1 MTDNKVILAVNNGDG
16 KTRLL
21 TADAG
26 RTVKVKLIPGNKYLL
41 KNINDDFAPEN
52 ITLQRVDKALHII
65 QEGDTQPSI
74 IIEDYFNG
82 DPNNPVLM
90 GMAEDGLLYAY
101 VPLSGESYDTGYLIA
116 DGSMSPVALGG
127 EPLGAG
133 GPLLTAPDD
142 DNDMLFG
149 MLGWFAL
156 AAAGVGAAFAL
167 SEMDKDDGDNHS
179 TPDKPSI
186 GTTMDDEGS
195 IKGPLKSGDT
205 TDDSTPT
212 LTGKGKPGDTIHIY
226 DNDKEIGSV
235 IVDDEGEW
243 SYTPDKPLGEGEH
256 ELTVVEKDPDGNAS
270 PPSDPIVIV
279 VDTVAPKAPTI
290 EHIMDKVGKTTG
302 EIHDDAYTDDPQPE
316 MSGTGEAGATIAIY
330 DNGKKIGETTV
341 NDDGRWYFK
350 PSENLTDGSHSI
362 TVSQTDKA
370 GNVSEPSDERDFI
383 VLTEPPGKAET
394 PEVIDNTGPVTGP
407 LKPGDV
413 TDDSQPS
420 FSGEGTPGN
429 TIIIK
434 DNDKE
439 IGSVIVDDEGKW
451 SFTPKDELAEGEH
464 NVVVVEEDPLGN
476 EGDPSDPIQII
487 VDTTPPAKP
496 DMADALD
503 NTGPITGQLKGGD
516 VTDETRP
523 VFSGKGEP
531 GDTVTIYDGDEVLG
545 TTVID
550 DKGNWTL
557 KPEKPLGEGHHSIT
571 VTQTDKAGN
580 TSDPSEALEFE
591 VDTTAPDASANV
603 LNITAVADDVGDRQG
618 NVASGDIT
626 DDSKPLIS
634 GIGEAGN
641 TVFVYTTDSS
651 GKHLIGTAVVGSDG
665 TWSLTPE
672 TPLTEGLNKLTL
684 ETQDPAGNRVAGE
697 APSYDINLLIPVST
711 APSINSV
718 VDNAEPHVGPLQKGE
733 STNDTT
739 PTLSGSAAPGDIV
752 SILDN
757 GKVIGTVKAD
767 SNGKWAFSPDTALAD
782 GKHTFTVTATDAAG
796 NARTSGSFPIV
807 IDTAAPSPA
816 ENIVINDNVGDKQG
830 PVGPGD
836 TTDDQS
842 PTLSGEAEP
851 GSVVDIYDNDE
862 KIGSVIVDD
871 EGKWSYTPDT
881 PLAKGD
887 HEITTTVTDPSGNTS
902 EPSPGISFTVDPDP
916 NQVTVGEIVDDQ
928 GPIVG
933 NLKPG
938 TVTDDVRP
946 ELSGKGKP
954 GSTVTI
960 MDGDDVL
967 GSTVVDPDG
976 NWTFTPEQ
984 DLADG
989 DHSLTVISKDPAGN
1003 EVTSPSFDITVDATA
1018 PEKPVLG
1025 SATDDVG
1032 TIRGDLSNGGTTDD
1046 ANPTFNGSAEPGSR
1060 VDIYDN
1066 GEHIGSTIAD
1076 DNGAWQFTPT
1086 TPLPEGEHHITTT
1099 ATDEAGNTGPESDD
1113 FVLVTDYTPPVASSD
1128 VLNITSVM
1136 DDVGGRQ
1143 GNVAS
1148 GEITDDSKPVIN
1160 GIGEAGSTVF
1170 VYSTDANGKH
1180 LLGSAV
1186 VNSEGTW
1193 RLALDTPLVEG
1204 LNQLTLETQDAVGNR
1219 VVGEAPSYDITVL
1232 IPVSTEPSINSVV
1245 DNAEPHVGPMQKG
1258 ETTNDTTPT
1267 LSGSAAPGDVVSIL
1281 DNGKVIGTVKADS
1294 SGKWSFT
1301 PDTALADGQHTFTVT
1316 ATDAAGNAR
1325 TSGTFPIVI
1334 DTAAPSPAENI
1345 VINDNVGDKQGPV
1358 GPGDTTDDQSPT
1370 LSGEAEPGSVV
1381 DIYDND
1387 EKIGS
1392 VIVDDEGKW
1401 SYTPDKPLAKGDHE
1415 ITTTV
1420 TDPSGNTSE
1429 PSPGISFTVD
1439 PDPNQVTVGEVVDD
1453 QGPIVGNLKPGTVTD
1468 DARPELSGKGKPG
1481 STVTIMDGDDVLGST
1496 VVDPDGNWTFTPE
1509 QDLADG
1515 DHSLTVISKDPAGND
1530 VTSPSFD
1537 ISVDTVAPE
1546 KPVIGVATDDVG
1558 SSRGD
1563 LSSGSTTDDAN
1574 PTFKGSAE
1582 PGSRVDIY
1590 DNGELIGSTMV
1601 DENGGWQFTPTT
1613 ALPEGEH
1620 HITTTATDEAGN
1632 TGPESDDFVLI
1643 TDYTAPDASKVAI
1656 TEVYD
1661 DVNTAGVIASGE
1673 ETDDNRPLIKGTGA
1687 EPGNTITV
1695 YNGDKVI
1702 GTAKVQADGTWS
1714 LEPTTPLPD
1723 GKYTL
1728 TAKETDG
1735 VGNVSG
1741 PSGEYIINVATVPPQ
1756 APTLDTVYDDV
1767 APHADYLQKGDVTN
1781 DTTPTLSGSSG
1792 VAGGTISIYD
1802 NGRLIGTTS
1811 VGSNGSWSFTPDTA
1825 LADGSH
1831 NFTATVTDG
1840 VGRTSEP
1847 TGGFGIVIDTKA
1859 PEAASDLLVTDNVG
1873 AYQGPVVS
1881 GDTTD
1886 DNTPTLSGKAEPG
1899 STVNIIDNGQVIGT
1913 AKVNPDGTWSY
1924 TPDQPLANG
1933 AHDLTTTVTD
1943 PSGNT
1948 GPEGSHVVITVDVV
1962 PGKVEITAVTD
1973 DTGSVTGSLSQGAL
1987 TDDTR
1992 PQISGTAKAGSTVTI
2007 MDGSNVLGTTTAG
2020 ADGTW
2025 SFTPSVDLGRG
2036 DHTFTATAKDPMGN
2050 ESSSSSW
2057 TVTIDTDAP
2066 VKPTIDAAL
2075 DDVGSVQGNLANGGT
2090 TDDPTPTLSG
2100 KAEAGSTVKIYD
2112 QNGLLGEVTAKAD
2125 GTWSFSPVAKL
2136 PEGEHRFHVTATD
2149 KAGNTSVASDD
2160 FVLTLDYT
2168 APDASKLAITE
2179 VYDDVNTAGV
2189 IASGEETDDNR
2200 PLIKGT
2206 GAEPGNTITVYN
2218 GDKVIGTA
2226 KVQADGT
2233 WSLEPTT
2240 PLPDGKYTLTAKETD
2255 GVGNVSGPSGEYI
2268 INVATIPPQA
2278 PTLDTVYDDVAPHAD
2293 YLQKG
2298 DVTNDTTPTLSGSSG
2313 VAGGTISIYDNGR
2326 LIGTTSVGSN
2336 GSWSFT
2342 PDTALA
2348 DGSHNFTATV
2358 TDGVGRTSEPTGG
2371 FGIVIDTKAPEAA
2384 SDLLVTDNVG
2394 AYQGPV
2400 VSGDTTDDNTP
2411 TLSGKAEPG
2420 STVNIIDN
2428 GQVIG
2433 TAKVNPDG
2441 TWSYTPDQPL
2451 ANGAHDLTTT
2461 VTDPSGNTGP
2471 EGSHVVITVDVVP
2484 GKVEI
2489 TAVTDDT
2496 GSVTG
2501 SLSQGAL
2508 TDDTRPQISGTAKAG
2523 STVTIMDGS
2532 NVLGTTTAGADGTWS
2547 FTPSVDLGRGDHT
2560 FTATAKDPMGNES
2573 SSSSWTVTIDTDAPV
2588 KPTIDAALDDVGS
2601 VQGNLANGGTTDDPT
2616 PTLSGKAEAG
2626 STVKI
2631 YDQNGLLGE
2640 VTAKADGTWSFSPV
2654 AKLPEGEHRF
2664 HVTATDK
2671 AGNTSVASDDFVLTL
2686 DYTAPD
2692 ASKLAITEVYDDVNT
2707 AGVIASGEETDDNRP
2722 LIKGTGAEP
2731 GNTITVYNGDKVI
2744 GTAKVQADGTWSL
2757 EPTTPLP
2764 DGKYTLTAKETD
2776 GVGNVS
2782 GPSGEYIINVAT
2794 VPPQAPT
2801 LDTVYDDV
2809 APHAD
2814 YLQKGDVT
2822 NDTTPTLSGS
2832 SGVAGGTISI
2842 YDNGRLIGTTSVGS
2856 NGSWSFTPDTA
2867 LADGSHN
2874 FTATVTDGVGRTSEP
2889 TGGFGIVIDTKAPDA
2904 ASDLLVTDNVGAY
2917 QGPVVSGDTTDDN
2930 TPTLSGKAEPGSTV
2944 NIIDNGQVIGTAK
2957 VNPDGTWSYTP
2968 DQPLANGAHDLTTTV
2983 TDPSGNTGPEGSHVV
2998 ITVDV
3003 VPGKVEITAVTDD
3016 TGSVTGS
3023 LSQGALTDD
3032 TRPQIS
3038 GTAKAGST
3046 VTIMDGSNV
3055 LGTTTV
3061 GADGTWSFTPS
3072 VDLGRGDHTFTATA
3086 KDPMGNESSSSSWT
3100 VTIDTDA
3107 PVKPTIDAALD
3118 DVGSV
3123 QGNLANGGTT
3133 DDPTPT
3139 LSGKAE
3145 AGSTVKIYD
3154 QNGLLGEVTAKADGT
3169 WSFSPVAKLPEGE
3182 HRFHVTATD
3191 RAGNTSVASD
3201 DFVLTLDYTAPDA
3214 SKLAITEVYD
3224 DVNTAGVIASGEETD
3239 DNRPLIKG
3247 TGAEAGNTITVYNGD
3262 KVIGTAKV
3270 QADGTWS
3277 LEPTT
3282 PLPDGKY
3289 TLTAKETDGVGN
3301 VSGPSGEYIIN
3312 VATVPPQAPTL
3323 DTVYDDV
3330 APHADYLQKGDVTND
3345 TTPTLSGSSG
3355 VAGGTIS
3362 IYDNGRLIGTTS
3374 VAGNGSW
3381 SFTPD
3386 TALADGSH
3394 NFTATV
3400 TDGVGRTSEPTGGFG
3415 IVIDTKAPDAASD
3428 LLVTDNVGA
3437 YQGPVVSGDTTDDN
3451 TPTLSG
3457 KAEPGSTVNIID
3469 NGQVIGTAKVNPDG
3483 TWSYT
3488 PDQPLA
3494 NGAHDLTTTVTDP
3507 SGNTGPEGSHVVITV
3522 DVVPGK
3528 VEITAVTD
3536 DTGSVTGSLSQGA
3549 LTDDTRPQISGT
3561 AKAGSTVTIMDG
3573 SNVLGTTTAGAD
3585 GTWSFTP
3592 SVDLGRGDHTF
3603 TATAKDPMGNE
3614 SASSSWTVT
3623 IDTDAP
3629 VKPTIDAALDDVGSV
3644 QGNLANGGTTDD
3656 PTPTLSGKAEAGSTV
3671 KIYDQNGLLGEVTA
3685 KADGTWSFSPVAK
3698 LPEGEH
3704 RFHVTATDRAGNTSV
3719 ASDDFVLTLDYTA
3732 PDVSKVS
3739 ITDVVDDF
3747 GSVTGSIASGGKT
3760 DDNTPLIKGTGAEPG
3775 NTITVYNGDK
3785 VIGTAKVQA
3794 DGTWELQ
3801 VTKALPDGTYTLTV
3815 KETDSVGNTTAASP
3829 EYIIQIDAGGQPLPP
3844 TLSSVEDDVA
3854 PHTGPLQKD
3863 ATTNDNTLLLTGTAE
3878 AGVTVRIYGG
3888 PNGTTLL
3895 GETKADAQ
3903 GKWSFNTPKLAD
3915 GVHTFVAEAINDIG
3929 QVSPQTGGFPI
3940 TVDTS
3945 APGEVTG
3952 FIVSDNEG
3960 PQTGTLSNG
3969 DTTDDATPTISG
3981 KAEPG
3986 SVVHI
3991 YVNGQENGTAVA
4003 DANGNWTYTTG
4014 SLADGEYT
4022 FTARAEDSAGNLGA
4036 ENAGVTVTLD
4046 TSSVP
4051 VTIVRVMDDKGSVTG
4066 ELKAND
4072 VTDDAR
4078 PEIIGK
4084 AKAGSTVTI
4093 MDGNVVLGSVKAD
4106 ASGNWVFT
4114 PTSDLGDGVHNIT
4127 ATAKDLTGKEDTSST
4142 FSFEIDSKAPNRP
4155 SIDYAEDQ
4163 VGTIKDDLNSND
4175 VTDDPQPIL
4184 HGTAEAG
4191 STVNIYTVDG
4201 TLLGSVTANSNGAW
4215 NFKPGSK
4222 LPEGKNTFYVTATDE
4237 AGNVSDKSADFI
4249 LTTDYTAPDASKVAI
4264 TEVIDNYG
4272 SVTGKV
4278 ESGGVLDDSRPVIKG
4293 TGAEIGNVITVY
4305 TTDASGATKVLGT
4318 TKVDANGTWTLT
4330 VSDALYADLNKLTVT
4345 ETDTTGNTAKPSTS
4359 YDVTLSSAPGVPVID
4374 GITDDA
4380 GSANVELSNGG
4391 LTKDTTP
4398 TLHGTA
4404 SGVAGNTVTIYNGS
4418 QVVGTTTLD
4427 ANGHWSFTPGTALA
4441 DGSYH
4446 FTVTVTNTAG
4456 QESEKSQVYSID
4468 VDATA
4473 PNPATDIL
4481 IADDVSPITGNLQ
4494 DGDVTDDN
4502 KPTFSGKAEAG
4513 STVNI
4518 LDGGKVIG
4526 STTVDSTGN
4535 WDWTPGTAL
4544 ADGDHAFTTTVTDKA
4559 GNTSAPTGVVNITVD
4574 TQGSTVALSID
4585 GYHDDVGTNTGLIL
4599 GSGTSTDDTSP
4610 ILQGSWSGD
4619 LETTESIRVY
4629 QDGIL
4634 LGLAVLDR
4642 ANHTWTMA
4650 VNGLVNANTYKFT
4663 VVAVD
4668 AAGNESAPS
4677 AEFALT
4683 IDQDAP
4689 TQTVSITSY
4698 TDDVGLVTGNM
4709 PGNTSTD
4716 DRQPVLNGKVTGTPL
4731 EAGDEVRIYDVS
4743 SNTMLGTA
4751 TVNSDGTWSFELPPL
4766 DDNMTHTFR
4775 AVVADN
4781 VGNEGTPSSDFA
4793 ITVDLNLLVNKQD
4806 TLDTTPIVSGST
4818 GFEIQQGEYVEVTVN
4833 GKTYSSQNGQVV
4845 VDMRNNTW
4853 YVQIPD
4859 ADALNVGTYDVKA
4872 VLFDAAGVQIAADES
4887 SNELV
4892 VSPTPKVSVGAGG
4905 GDPDQ
4910 KATSVTLSED
4920 GVWRIHSNQT
4930 MLDSTATSS
4939 SSLGDFS
4946 TTRLQ
4951 SNSGTGYSSNNYVQN
4966 ATFIDYNRDGMMDL
4980 FTVDSN
4986 YDDGQQMF
4994 YYNGST
5000 YTAYQ
5005 VGAFERAPQTGEF
5018 AGDANTDGSA
5028 NTWSWYGGIVAI
5040 DKNGD
5045 GYVDMI
5051 NGDQTPNDSAIRGGY
5066 GSQIVLNNDG
5076 TVVGMSKDGTF
5087 ATDYA
5092 ADSGYDPIGLDQ
5104 SQPDMELSGVDIN
5117 NDGIVDFVMHSQN
5130 IVADGSRIDA
5140 NGATDSSAAR
5150 STNQARLVVV
5160 NGTNNGNWKVTQI
5173 VDNVFQRG
5181 SDSDPGIGNG
5191 VAMTWGD
5198 YNGDGYL
5205 DLFLGRGSE
5214 STTSDS
5220 SAGNNAGEYASRIH
5234 FNDGN
5239 GKLLS
5244 DDGDNNGI
5252 GNPTGMYTFND
5263 TLAGGASLA
5272 LDWNHDGKMDVIE
5285 LPGMES
5291 SSGGINDAAATGPI
5305 NLYTNTSVN
5314 GNTSF
5319 TTSNLLTQV
5328 GKSTI
5333 GGSSTAQQVTGAI
5346 AIDVDWDGD
5355 RDLLAFT
5362 SGGTTTYIE
5371 NKNEV
5376 AHGTS
5381 IHLRILD
5388 EGGIN
5393 TLFGNTVQLID
5404 EATGQ
5409 VVSTQIINAQ
5419 SGNQTNDS
5427 TAIVDFYNLDATK
5440 SYSAVILRSTGGAVS
5455 NVGGVATVD
5464 GKAVQN
5470 VNKAWGGL
5478 TAAEGN
5484 HAYVLTTESENNVA
5498 NASASG
5504 GTNTTGIVGTGYN
5517 DTFFAT
5523 LGNDLYNGAGGTET
5537 VSGVKS
5543 WNNTGGLDIVDYKLA
5558 GSTPLN
5564 IDLNKT
5570 GMQNTG
5576 FGSAQFVNVEGLA
5589 GGSGNDTFTGNAA
5602 NNYFEGRA
5610 GADTFYLDND
5620 GKGGGQDTLKY
5631 QVQENGRTNGTGG
5644 NGSDVV
5650 HGFVVGTVE
5659 ATRKADIIDISSLL
5673 VGYAG
5678 DADGAAHYINGVAT
5692 IDAGDAIA
5700 QYLSV
5705 TYNGKDTILSIDRD
5719 GSGSGFGAS
5728 QVLTIAD
5735 TKVDL
5740 ETLLANHQ
5748 LVIKGPDVS
5757 TMNYSALNEGVTVNM
5772 WTGFTSAGGKLED
5785 IVKIVGTQT
5794 DDTITDNSFSNVI
5807 AGEGGNDTFYLMN
5820 GGNDVLMYNVLEG
5833 MENDATGGNG
5843 HDTVHGFKVGN
5854 VEKDG
5859 DADTLNL
5866 SDLVDYSGPV
5876 TFFENNG
5883 KMELDA
5889 ESKGLEDYLKVD
5901 VVGNDT
5907 VISVDIDGQGGQ
5919 HGFTQVVTLADVQT
5933 DLVTLLQNNQIMM

>member
-21 TADAG
+21 TAEAG
-26 RTVKVKLIPGNKYLL
+26 RTVKVKLIPGNKYVL

-82 DPNNPVLM
+82 DPTNPVLM

-101 VPLSGESYDTGYLIA
+101 VPLSGDSYDTGYLMA

-167 SEMDKDDGDNHS
+167 SEMDKDDGDNSS

-186 GTTMDDEGS
+186 GNAVDDEGS
-195 IKGPLKSGDT
+195 IKGPLKSGDV

-212 LTGKGKPGDTIHIY
+212 LTGKGKPGDTIHII
-226 DNDKEIGSV
+226 DNGKEIGSV

-256 ELTVVEKDPDGNAS
+256 ELSVVEKDPDGNTS

-279 VDTVAPKAPTI
+279 VDTIAPKAPTI
-290 EHIMDKVGKTTG
+290 EHIMDKVGKVTG
-302 EIHDDAYTDDPQPE
+302 EILEDAYTDDPKPE
-316 MSGTGEAGATIAIY
+316 MSGTGEAGATITIY

-350 PSENLTDGSHSI
+350 PSENLADGSHSI

-370 GNVSEPSDERDFI
+370 GNVSKPSDDREFM

-394 PEVIDNTGPVTGP
+394 PDVIDNTGPVTGP

-429 TIIIK
+429 TIVIK

-476 EGDPSDPIQII
+476 VGDPSDPIQII

-496 DMADALD
+496 DMADAQD

-557 KPEKPLGEGHHSIT
+557 KPEKPLGEGDHSIT

-591 VDTTAPDASANV
+591 VDTTAPDASADV
-603 LNITAVADDVGDRQG
+603 LNITAVVDDVGDRQG
-618 NVASGDIT
+618 NVASGEIT

-665 TWSLTPE
+665 TWSLTPD

-684 ETQDPAGNRVAGE
+684 ETQDPAGNRVAGD

-739 PTLSGSAAPGDIV
+739 PTLSGSAAPGDTV

-757 GKVIGTVKAD
+757 GKVIGTVTAD
-767 SNGKWAFSPDTALAD
+767 SNGKWAFTPDSALAD

-807 IDTAAPSPA
+807 IDTAAPAPA

-830 PVGPGD
+830 PVGSGD

-851 GSVVDIYDNDE
+851 GSTVDIYDNDE

-871 EGKWSYTPDT
+871 EGKWSYTPEK
-881 PLAKGD
+881 PLDKGD

-916 NQVTVGEIVDDQ
+916 NQVTVGEVVDDQ

-1046 ANPTFNGSAEPGSR
+1046 ANPTFNGTAEPGSR

-1076 DNGAWQFTPT
+1076 DKGAWQFTPT

-1113 FVLVTDYTPPVASSD
+1113 FVLVTDYTPPVATSD
-1128 VLNITSVM
+1128 VLSITSVM

-1186 VNSEGTW
+1186 VDNEGNWT
-1193 RLALDTPLVEG
+1193 LALDTPLVEG
-1204 LNQLTLETQDAVGNR
+1204 LNQLTLETQDGVGNR
-1219 VVGEAPSYDITVL
+1219 VAGEAPPYDITVL

-1294 SGKWSFT
+1294 SGKWVFT
-1301 PDTALADGQHTFTVT
+1301 PDTALTDGQHTFTVT

-1334 DTAAPSPAENI
+1334 DTAAPAPAENI

-1358 GPGDTTDDQSPT
+1358 GSGDTTDDQSPT
-1370 LSGEAEPGSVV
+1370 LSGEAEPGSTV

-1401 SYTPDKPLAKGDHE
+1401 SYTPEKPLDKGDHE

-1439 PDPNQVTVGEVVDD
+1439 PDPNQVNVGEVVDD

-1481 STVTIMDGDDVLGST
+1481 STVTIKDGDDVLGST

-1515 DHSLTVISKDPAGND
+1515 DHSLTVVSTDPAGND

-1574 PTFKGSAE
+1574 PTFNGTAE

-1590 DNGELIGSTMV
+1590 DNGELIGSTVV

-1613 ALPEGEH
+1613 PLPEGEH
-1620 HITTTATDEAGN
+1620 HITTTATDKAGN
-1632 TGPESDDFVLI
+1632 TSPESDDFVLI
-1643 TDYTAPDASKVAI
+1643 TDYTAPDASKLAI

-1661 DVNTAGVIASGE
+1661 DVNTAGVIASGG

-1695 YNGDKVI
+1695 YNGDRVI

-1728 TAKETDG
+1728 TAKETDS

-1802 NGRLIGTTS
+1802 NGRLIGTTT

-1825 LADGSH
+1825 LS
-1831 NFTATVTDG
+1831 
-1840 VGRTSEP
+1840 
-1847 TGGFGIVIDTKA
+1847 
-1859 PEAASDLLVTDNVG
+1859 
-1873 AYQGPVVS
+1873 
-1881 GDTTD
+1881 
-1886 DNTPTLSGKAEPG
+1886 
-1899 STVNIIDNGQVIGT
+1899 
-1913 AKVNPDGTWSY
+1913 
-1924 TPDQPLANG
+1924 
-1933 AHDLTTTVTD
+1933 
-1943 PSGNT
+1943 
-1948 GPEGSHVVITVDVV
+1948 
-1962 PGKVEITAVTD
+1962 
-1973 DTGSVTGSLSQGAL
+1973 
-1987 TDDTR
+1987 
-1992 PQISGTAKAGSTVTI
+1992 
-2007 MDGSNVLGTTTAG
+2007 
-2020 ADGTW
+2020 
-2025 SFTPSVDLGRG
+2025 
-2036 DHTFTATAKDPMGN
+2036 
-2050 ESSSSSW
+2050 
-2057 TVTIDTDAP
+2057 
-2066 VKPTIDAAL
+2066 
-2075 DDVGSVQGNLANGGT
+2075 
-2090 TDDPTPTLSG
+2090 
-2100 KAEAGSTVKIYD
+2100 
-2112 QNGLLGEVTAKAD
+2112 
-2125 GTWSFSPVAKL
+2125 
-2136 PEGEHRFHVTATD
+2136 
-2149 KAGNTSVASDD
+2149 
-2160 FVLTLDYT
+2160 
-2168 APDASKLAITE
+2168 
-2179 VYDDVNTAGV
+2179 
-2189 IASGEETDDNR
+2189 
-2200 PLIKGT
+2200 
-2206 GAEPGNTITVYN
+2206 
-2218 GDKVIGTA
+2218 
-2226 KVQADGT
+2226 
-2233 WSLEPTT
+2233 
-2240 PLPDGKYTLTAKETD
+2240 
-2255 GVGNVSGPSGEYI
+2255 
-2268 INVATIPPQA
+2268 
-2278 PTLDTVYDDVAPHAD
+2278 
-2293 YLQKG
+2293 
-2298 DVTNDTTPTLSGSSG
+2298 
-2313 VAGGTISIYDNGR
+2313 
-2326 LIGTTSVGSN
+2326 
-2336 GSWSFT
+2336 
-2342 PDTALA
+2342 
-2348 DGSHNFTATV
+2348 
-2358 TDGVGRTSEPTGG
+2358 
-2371 FGIVIDTKAPEAA
+2371 
-2384 SDLLVTDNVG
+2384 
-2394 AYQGPV
+2394 
-2400 VSGDTTDDNTP
+2400 
-2411 TLSGKAEPG
+2411 
-2420 STVNIIDN
+2420 
-2428 GQVIG
+2428 
-2433 TAKVNPDG
+2433 
-2441 TWSYTPDQPL
+2441 
-2451 ANGAHDLTTT
+2451 
-2461 VTDPSGNTGP
+2461 
-2471 EGSHVVITVDVVP
+2471 
-2484 GKVEI
+2484 
-2489 TAVTDDT
+2489 
-2496 GSVTG
+2496 
-2501 SLSQGAL
+2501 
-2508 TDDTRPQISGTAKAG
+2508 
-2523 STVTIMDGS
+2523 
-2532 NVLGTTTAGADGTWS
+2532 
-2547 FTPSVDLGRGDHT
+2547 
-2560 FTATAKDPMGNES
+2560 
-2573 SSSSWTVTIDTDAPV
+2573 
-2588 KPTIDAALDDVGS
+2588 
-2601 VQGNLANGGTTDDPT
+2601 
-2616 PTLSGKAEAG
+2616 
-2626 STVKI
+2626 
-2631 YDQNGLLGE
+2631 
-2640 VTAKADGTWSFSPV
+2640 
-2654 AKLPEGEHRF
+2654 
-2664 HVTATDK
+2664 
-2671 AGNTSVASDDFVLTL
+2671 
-2686 DYTAPD
+2686 
-2692 ASKLAITEVYDDVNT
+2692 
-2707 AGVIASGEETDDNRP
+2707 
-2722 LIKGTGAEP
+2722 
-2731 GNTITVYNGDKVI
+2731 
-2744 GTAKVQADGTWSL
+2744 
-2757 EPTTPLP
+2757 
-2764 DGKYTLTAKETD
+2764 
-2776 GVGNVS
+2776 
-2782 GPSGEYIINVAT
+2782 
-2794 VPPQAPT
+2794 
-2801 LDTVYDDV
+2801 
-2809 APHAD
+2809 
-2814 YLQKGDVT
+2814 
-2822 NDTTPTLSGS
+2822 
-2832 SGVAGGTISI
+2832 
-2842 YDNGRLIGTTSVGS
+2842 
-2856 NGSWSFTPDTA
+2856 
-2867 LADGSHN
+2867 DGSHN

-3023 LSQGALTDD
+3023 LSQNAVTDD

-3055 LGTTTV
+3055 LGTTTA

-3086 KDPMGNESSSSSWT
+3086 KDPMGNESASSSWT

-3123 QGNLANGGTT
+3123 QGNLANGSST

-3191 RAGNTSVASD
+3191 RAGNTSADSD

-3247 TGAEAGNTITVYNGD
+3247 TGAEPGNTITVYNGD
-3262 KVIGTAKV
+3262 RVIGTAKV

-3289 TLTAKETDGVGN
+3289 TLTAKETDSVGN

-3362 IYDNGRLIGTTS
+3362 IYDNGRLIGTTTVGS
-3374 VAGNGSW
+3374 NGSW

-3386 TALADGSH
+3386 TALSDGSH

-3644 QGNLANGGTTDD
+3644 QGALSNGSSTDD

-3704 RFHVTATDRAGNTSV
+3704 RFHVTATDRAGNTSA
-3719 ASDDFVLTLDYTA
+3719 ASDDFVLNLDFTA
-3732 PDVSKVS
+3732 PDASKVS

-3747 GSVTGSIASGGKT
+3747 GSVTGTIASGGKT

-3801 VTKALPDGTYTLTV
+3801 VTKALPDGTYNLTV

-3863 ATTNDNTLLLTGTAE
+3863 ATTNDDTLLLTGTAE

-3903 GKWSFNTPKLAD
+3903 GKWTFNTPKLAD

-3960 PQTGTLSNG
+3960 PKTGTLSNG

-3991 YVNGQENGTAVA
+3991 YVNGQENGTTVA
-4003 DANGNWTYTTG
+4003 DANGNWSYTTG

-4051 VTIVRVMDDKGSVTG
+4051 VTIVRVMDDKGTVTG

-4093 MDGNVVLGSVKAD
+4093 KDGNVVLGTVTAD
-4106 ASGNWVFT
+4106 VSGNWTFT

-4163 VGTIKDDLNSND
+4163 VGTVKDDLSNND

-4184 HGTAEAG
+4184 HGTAEAN
-4191 STVNIYTVDG
+4191 STVNIYTLDG
-4201 TLLGSVTANSNGAW
+4201 TLLGSVTANSSGAW

-4249 LTTDYTAPDASKVAI
+4249 LTTDYTAPDASKV
-4264 TEVIDNYG
+4264 TID
-4272 SVTGKV
+4272 SVTDNVGNV
-4278 ESGGVLDDSRPVIKG
+4278 QGIVADGGVLDDSRPVIRG
-4293 TGAEIGNVITVY
+4293 SGAEAGNVITVY
-4305 TTDASGATKVLGT
+4305 TTDKDGNTKILGT
-4318 TKVDANGTWTLT
+4318 TTVDKNGKWELT
-4330 VSDALYADLNKLTVT
+4330 PSESLYGDSINKLTVT
-4345 ETDTTGNTAKPSTS
+4345 ETDRVGNVAKPADS
-4359 YDVTLSSAPGVPVID
+4359 YDVIMSDTPDAPAIVNVLDDTGTTVINL
-4374 GITDDA
+4374 
-4380 GSANVELSNGG
+4380 ANNA
-4391 LTKDTTP
+4391 LTKDDTP
-4398 TLHGTA
+4398 TLKGTA
-4404 SGVAGNTVTIYNGS
+4404 DGAAGDTITIYNGTE
-4418 QVVGTTTLD
+4418 VVGKTTLNSD
-4427 ANGHWSFTPGTALA
+4427 GTWSFTPSPALA
-4441 DGSYH
+4441 DGNYT
-4446 FTVTVTNTAG
+4446 FTVTNTNSAG
-4456 QESEKSQVYSID
+4456 QESDRSGSFTLTID
-4468 VDATA
+4468 STA
-4473 PNPATDIL
+4473 PNPVSGL
-4481 IADDVSPITGNLQ
+4481 QVADDQGAWKGQLT
-4494 DGDVTDDN
+4494 DGMTTDDN
-4502 KPTFSGKAEAG
+4502 KPTFTGKAEQGSTVTIYDNGQAIGSVVVTNTDGSWQYTPTTPLADGEHQFATQVTDPAGNSSAIVDDITVNVSTGASYLQLLQVVDDVQEAGGSRVLREGDVTNDSQVQLVGKATAGSTIIITDVGGVQLGMVKADANGNWEFTPLSSLKDGAHTLRITGTDPSNNPLTPIDFDLVVDTVAPVAPVITNVLDDVNPVQGSVAHGKPTNDTTPEITGTAEKG
-4513 STVNI
+4513 STVNVYHQV
-4518 LDGGKVIG
+4518 DA
-4526 STTVDSTGN
+4526 TT
-4535 WDWTPGTAL
+4535 
-4544 ADGDHAFTTTVTDKA
+4544 
-4559 GNTSAPTGVVNITVD
+4559 
-4574 TQGSTVALSID
+4574 
-4585 GYHDDVGTNTGLIL
+4585 
-4599 GSGTSTDDTSP
+4599 
-4610 ILQGSWSGD
+4610 
-4619 LETTESIRVY
+4619 R
-4629 QDGIL
+4629 IL
-4634 LGLAVLDR
+4634 LGTAVADSTTGQWTLQISDANKLAEG
-4642 ANHTWTMA
+4642 TW
-4650 VNGLVNANTYKFT
+4650 NLVATST
-4663 VVAVD
+4663 D
-4668 AAGNESAPS
+4668 AAGNISTPS
-4677 AEFALT
+4677 NTWT
-4683 IDQDAP
+4683 IVVD
-4689 TQTVSITSY
+4689 TTVSDAVINISSVSEDRGASDTDFITS
-4698 TDDVGLVTGNM
+4698 D
-4709 PGNTSTD
+4709 NTLLINGELNKALQADEWVEVSLDNGATWTRAST
-4716 DRQPVLNGKVTGTPL
+4716 VTGTSWTVDMQNTPL
-4731 EAGDEVRIYDVS
+4731 NDGAYTIQARVVDNAGNVGSTDSQALQVASGGSDMNGLTTTTKVTTDTS
-4743 SNTMLGTA
+4743 HGLTTGDHFSHAATA
-4751 TVNSDGTWSFELPPL
+4751 TNGDMITRDRTVTISGNLSAALQAGEHLQISL
-4766 DDNMTHTFR
+4766 D
-4775 AVVADN
+4775 
-4781 VGNEGTPSSDFA
+4781 
-4793 ITVDLNLLVNKQD
+4793 
-4806 TLDTTPIVSGST
+4806 
-4818 GFEIQQGEYVEVTVN
+4818 N
-4833 GKTYSSQNGQVV
+4833 GKTWKTLALNGQSWSYELPEAMASVTHNFKLQVIDVAGNPGTNTKFADSYNVV
-4845 VDMRNNTW
+4845 IDLDSPDGITGAPNVPQHTTTGDSFTFSSGQYGRVEAGAIVSLVSDVNNNGTYQEGLDQVIGFVKANADGSWSLNTSLPSGAHNLAFVVWDEAGNRSSMSASTSTGVTEGGGSTLIEQTW
-4853 YVQIPD
+4853 GGTTD
-4859 ADALNVGTYDVKA
+4859 ADSRGLNAAAVTISQDGLWSFFQSARGTSGTTTANAGRVYD
-4872 VLFDAAGVQIAADES
+4872 
-4887 SNELV
+4887 
-4892 VSPTPKVSVGAGG
+4892 SVTREDYDSTYLAQPSTDNGAGYN
-4905 GDPDQ
+4905 
-4910 KATSVTLSED
+4910 V
-4920 GVWRIHSNQT
+4920 
-4930 MLDSTATSS
+4930 DSTSYS
-4939 SSLGDFS
+4939 
-4946 TTRLQ
+4946 RYV
-4951 SNSGTGYSSNNYVQN
+4951 NS
-4966 ATFIDYNRDGMMDL
+4966 AAFADINRDGYADVMSQISSY
-4980 FTVDSN
+4980 SN
-4986 YDDGQQMF
+4986 AGR
-4994 YYNGST
+4994 
-5000 YTAYQ
+5000 TAY
-5005 VGAFERAPQTGEF
+5005 
-5018 AGDANTDGSA
+5018 
-5028 NTWSWYGGIVAI
+5028 W
-5040 DKNGD
+5040 
-5045 GYVDMI
+5045 
-5051 NGDQTPNDSAIRGGY
+5051 
-5066 GSQIVLNNDG
+5066 L
-5076 TVVGMSKDGTF
+5076 
-5087 ATDYA
+5087 
-5092 ADSGYDPIGLDQ
+5092 
-5104 SQPDMELSGVDIN
+5104 
-5117 NDGIVDFVMHSQN
+5117 QN
-5130 IVADGSRIDA
+5130 ADGSY
-5140 NGATDSSAAR
+5140 SAKALD
-5150 STNQARLVVV
+5150 Q
-5160 NGTNNGNWKVTQI
+5160 GTLNHLG
-5173 VDNVFQRG
+5173 
-5181 SDSDPGIGNG
+5181 G
-5191 VAMTWGD
+5191 VISYD
-5198 YNGDGYL
+5198 REGDGYL
-5205 DLFLGRGSE
+5205 DFVLGDSE
-5214 STTSDS
+5214 ADS
-5220 SAGNNAGEYASRIH
+5220 ISFIKNTQGTLSYEDNAGFSDGHPGGALPAS
-5234 FNDGN
+5234 
-5239 GKLLS
+5239 LS
-5244 DDGDNNGI
+5244 VLHEVGAVDIDNNGTVDI
-5252 GNPTGMYTFND
+5252 TAHIDYNGAGNLVGNNSRGLGILYNQTTGTSKTNFGEVGYYTNVFRDDGHEDYGNLSISMTYADYNND
-5263 TLAGGASLA
+5263 GWLDLFLSRGSKGGSNSDESRIYLNDGTGKLNATDSQALWFGDNVDGGTSLA
-5272 LDWNHDGKMDVIE
+5272 VDWNHDGKMDIIE
-5285 LPGMES
+5285 VPR
-5291 SSGGINDAAATGPI
+5291 SGVTGSPM
-5305 NLYTNTSVN
+5305 LYTNTGSNNWGTNKVSLT
-5314 GNTSF
+5314 GS
-5319 TTSNLLTQV
+5319 TTFNNL
-5328 GKSTI
+5328 
-5333 GGSSTAQQVTGAI
+5333 TGAV
-5346 AIDVDWDGD
+5346 ALDYDWDGSMD
-5355 RDLLAFT
+5355 LVLYRSGADADVVARDDAARTLLV
-5362 SGGTTTYIE
+5362 
-5371 NKNEV
+5371 KNTNI
-5376 AHGTS
+5376 AADGTS
-5381 IHLRILD
+5381 LQIRIVD
-5388 EGGIN
+5388 GNGIN
-5393 TLFGNTVQLID
+5393 TFYSNTVKLYNSAGELVATQLINPQSS
-5404 EATGQ
+5404 GSSNSMGL
-5409 VVSTQIINAQ
+5409 VSFF
-5419 SGNQTNDS
+5419 G
-5427 TAIVDFYNLDATK
+5427 LDPNEV
-5440 SYSAVILRSTGGAVS
+5440 YSVQMLRIT
-5455 NVGGVATVD
+5455 D
-5464 GKAVQN
+5464 GKADHVGATGSIGGYTN
-5470 VNKAWGGL
+5470 GTVNENWGGL
-5478 TAAEGN
+5478 TTGKA
-5484 HAYVLTTESENNVA
+5484 HDSYVLTAESGTAA
-5498 NASASG
+5498 N
-5504 GTNTTGIVGTGYN
+5504 NTTGNSGIIGTGYN
-5517 DTFFAT
+5517 DTFF
-5523 LGNDLYNGAGGTET
+5523 
-5537 VSGVKS
+5537 
-5543 WNNTGGLDIVDYKLA
+5543 
-5558 GSTPLN
+5558 
-5564 IDLNKT
+5564 
-5570 GMQNTG
+5570 
-5576 FGSAQFVNVEGLA
+5576 GSA
-5589 GGSGNDTFTGNAA
+5589 GNDTYNGGGGWNQIVSGKPVWSEKAGMDVVDYSHSTTAINANLWTGTATGNGTDKLLSIEGLVGSSQQDTFTDNSA
-5602 NNYFEGRA
+5602 NNVFEGRGGNDA
-5610 GADTFYLDND
+5610 FYL
-5620 GKGGGQDTLKY
+5620 
-5631 QVQENGRTNGTGG
+5631 
-5644 NGSDVV
+5644 
-5650 HGFVVGTVE
+5650 
-5659 ATRKADIIDISSLL
+5659 
-5673 VGYAG
+5673 
-5678 DADGAAHYINGVAT
+5678 
-5692 IDAGDAIA
+5692 
-5700 QYLSV
+5700 
-5705 TYNGKDTILSIDRD
+5705 
-5719 GSGSGFGAS
+5719 
-5728 QVLTIAD
+5728 
-5735 TKVDL
+5735 
-5740 ETLLANHQ
+5740 
-5748 LVIKGPDVS
+5748 
-5757 TMNYSALNEGVTVNM
+5757 VN
-5772 WTGFTSAGGKLED
+5772 
-5785 IVKIVGTQT
+5785 
-5794 DDTITDNSFSNVI
+5794 
-5807 AGEGGNDTFYLMN
+5807 GGNDT
-5820 GGNDVLMYNVLEG
+5820 LMYKVLAG
-5833 MENDATGGNG
+5833 MTNDSTGGNG
-5843 HDTVHGFKVGN
+5843 HDTIHGFKVGN
-5854 VEKDG
+5854 LVKDS
-5859 DADTLNL
+5859 DADLL
-5866 SDLVDYSGPV
+5866 DMSELLDYKGSVSFFEDEGKLELDYSSRGV
-5876 TFFENNG
+5876 
-5883 KMELDA
+5883 LD
-5889 ESKGLEDYLKVD
+5889 YVKVE

-5907 VISVDIDGQGGQ
+5907 VISIDRDGQGGQ

>member
-101 VPLSGESYDTGYLIA
+101 VPLSGESYDTGYLMA

-341 NDDGRWYFK
+341 NEDGRWYFK

-557 KPEKPLGEGHHSIT
+557 KPEKPLGEGDHSIT

-718 VDNAEPHVGPLQKGE
+718 VDNAEPHVGPMQKGE

-757 GKVIGTVKAD
+757 GKVIGTVTAD
-767 SNGKWAFSPDTALAD
+767 SNGKWAFTPDTALAD

-916 NQVTVGEIVDDQ
+916 NQVTVGEVVDDQ

-1193 RLALDTPLVEG
+1193 TLALDTPLVEG

-1219 VVGEAPSYDITVL
+1219 VAGEAPSYDITVL

-1325 TSGTFPIVI
+1325 TSGSFPIVI

-1590 DNGELIGSTMV
+1590 DNGELIGSTVV

-1620 HITTTATDEAGN
+1620 HITTTATDKAGN

-1802 NGRLIGTTS
+1802 NGRLIGTTT
-1811 VGSNGSWSFTPDTA
+1811 VAGNGSWSFTPGTA

-1859 PEAASDLLVTDNVG
+1859 PDAASDLLVTDNVG

-1886 DNTPTLSGKAEPG
+1886 DNTPTLSGRAEPG

-2160 FVLTLDYT
+2160 FVLTLD
-2168 APDASKLAITE
+2168 
-2179 VYDDVNTAGV
+2179 
-2189 IASGEETDDNR
+2189 
-2200 PLIKGT
+2200 
-2206 GAEPGNTITVYN
+2206 
-2218 GDKVIGTA
+2218 
-2226 KVQADGT
+2226 
-2233 WSLEPTT
+2233 
-2240 PLPDGKYTLTAKETD
+2240 
-2255 GVGNVSGPSGEYI
+2255 
-2268 INVATIPPQA
+2268 
-2278 PTLDTVYDDVAPHAD
+2278 
-2293 YLQKG
+2293 
-2298 DVTNDTTPTLSGSSG
+2298 
-2313 VAGGTISIYDNGR
+2313 
-2326 LIGTTSVGSN
+2326 
-2336 GSWSFT
+2336 F
-2342 PDTALA
+2342 
-2348 DGSHNFTATV
+2348 
-2358 TDGVGRTSEPTGG
+2358 
-2371 FGIVIDTKAPEAA
+2371 
-2384 SDLLVTDNVG
+2384 
-2394 AYQGPV
+2394 
-2400 VSGDTTDDNTP
+2400 
-2411 TLSGKAEPG
+2411 
-2420 STVNIIDN
+2420 
-2428 GQVIG
+2428 
-2433 TAKVNPDG
+2433 
-2441 TWSYTPDQPL
+2441 
-2451 ANGAHDLTTT
+2451 
-2461 VTDPSGNTGP
+2461 
-2471 EGSHVVITVDVVP
+2471 
-2484 GKVEI
+2484 
-2489 TAVTDDT
+2489 
-2496 GSVTG
+2496 
-2501 SLSQGAL
+2501 
-2508 TDDTRPQISGTAKAG
+2508 
-2523 STVTIMDGS
+2523 
-2532 NVLGTTTAGADGTWS
+2532 
-2547 FTPSVDLGRGDHT
+2547 
-2560 FTATAKDPMGNES
+2560 
-2573 SSSSWTVTIDTDAPV
+2573 
-2588 KPTIDAALDDVGS
+2588 
-2601 VQGNLANGGTTDDPT
+2601 
-2616 PTLSGKAEAG
+2616 
-2626 STVKI
+2626 
-2631 YDQNGLLGE
+2631 
-2640 VTAKADGTWSFSPV
+2640 
-2654 AKLPEGEHRF
+2654 
-2664 HVTATDK
+2664 
-2671 AGNTSVASDDFVLTL
+2671 
-2686 DYTAPD
+2686 
-2692 ASKLAITEVYDDVNT
+2692 
-2707 AGVIASGEETDDNRP
+2707 
-2722 LIKGTGAEP
+2722 
-2731 GNTITVYNGDKVI
+2731 
-2744 GTAKVQADGTWSL
+2744 
-2757 EPTTPLP
+2757 
-2764 DGKYTLTAKETD
+2764 
-2776 GVGNVS
+2776 
-2782 GPSGEYIINVAT
+2782 
-2794 VPPQAPT
+2794 
-2801 LDTVYDDV
+2801 
-2809 APHAD
+2809 
-2814 YLQKGDVT
+2814 
-2822 NDTTPTLSGS
+2822 
-2832 SGVAGGTISI
+2832 
-2842 YDNGRLIGTTSVGS
+2842 
-2856 NGSWSFTPDTA
+2856 
-2867 LADGSHN
+2867 
-2874 FTATVTDGVGRTSEP
+2874 
-2889 TGGFGIVIDTKAPDA
+2889 
-2904 ASDLLVTDNVGAY
+2904 
-2917 QGPVVSGDTTDDN
+2917 
-2930 TPTLSGKAEPGSTV
+2930 
-2944 NIIDNGQVIGTAK
+2944 
-2957 VNPDGTWSYTP
+2957 
-2968 DQPLANGAHDLTTTV
+2968 
-2983 TDPSGNTGPEGSHVV
+2983 
-2998 ITVDV
+2998 
-3003 VPGKVEITAVTDD
+3003 
-3016 TGSVTGS
+3016 
-3023 LSQGALTDD
+3023 
-3032 TRPQIS
+3032 
-3038 GTAKAGST
+3038 
-3046 VTIMDGSNV
+3046 
-3055 LGTTTV
+3055 
-3061 GADGTWSFTPS
+3061 
-3072 VDLGRGDHTFTATA
+3072 
-3086 KDPMGNESSSSSWT
+3086 
-3100 VTIDTDA
+3100 
-3107 PVKPTIDAALD
+3107 
-3118 DVGSV
+3118 
-3123 QGNLANGGTT
+3123 
-3133 DDPTPT
+3133 
-3139 LSGKAE
+3139 
-3145 AGSTVKIYD
+3145 
-3154 QNGLLGEVTAKADGT
+3154 
-3169 WSFSPVAKLPEGE
+3169 
-3182 HRFHVTATD
+3182 
-3191 RAGNTSVASD
+3191 
-3201 DFVLTLDYTAPDA
+3201 
-3214 SKLAITEVYD
+3214 
-3224 DVNTAGVIASGEETD
+3224 
-3239 DNRPLIKG
+3239 
-3247 TGAEAGNTITVYNGD
+3247 
-3262 KVIGTAKV
+3262 
-3270 QADGTWS
+3270 
-3277 LEPTT
+3277 
-3282 PLPDGKY
+3282 
-3289 TLTAKETDGVGN
+3289 
-3301 VSGPSGEYIIN
+3301 
-3312 VATVPPQAPTL
+3312 
-3323 DTVYDDV
+3323 
-3330 APHADYLQKGDVTND
+3330 
-3345 TTPTLSGSSG
+3345 
-3355 VAGGTIS
+3355 
-3362 IYDNGRLIGTTS
+3362 
-3374 VAGNGSW
+3374 
-3381 SFTPD
+3381 
-3386 TALADGSH
+3386 
-3394 NFTATV
+3394 
-3400 TDGVGRTSEPTGGFG
+3400 
-3415 IVIDTKAPDAASD
+3415 
-3428 LLVTDNVGA
+3428 
-3437 YQGPVVSGDTTDDN
+3437 
-3451 TPTLSG
+3451 
-3457 KAEPGSTVNIID
+3457 
-3469 NGQVIGTAKVNPDG
+3469 
-3483 TWSYT
+3483 
-3488 PDQPLA
+3488 
-3494 NGAHDLTTTVTDP
+3494 
-3507 SGNTGPEGSHVVITV
+3507 
-3522 DVVPGK
+3522 
-3528 VEITAVTD
+3528 
-3536 DTGSVTGSLSQGA
+3536 
-3549 LTDDTRPQISGT
+3549 
-3561 AKAGSTVTIMDG
+3561 
-3573 SNVLGTTTAGAD
+3573 
-3585 GTWSFTP
+3585 
-3592 SVDLGRGDHTF
+3592 
-3603 TATAKDPMGNE
+3603 
-3614 SASSSWTVT
+3614 
-3623 IDTDAP
+3623 
-3629 VKPTIDAALDDVGSV
+3629 
-3644 QGNLANGGTTDD
+3644 
-3656 PTPTLSGKAEAGSTV
+3656 
-3671 KIYDQNGLLGEVTA
+3671 
-3685 KADGTWSFSPVAK
+3685 
-3698 LPEGEH
+3698 
-3704 RFHVTATDRAGNTSV
+3704 
-3719 ASDDFVLTLDYTA
+3719 TA

-3801 VTKALPDGTYTLTV
+3801 VTKALPDGTYNLTV

-4014 SLADGEYT
+4014 SLVDGEYT

-4127 ATAKDLTGKEDTSST
+4127 AIAKDLTGNEDTSST

-4668 AAGNESAPS
+4668 VAGNESAPS

-4743 SNTMLGTA
+4743 NNTMLGTA

-4872 VLFDAAGVQIAADES
+4872 VLFDAAGVQIAADDS

-5130 IVADGSRIDA
+5130 IVSDGSRIDA

-5181 SDSDPGIGNG
+5181 SDSDPDIGNG

-5263 TLAGGASLA
+5263 TLAGVASLA

-5464 GKAVQN
+5464 GKAVQD

-5772 WTGFTSAGGKLED
+5772 WTGFTSAGGELED

>member
-101 VPLSGESYDTGYLIA
+101 VPLSGESYDTGYLMA

-341 NDDGRWYFK
+341 NEDGRWYFK

-496 DMADALD
+496 DMADAQD

-557 KPEKPLGEGHHSIT
+557 KPEKPLGEGDHSIT

-718 VDNAEPHVGPLQKGE
+718 VDNAEPHVGPMQKGE

-739 PTLSGSAAPGDIV
+739 PTLSGSAAPGDVV

-757 GKVIGTVKAD
+757 GKVIGTVTAD
-767 SNGKWAFSPDTALAD
+767 SNGKWAFTPDTALAD

-916 NQVTVGEIVDDQ
+916 NQVTVGEVVDDQ

-1186 VNSEGTW
+1186 VNSEGNWT
-1193 RLALDTPLVEG
+1193 LALDTPLVEG

-1325 TSGTFPIVI
+1325 ISGTFPIVI

-1620 HITTTATDEAGN
+1620 HITTTATDKAGN

-1661 DVNTAGVIASGE
+1661 DVNTAGVIASGG

-1687 EPGNTITV
+1687 EP
-1695 YNGDKVI
+1695 
-1702 GTAKVQADGTWS
+1702 
-1714 LEPTTPLPD
+1714 
-1723 GKYTL
+1723 
-1728 TAKETDG
+1728 
-1735 VGNVSG
+1735 
-1741 PSGEYIINVATVPPQ
+1741 
-1756 APTLDTVYDDV
+1756 
-1767 APHADYLQKGDVTN
+1767 
-1781 DTTPTLSGSSG
+1781 
-1792 VAGGTISIYD
+1792 
-1802 NGRLIGTTS
+1802 
-1811 VGSNGSWSFTPDTA
+1811 
-1825 LADGSH
+1825 
-1831 NFTATVTDG
+1831 
-1840 VGRTSEP
+1840 
-1847 TGGFGIVIDTKA
+1847 
-1859 PEAASDLLVTDNVG
+1859 
-1873 AYQGPVVS
+1873 
-1881 GDTTD
+1881 
-1886 DNTPTLSGKAEPG
+1886 
-1899 STVNIIDNGQVIGT
+1899 
-1913 AKVNPDGTWSY
+1913 
-1924 TPDQPLANG
+1924 
-1933 AHDLTTTVTD
+1933 
-1943 PSGNT
+1943 
-1948 GPEGSHVVITVDVV
+1948 
-1962 PGKVEITAVTD
+1962 
-1973 DTGSVTGSLSQGAL
+1973 
-1987 TDDTR
+1987 
-1992 PQISGTAKAGSTVTI
+1992 
-2007 MDGSNVLGTTTAG
+2007 
-2020 ADGTW
+2020 
-2025 SFTPSVDLGRG
+2025 
-2036 DHTFTATAKDPMGN
+2036 
-2050 ESSSSSW
+2050 
-2057 TVTIDTDAP
+2057 
-2066 VKPTIDAAL
+2066 
-2075 DDVGSVQGNLANGGT
+2075 
-2090 TDDPTPTLSG
+2090 
-2100 KAEAGSTVKIYD
+2100 
-2112 QNGLLGEVTAKAD
+2112 
-2125 GTWSFSPVAKL
+2125 
-2136 PEGEHRFHVTATD
+2136 
-2149 KAGNTSVASDD
+2149 
-2160 FVLTLDYT
+2160 
-2168 APDASKLAITE
+2168 
-2179 VYDDVNTAGV
+2179 
-2189 IASGEETDDNR
+2189 
-2200 PLIKGT
+2200 
-2206 GAEPGNTITVYN
+2206 
-2218 GDKVIGTA
+2218 
-2226 KVQADGT
+2226 
-2233 WSLEPTT
+2233 
-2240 PLPDGKYTLTAKETD
+2240 
-2255 GVGNVSGPSGEYI
+2255 
-2268 INVATIPPQA
+2268 
-2278 PTLDTVYDDVAPHAD
+2278 
-2293 YLQKG
+2293 
-2298 DVTNDTTPTLSGSSG
+2298 
-2313 VAGGTISIYDNGR
+2313 
-2326 LIGTTSVGSN
+2326 
-2336 GSWSFT
+2336 
-2342 PDTALA
+2342 
-2348 DGSHNFTATV
+2348 
-2358 TDGVGRTSEPTGG
+2358 
-2371 FGIVIDTKAPEAA
+2371 
-2384 SDLLVTDNVG
+2384 
-2394 AYQGPV
+2394 
-2400 VSGDTTDDNTP
+2400 
-2411 TLSGKAEPG
+2411 
-2420 STVNIIDN
+2420 
-2428 GQVIG
+2428 
-2433 TAKVNPDG
+2433 
-2441 TWSYTPDQPL
+2441 
-2451 ANGAHDLTTT
+2451 
-2461 VTDPSGNTGP
+2461 
-2471 EGSHVVITVDVVP
+2471 
-2484 GKVEI
+2484 
-2489 TAVTDDT
+2489 
-2496 GSVTG
+2496 
-2501 SLSQGAL
+2501 
-2508 TDDTRPQISGTAKAG
+2508 
-2523 STVTIMDGS
+2523 
-2532 NVLGTTTAGADGTWS
+2532 
-2547 FTPSVDLGRGDHT
+2547 
-2560 FTATAKDPMGNES
+2560 
-2573 SSSSWTVTIDTDAPV
+2573 
-2588 KPTIDAALDDVGS
+2588 
-2601 VQGNLANGGTTDDPT
+2601 
-2616 PTLSGKAEAG
+2616 
-2626 STVKI
+2626 
-2631 YDQNGLLGE
+2631 
-2640 VTAKADGTWSFSPV
+2640 
-2654 AKLPEGEHRF
+2654 
-2664 HVTATDK
+2664 
-2671 AGNTSVASDDFVLTL
+2671 
-2686 DYTAPD
+2686 
-2692 ASKLAITEVYDDVNT
+2692 
-2707 AGVIASGEETDDNRP
+2707 
-2722 LIKGTGAEP
+2722 
-2731 GNTITVYNGDKVI
+2731 
-2744 GTAKVQADGTWSL
+2744 
-2757 EPTTPLP
+2757 
-2764 DGKYTLTAKETD
+2764 
-2776 GVGNVS
+2776 
-2782 GPSGEYIINVAT
+2782 
-2794 VPPQAPT
+2794 
-2801 LDTVYDDV
+2801 
-2809 APHAD
+2809 
-2814 YLQKGDVT
+2814 
-2822 NDTTPTLSGS
+2822 
-2832 SGVAGGTISI
+2832 
-2842 YDNGRLIGTTSVGS
+2842 
-2856 NGSWSFTPDTA
+2856 
-2867 LADGSHN
+2867 
-2874 FTATVTDGVGRTSEP
+2874 
-2889 TGGFGIVIDTKAPDA
+2889 
-2904 ASDLLVTDNVGAY
+2904 
-2917 QGPVVSGDTTDDN
+2917 
-2930 TPTLSGKAEPGSTV
+2930 
-2944 NIIDNGQVIGTAK
+2944 
-2957 VNPDGTWSYTP
+2957 
-2968 DQPLANGAHDLTTTV
+2968 
-2983 TDPSGNTGPEGSHVV
+2983 
-2998 ITVDV
+2998 
-3003 VPGKVEITAVTDD
+3003 
-3016 TGSVTGS
+3016 
-3023 LSQGALTDD
+3023 
-3032 TRPQIS
+3032 
-3038 GTAKAGST
+3038 
-3046 VTIMDGSNV
+3046 
-3055 LGTTTV
+3055 
-3061 GADGTWSFTPS
+3061 
-3072 VDLGRGDHTFTATA
+3072 
-3086 KDPMGNESSSSSWT
+3086 
-3100 VTIDTDA
+3100 
-3107 PVKPTIDAALD
+3107 
-3118 DVGSV
+3118 
-3123 QGNLANGGTT
+3123 
-3133 DDPTPT
+3133 
-3139 LSGKAE
+3139 
-3145 AGSTVKIYD
+3145 
-3154 QNGLLGEVTAKADGT
+3154 
-3169 WSFSPVAKLPEGE
+3169 
-3182 HRFHVTATD
+3182 
-3191 RAGNTSVASD
+3191 
-3201 DFVLTLDYTAPDA
+3201 
-3214 SKLAITEVYD
+3214 
-3224 DVNTAGVIASGEETD
+3224 
-3239 DNRPLIKG
+3239 
-3247 TGAEAGNTITVYNGD
+3247 GNTITVYNGD

-3614 SASSSWTVT
+3614 SSSSSWTVT

-3704 RFHVTATDRAGNTSV
+3704 RFHVTATDKAGNTSS

-3732 PDVSKVS
+3732 PDASKVS

-3801 VTKALPDGTYTLTV
+3801 VTKALPDGTYNLTV

-3960 PQTGTLSNG
+3960 PKTGTLSNG

-4127 ATAKDLTGKEDTSST
+4127 AIAKDLTGNEDTSST

-4249 LTTDYTAPDASKVAI
+4249 LTTDYTAPDASKV
-4264 TEVIDNYG
+4264 TID
-4272 SVTGKV
+4272 SVTDNVGNV
-4278 ESGGVLDDSRPVIKG
+4278 QGIVADGGVLDDSRPVIRG
-4293 TGAEIGNVITVY
+4293 SGAETGNVITVY
-4305 TTDASGATKVLGT
+4305 TTDKDGNTKVLGT
-4318 TKVDANGTWTLT
+4318 TKVDQNGKWELT
-4330 VSDALYADLNKLTVT
+4330 PSESLYGDSINKLTVT
-4345 ETDTTGNTAKPSTS
+4345 ETDSVGNVAKPADS
-4359 YDVTLSSAPGVPVID
+4359 YDVIMSDTPNAPAIVNVLDDTGTTVINLAD
-4374 GITDDA
+4374 NA
-4380 GSANVELSNGG
+4380 
-4391 LTKDTTP
+4391 LTKDDTP
-4398 TLHGTA
+4398 TLKGTA
-4404 SGVAGNTVTIYNGS
+4404 DGVAGDTITIYNGS
-4418 QVVGTTTLD
+4418 QVVGKTTLNSD
-4427 ANGHWSFTPGTALA
+4427 GTWSFTPSPALA
-4441 DGSYH
+4441 DGNYI
-4446 FTVTVTNTAG
+4446 FTVTNTNSAG
-4456 QESEKSQVYSID
+4456 QESDRSGSFTLTID
-4468 VDATA
+4468 STA
-4473 PNPATDIL
+4473 PNPVSGL
-4481 IADDVSPITGNLQ
+4481 QVADDQGAWKGQLT
-4494 DGDVTDDN
+4494 DGMTTDDN
-4502 KPTFSGKAEAG
+4502 KPTFTGKAEQGSTVTIYDNGQAIGSVVVTNTDGSWQYTPTTPLADGEHQFATQVTDPAGNASAIVDDITVNVSTGASYLQLLQVVDDVQETGGSRVLREGEVTNDSQVQLVGKATAGSTIIITDVGGVQLGTVKADANGDWEFTPLSSLSDGAHTLRITGTDPSNNPLTPIDFDLVVDTVAPVAPVITNVLDDVNPVQGSVAHGKPTNDTTPEITGTAEKG
-4513 STVNI
+4513 STVNVYHQVDATTRI
-4518 LDGGKVIG
+4518 LLGTAVADSTTGLWTLQITDANKLTEGTWNLVATSTDAAGNISTPSNTWTIVVDTTVSDAVINISSISEDRGASDTDFITSDNTLLINGQLTKALQADEWVEISLDNGATWTRASTVTSTSWTVDMQNTPLNDGAYTIQARVVDNAGNVG
-4526 STTVDSTGN
+4526 STDSQALQVTTGGSDMN
-4535 WDWTPGTAL
+4535 GLSTTTKVTTDTSHGLTT
-4544 ADGDHAFTTTVTDKA
+4544 GDHFSHAATATNSDMVTRDRTVTISGNLSAALQAGEHLQISLDNGKTWQTLALNGQSWSYVLPAATASTTHSFKLQVIDVA
-4559 GNTSAPTGVVNITVD
+4559 GNP
-4574 TQGSTVALSID
+4574 
-4585 GYHDDVGTNTGLIL
+4585 GTNTKFADSYNVVIDLDSPNGITGAPDVPQHTTTGDSFTFSSGQYGRVEAGAIVSLVSDVNNNGTYQEGLDQVIGFVKANADGSWSL
-4599 GSGTSTDDTSP
+4599 NTSLPSGAHNMAFVVWDEAGNRSSMSASTSTGVTEGGGSTLIEQTWGGTTDADSRGLNAAAVTISQDGLWSFFQSARGTSGTSTANA
-4610 ILQGSWSGD
+4610 G
-4619 LETTESIRVY
+4619 RVY
-4629 QDGIL
+4629 DSVTREDYDSTY
-4634 LGLAVLDR
+4634 LAQPSTD
-4642 ANHTWTMA
+4642 
-4650 VNGLVNANTYKFT
+4650 NGAGYN
-4663 VVAVD
+4663 VD
-4668 AAGNESAPS
+4668 S
-4677 AEFALT
+4677 
-4683 IDQDAP
+4683 
-4689 TQTVSITSY
+4689 TSY
-4698 TDDVGLVTGNM
+4698 
-4709 PGNTSTD
+4709 S
-4716 DRQPVLNGKVTGTPL
+4716 R
-4731 EAGDEVRIYDVS
+4731 Y
-4743 SNTMLGTA
+4743 
-4751 TVNSDGTWSFELPPL
+4751 VNSAAF
-4766 DDNMTHTFR
+4766 
-4775 AVVADN
+4775 AD
-4781 VGNEGTPSSDFA
+4781 
-4793 ITVDLNLLVNKQD
+4793 I
-4806 TLDTTPIVSGST
+4806 
-4818 GFEIQQGEYVEVTVN
+4818 
-4833 GKTYSSQNGQVV
+4833 
-4845 VDMRNNTW
+4845 
-4853 YVQIPD
+4853 
-4859 ADALNVGTYDVKA
+4859 
-4872 VLFDAAGVQIAADES
+4872 
-4887 SNELV
+4887 
-4892 VSPTPKVSVGAGG
+4892 
-4905 GDPDQ
+4905 
-4910 KATSVTLSED
+4910 
-4920 GVWRIHSNQT
+4920 
-4930 MLDSTATSS
+4930 
-4939 SSLGDFS
+4939 
-4946 TTRLQ
+4946 
-4951 SNSGTGYSSNNYVQN
+4951 
-4966 ATFIDYNRDGMMDL
+4966 NRDGYADVMSQISSY
-4980 FTVDSN
+4980 SN
-4986 YDDGQQMF
+4986 AGR
-4994 YYNGST
+4994 
-5000 YTAYQ
+5000 TAY
-5005 VGAFERAPQTGEF
+5005 
-5018 AGDANTDGSA
+5018 
-5028 NTWSWYGGIVAI
+5028 W
-5040 DKNGD
+5040 
-5045 GYVDMI
+5045 
-5051 NGDQTPNDSAIRGGY
+5051 
-5066 GSQIVLNNDG
+5066 L
-5076 TVVGMSKDGTF
+5076 
-5087 ATDYA
+5087 
-5092 ADSGYDPIGLDQ
+5092 
-5104 SQPDMELSGVDIN
+5104 
-5117 NDGIVDFVMHSQN
+5117 QN
-5130 IVADGSRIDA
+5130 ADGSY
-5140 NGATDSSAAR
+5140 SAKALD
-5150 STNQARLVVV
+5150 Q
-5160 NGTNNGNWKVTQI
+5160 GTLNHLG
-5173 VDNVFQRG
+5173 
-5181 SDSDPGIGNG
+5181 G
-5191 VAMTWGD
+5191 VISYD
-5198 YNGDGYL
+5198 REGDGYL
-5205 DLFLGRGSE
+5205 DFVLGDSE
-5214 STTSDS
+5214 ADSISFIKNTQGTLSYEDNSGFSDGHPGGALPTS
-5220 SAGNNAGEYASRIH
+5220 
-5234 FNDGN
+5234 
-5239 GKLLS
+5239 LS
-5244 DDGDNNGI
+5244 VLHEVGAVDIDNNGTVDI
-5252 GNPTGMYTFND
+5252 TAHIDYNGAGNLVGNNSRGLGILYNQTTGTSNTNFGEVGYYANVFRDDGHEDYGNLSISMTYADYNND
-5263 TLAGGASLA
+5263 GWLDLLLSRGSKGGSNSDESRIYLNDGTGKLNATDSQAQWFGDNVDGGTSLA
-5272 LDWNHDGKMDVIE
+5272 VDWNHDGKMDIIE
-5285 LPGMES
+5285 VPR
-5291 SSGGINDAAATGPI
+5291 SGVTGSPM
-5305 NLYTNTSVN
+5305 LYTNTGSNNWGANKVSLT
-5314 GNTSF
+5314 GS
-5319 TTSNLLTQV
+5319 TTFNNM
-5328 GKSTI
+5328 
-5333 GGSSTAQQVTGAI
+5333 TGAV
-5346 AIDVDWDGD
+5346 ALDYDWDGSMD
-5355 RDLLAFT
+5355 LVLYRSGADADVVARDDAGRTMLV
-5362 SGGTTTYIE
+5362 
-5371 NKNEV
+5371 KNTNI
-5376 AHGTS
+5376 AADGTS
-5381 IHLRILD
+5381 LQIRIVD
-5388 EGGIN
+5388 GNGIN
-5393 TLFGNTVQLID
+5393 TFYSNTVKLYNSAGELVATQLINPQSS
-5404 EATGQ
+5404 GSSNSMGL
-5409 VVSTQIINAQ
+5409 VSFF
-5419 SGNQTNDS
+5419 G
-5427 TAIVDFYNLDATK
+5427 LDPNEV
-5440 SYSAVILRSTGGAVS
+5440 YSVQMLRIT
-5455 NVGGVATVD
+5455 D
-5464 GKAVQN
+5464 GKADHVGATSSIGGYTN
-5470 VNKAWGGL
+5470 GTVNESWGGL
-5478 TAAEGN
+5478 TTGKA
-5484 HAYVLTTESENNVA
+5484 HDSYVLTAESSNAANNT
-5498 NASASG
+5498 SG
-5504 GTNTTGIVGTGYN
+5504 NNGIIGTGYN
-5517 DTFFAT
+5517 DTFF
-5523 LGNDLYNGAGGTET
+5523 
-5537 VSGVKS
+5537 
-5543 WNNTGGLDIVDYKLA
+5543 
-5558 GSTPLN
+5558 
-5564 IDLNKT
+5564 
-5570 GMQNTG
+5570 
-5576 FGSAQFVNVEGLA
+5576 GSA
-5589 GGSGNDTFTGNAA
+5589 GNDTYNGGGGWNQIVSGNPVWSETAGMDVVDYSRSTTAINANLWTGTATGNGTDKLLNIEGLVGSSQQDTFTDNSA
-5602 NNYFEGRA
+5602 NNVFEGRGGNDA
-5610 GADTFYLDND
+5610 FYL
-5620 GKGGGQDTLKY
+5620 
-5631 QVQENGRTNGTGG
+5631 
-5644 NGSDVV
+5644 
-5650 HGFVVGTVE
+5650 
-5659 ATRKADIIDISSLL
+5659 
-5673 VGYAG
+5673 
-5678 DADGAAHYINGVAT
+5678 
-5692 IDAGDAIA
+5692 
-5700 QYLSV
+5700 
-5705 TYNGKDTILSIDRD
+5705 
-5719 GSGSGFGAS
+5719 
-5728 QVLTIAD
+5728 
-5735 TKVDL
+5735 
-5740 ETLLANHQ
+5740 
-5748 LVIKGPDVS
+5748 
-5757 TMNYSALNEGVTVNM
+5757 VN
-5772 WTGFTSAGGKLED
+5772 
-5785 IVKIVGTQT
+5785 
-5794 DDTITDNSFSNVI
+5794 
-5807 AGEGGNDTFYLMN
+5807 GGNDT
-5820 GGNDVLMYNVLEG
+5820 LMYKVLAG
-5833 MENDATGGNG
+5833 LSNDSTGGNG
-5843 HDTVHGFKVGN
+5843 HDTIHGFKVGN
-5854 VEKDG
+5854 LVKDS
-5859 DADTLNL
+5859 DADLL
-5866 SDLVDYSGPV
+5866 DMSELLDYKGSISFFEDEGKLELDYSSRGV
-5876 TFFENNG
+5876 
-5883 KMELDA
+5883 LD
-5889 ESKGLEDYLKVD
+5889 YVKVE
-5901 VVGNDT
+5901 VVGSDT
-5907 VISVDIDGQGGQ
+5907 VISIDRDGQGGQ
-5919 HGFTQVVTLADVQT
+5919 HGFTQVVTLADMQT
-5933 DLVTLLQNNQIMM
+5933 D

>member
-21 TADAG
+21 TAEAG

-41 KNINDDFAPEN
+41 KNFNDDFAPEN

-82 DPNNPVLM
+82 DPTNPVLM

-101 VPLSGESYDTGYLIA
+101 VPLSGDSYDTGYLMA

-167 SEMDKDDGDNHS
+167 SEMDNDDGDNHS

-212 LTGKGKPGDTIHIY
+212 LSGKGKPGDTIHIY

-302 EIHDDAYTDDPQPE
+302 EIHDDAYTDDPKPE
-316 MSGTGEAGATIAIY
+316 MSGTGEAGATITIY

-341 NDDGRWYFK
+341 NEDGRWYFK

-451 SFTPKDELAEGEH
+451 SFTPKDELTEGEH

-496 DMADALD
+496 DMADAQD

-557 KPEKPLGEGHHSIT
+557 KPEKPLGEGDHSIT

-718 VDNAEPHVGPLQKGE
+718 VDNAEPHVGPMQKGE

-739 PTLSGSAAPGDIV
+739 PTLSGSAAPGDVV

-757 GKVIGTVKAD
+757 GKVIGTVTAD
-767 SNGKWAFSPDTALAD
+767 SNGKWAFTPDTALAD

-916 NQVTVGEIVDDQ
+916 NQVTVGEVVDDQ

-1003 EVTSPSFDITVDATA
+1003 EVSSPSFDITVDATA

-1186 VNSEGTW
+1186 VDSEGNWT
-1193 RLALDTPLVEG
+1193 LALDTPLVEG

-1219 VVGEAPSYDITVL
+1219 VAGEAPSYDITVL

-1281 DNGKVIGTVKADS
+1281 DNGKVIGTVTADS
-1294 SGKWSFT
+1294 NGKWAFT
-1301 PDTALADGQHTFTVT
+1301 PDTALADGKHTFTVT

-1325 TSGTFPIVI
+1325 TSGSFPIVI

-1401 SYTPDKPLAKGDHE
+1401 SYTPDTPLAKGDHE

-1468 DARPELSGKGKPG
+1468 DVRPELSGKGKPG

-1574 PTFKGSAE
+1574 PTFNGTAE

-1590 DNGELIGSTMV
+1590 DNGELIGSTVV

-1620 HITTTATDEAGN
+1620 HITTTATDKAGN

-1661 DVNTAGVIASGE
+1661 DVNTAGVIASGG

-1723 GKYTL
+1723 GKYIL

-1802 NGRLIGTTS
+1802 NGRLIGATT

-1847 TGGFGIVIDTKA
+1847 TGGFGIVVDTKA
-1859 PEAASDLLVTDNVG
+1859 PDAASDLLVTDNVG

-1899 STVNIIDNGQVIGT
+1899 SMVNIIDNGQVIGT

-2020 ADGTW
+2020 
-2025 SFTPSVDLGRG
+2025 S
-2036 DHTFTATAKDPMGN
+2036 
-2050 ESSSSSW
+2050 
-2057 TVTIDTDAP
+2057 
-2066 VKPTIDAAL
+2066 
-2075 DDVGSVQGNLANGGT
+2075 
-2090 TDDPTPTLSG
+2090 
-2100 KAEAGSTVKIYD
+2100 
-2112 QNGLLGEVTAKAD
+2112 
-2125 GTWSFSPVAKL
+2125 
-2136 PEGEHRFHVTATD
+2136 
-2149 KAGNTSVASDD
+2149 
-2160 FVLTLDYT
+2160 
-2168 APDASKLAITE
+2168 
-2179 VYDDVNTAGV
+2179 
-2189 IASGEETDDNR
+2189 
-2200 PLIKGT
+2200 
-2206 GAEPGNTITVYN
+2206 
-2218 GDKVIGTA
+2218 
-2226 KVQADGT
+2226 
-2233 WSLEPTT
+2233 
-2240 PLPDGKYTLTAKETD
+2240 
-2255 GVGNVSGPSGEYI
+2255 
-2268 INVATIPPQA
+2268 
-2278 PTLDTVYDDVAPHAD
+2278 
-2293 YLQKG
+2293 
-2298 DVTNDTTPTLSGSSG
+2298 
-2313 VAGGTISIYDNGR
+2313 
-2326 LIGTTSVGSN
+2326 
-2336 GSWSFT
+2336 
-2342 PDTALA
+2342 
-2348 DGSHNFTATV
+2348 
-2358 TDGVGRTSEPTGG
+2358 
-2371 FGIVIDTKAPEAA
+2371 
-2384 SDLLVTDNVG
+2384 
-2394 AYQGPV
+2394 
-2400 VSGDTTDDNTP
+2400 
-2411 TLSGKAEPG
+2411 
-2420 STVNIIDN
+2420 
-2428 GQVIG
+2428 
-2433 TAKVNPDG
+2433 
-2441 TWSYTPDQPL
+2441 
-2451 ANGAHDLTTT
+2451 
-2461 VTDPSGNTGP
+2461 
-2471 EGSHVVITVDVVP
+2471 
-2484 GKVEI
+2484 
-2489 TAVTDDT
+2489 
-2496 GSVTG
+2496 
-2501 SLSQGAL
+2501 
-2508 TDDTRPQISGTAKAG
+2508 
-2523 STVTIMDGS
+2523 
-2532 NVLGTTTAGADGTWS
+2532 
-2547 FTPSVDLGRGDHT
+2547 
-2560 FTATAKDPMGNES
+2560 
-2573 SSSSWTVTIDTDAPV
+2573 
-2588 KPTIDAALDDVGS
+2588 
-2601 VQGNLANGGTTDDPT
+2601 
-2616 PTLSGKAEAG
+2616 
-2626 STVKI
+2626 
-2631 YDQNGLLGE
+2631 
-2640 VTAKADGTWSFSPV
+2640 
-2654 AKLPEGEHRF
+2654 
-2664 HVTATDK
+2664 
-2671 AGNTSVASDDFVLTL
+2671 
-2686 DYTAPD
+2686 
-2692 ASKLAITEVYDDVNT
+2692 
-2707 AGVIASGEETDDNRP
+2707 
-2722 LIKGTGAEP
+2722 
-2731 GNTITVYNGDKVI
+2731 
-2744 GTAKVQADGTWSL
+2744 
-2757 EPTTPLP
+2757 
-2764 DGKYTLTAKETD
+2764 
-2776 GVGNVS
+2776 
-2782 GPSGEYIINVAT
+2782 
-2794 VPPQAPT
+2794 
-2801 LDTVYDDV
+2801 
-2809 APHAD
+2809 
-2814 YLQKGDVT
+2814 
-2822 NDTTPTLSGS
+2822 
-2832 SGVAGGTISI
+2832 
-2842 YDNGRLIGTTSVGS
+2842 
-2856 NGSWSFTPDTA
+2856 
-2867 LADGSHN
+2867 
-2874 FTATVTDGVGRTSEP
+2874 
-2889 TGGFGIVIDTKAPDA
+2889 
-2904 ASDLLVTDNVGAY
+2904 
-2917 QGPVVSGDTTDDN
+2917 
-2930 TPTLSGKAEPGSTV
+2930 
-2944 NIIDNGQVIGTAK
+2944 
-2957 VNPDGTWSYTP
+2957 
-2968 DQPLANGAHDLTTTV
+2968 
-2983 TDPSGNTGPEGSHVV
+2983 
-2998 ITVDV
+2998 
-3003 VPGKVEITAVTDD
+3003 
-3016 TGSVTGS
+3016 
-3023 LSQGALTDD
+3023 
-3032 TRPQIS
+3032 
-3038 GTAKAGST
+3038 
-3046 VTIMDGSNV
+3046 
-3055 LGTTTV
+3055 
-3061 GADGTWSFTPS
+3061 
-3072 VDLGRGDHTFTATA
+3072 
-3086 KDPMGNESSSSSWT
+3086 
-3100 VTIDTDA
+3100 
-3107 PVKPTIDAALD
+3107 
-3118 DVGSV
+3118 
-3123 QGNLANGGTT
+3123 
-3133 DDPTPT
+3133 
-3139 LSGKAE
+3139 
-3145 AGSTVKIYD
+3145 
-3154 QNGLLGEVTAKADGT
+3154 
-3169 WSFSPVAKLPEGE
+3169 
-3182 HRFHVTATD
+3182 
-3191 RAGNTSVASD
+3191 
-3201 DFVLTLDYTAPDA
+3201 
-3214 SKLAITEVYD
+3214 
-3224 DVNTAGVIASGEETD
+3224 
-3239 DNRPLIKG
+3239 
-3247 TGAEAGNTITVYNGD
+3247 
-3262 KVIGTAKV
+3262 
-3270 QADGTWS
+3270 
-3277 LEPTT
+3277 
-3282 PLPDGKY
+3282 
-3289 TLTAKETDGVGN
+3289 
-3301 VSGPSGEYIIN
+3301 
-3312 VATVPPQAPTL
+3312 
-3323 DTVYDDV
+3323 
-3330 APHADYLQKGDVTND
+3330 
-3345 TTPTLSGSSG
+3345 
-3355 VAGGTIS
+3355 
-3362 IYDNGRLIGTTS
+3362 
-3374 VAGNGSW
+3374 
-3381 SFTPD
+3381 
-3386 TALADGSH
+3386 
-3394 NFTATV
+3394 
-3400 TDGVGRTSEPTGGFG
+3400 
-3415 IVIDTKAPDAASD
+3415 
-3428 LLVTDNVGA
+3428 
-3437 YQGPVVSGDTTDDN
+3437 
-3451 TPTLSG
+3451 
-3457 KAEPGSTVNIID
+3457 
-3469 NGQVIGTAKVNPDG
+3469 
-3483 TWSYT
+3483 
-3488 PDQPLA
+3488 
-3494 NGAHDLTTTVTDP
+3494 
-3507 SGNTGPEGSHVVITV
+3507 
-3522 DVVPGK
+3522 
-3528 VEITAVTD
+3528 
-3536 DTGSVTGSLSQGA
+3536 
-3549 LTDDTRPQISGT
+3549 
-3561 AKAGSTVTIMDG
+3561 
-3573 SNVLGTTTAGAD
+3573 D

-3704 RFHVTATDRAGNTSV
+3704 RFHVTATDKAGNTSSASDDFVLTLDYTAPDASKLAITEVYDDVNTAGVIASGEETDDNRPLIKGTGAEPGNTITVYNGDKVIGTAKVQADGTWSLEPTTPLPDGKYILTAKETDGVGNVSGPSGEYIINVATVPPQAPTLDTVYDDVAPHADYLQKGDVTNDTTPTLSGSSGVAGGTISIYDNGRLIGATTVGSNGSWSFTPDTALADGSHNFTATVTDGVGRTSEPTGGFGIVVDTKAPDAASDLLVTDNVGAYQGPVVSGDTTDDNTPTLSGKAEPGSMVNIIDNGQVIGTAKVNPDGTWSYTPDQPLANGAHDLTTTVTDPSGNTGPEGSHVVITVDVVPGKVEITAVTDDTGSVTGSLSQGALTDDTRPQISGTAKAGSTVTIMDGSNVLGTTTAGSDGTWSFTPSVDLGRGDHTFTATAKDPMGNESASSSWTVTIDTDAPVKPTIDAALDDVGSVQGNLANGGTTDDPTPTLSGKAEAGSTVKIYDQNGLLGEVTAKADGTWSFSPVAKLPEGEHRFHVTATDKAGNTSV
-3719 ASDDFVLTLDYTA
+3719 ASDDFVLTLDFTA

-3747 GSVTGSIASGGKT
+3747 GSVIGSIASGGKT

-3801 VTKALPDGTYTLTV
+3801 VTKALPDGTYNLTV

-3960 PQTGTLSNG
+3960 PKTGTLSNG

-4051 VTIVRVMDDKGSVTG
+4051 VTIVRVMDDKGTVTG

-4078 PEIIGK
+4078 PDIIGK
-4084 AKAGSTVTI
+4084 AKAGSIVTI
-4093 MDGNVVLGSVKAD
+4093 KDGSVVLGTVTAD
-4106 ASGNWVFT
+4106 ASGNWTFT

-4163 VGTIKDDLNSND
+4163 VGTVKDDLNSND

-4201 TLLGSVTANSNGAW
+4201 TLLGTVTANSNGAW

-4237 AGNVSDKSADFI
+4237 AGNVSDKSADFV
-4249 LTTDYTAPDASKVAI
+4249 LTTDYTAPDASKV
-4264 TEVIDNYG
+4264 TID
-4272 SVTGKV
+4272 SVTDNVGNV
-4278 ESGGVLDDSRPVIKG
+4278 QGIVADGGVLDDSRPVIRG
-4293 TGAEIGNVITVY
+4293 SGAEAGNVITVY
-4305 TTDASGATKVLGT
+4305 TTDKDGNTKVLGT
-4318 TKVDANGTWTLT
+4318 TTVDQNGKWELT
-4330 VSDALYADLNKLTVT
+4330 PSESLYGDSINKLTVT
-4345 ETDTTGNTAKPSTS
+4345 ETDRVGNVAKPADS
-4359 YDVTLSSAPGVPVID
+4359 YDVIMSDTPDAPAIVNVLDDTGTTVINL
-4374 GITDDA
+4374 
-4380 GSANVELSNGG
+4380 ANNA
-4391 LTKDTTP
+4391 LTKDDTP
-4398 TLHGTA
+4398 TLNGTA
-4404 SGVAGNTVTIYNGS
+4404 DGAAGDTITIYNGS
-4418 QVVGTTTLD
+4418 QVVGKTTLNSD
-4427 ANGHWSFTPGTALA
+4427 GTWSFTPSPALA
-4441 DGSYH
+4441 DGSYT
-4446 FTVTVTNTAG
+4446 FTVTNTNSAG
-4456 QESEKSQVYSID
+4456 QESDRSGSFTVTID
-4468 VDATA
+4468 STA
-4473 PNPATDIL
+4473 PNPVSGL
-4481 IADDVSPITGNLQ
+4481 QVSDDQGAWKGQLTEGMT
-4494 DGDVTDDN
+4494 TDDN
-4502 KPTFSGKAEAG
+4502 KPTFTGKAEQGSTVTIYDNGQAIGSVTVTNPDGSWQFTPSTPLVDGEHQFATQVTDPAGNSSAIVDDITVNVSTGASYLQLLQVVDDVQEAGGSRVLRDGEVTNDSQVQLVGKATAGSTIIITDVGGVQLGTVKADANGDWEFTPLSSLSDGAHTLRITGTDPSNNPLTPIDFDLVVDTVAPVAPVITDVLDDVNPVQGSVAHGKPTNDTTPEITGTAEKG
-4513 STVNI
+4513 STVNVYHQVDATTRI
-4518 LDGGKVIG
+4518 LLGTAVADSTTGQWTLQITDANKLTEGTWNLVATSTDAAGNISTPSNTWTIVVDTTVSDAVINISSISEDRGSSDTDFVTSDNTLLINGQLTKALQADEWVEISLDNGATWTRASMVTSTSWTVDMQNTPLNDGAYTIQARVVDNAGNVG
-4526 STTVDSTGN
+4526 STDSQALQVATGGSDMN
-4535 WDWTPGTAL
+4535 GLSTTTKVTTDTSHGLTT
-4544 ADGDHAFTTTVTDKA
+4544 GDHFSHAATATNSDMVTRDRTVTISGNLSAALQAGEHLQISLDNGKTWQTLALNGQSWSYVLPEATASTTHSFKLQVIDVA
-4559 GNTSAPTGVVNITVD
+4559 GNP
-4574 TQGSTVALSID
+4574 
-4585 GYHDDVGTNTGLIL
+4585 GTNTKFADSYNVVIDLDSPNGITGAPDVPQHTTTGDSFTFSSGQYGRVEAGAIVSLVSDVNNNGTYQEGLDQVIGFVKANADGSWSL
-4599 GSGTSTDDTSP
+4599 NTSLPSGAHNLAFVVWDEAGNRSSMSASTSTGVTEGGGSTLIEQTWGGTTDADSRGLNAAAVTISQDGLWSFFQSARGTSGTSTANA
-4610 ILQGSWSGD
+4610 G
-4619 LETTESIRVY
+4619 RVY
-4629 QDGIL
+4629 DSVTREDYDSTY
-4634 LGLAVLDR
+4634 LAQPS
-4642 ANHTWTMA
+4642 TE
-4650 VNGLVNANTYKFT
+4650 NGAGYD
-4663 VVAVD
+4663 VD
-4668 AAGNESAPS
+4668 S
-4677 AEFALT
+4677 
-4683 IDQDAP
+4683 
-4689 TQTVSITSY
+4689 TSY
-4698 TDDVGLVTGNM
+4698 
-4709 PGNTSTD
+4709 S
-4716 DRQPVLNGKVTGTPL
+4716 R
-4731 EAGDEVRIYDVS
+4731 Y
-4743 SNTMLGTA
+4743 
-4751 TVNSDGTWSFELPPL
+4751 VNSAAF
-4766 DDNMTHTFR
+4766 
-4775 AVVADN
+4775 AD
-4781 VGNEGTPSSDFA
+4781 
-4793 ITVDLNLLVNKQD
+4793 I
-4806 TLDTTPIVSGST
+4806 
-4818 GFEIQQGEYVEVTVN
+4818 
-4833 GKTYSSQNGQVV
+4833 
-4845 VDMRNNTW
+4845 
-4853 YVQIPD
+4853 
-4859 ADALNVGTYDVKA
+4859 
-4872 VLFDAAGVQIAADES
+4872 
-4887 SNELV
+4887 
-4892 VSPTPKVSVGAGG
+4892 
-4905 GDPDQ
+4905 
-4910 KATSVTLSED
+4910 
-4920 GVWRIHSNQT
+4920 
-4930 MLDSTATSS
+4930 
-4939 SSLGDFS
+4939 
-4946 TTRLQ
+4946 
-4951 SNSGTGYSSNNYVQN
+4951 
-4966 ATFIDYNRDGMMDL
+4966 NRDGYADVMSQISSY
-4980 FTVDSN
+4980 SN
-4986 YDDGQQMF
+4986 AGR
-4994 YYNGST
+4994 
-5000 YTAYQ
+5000 TAY
-5005 VGAFERAPQTGEF
+5005 
-5018 AGDANTDGSA
+5018 
-5028 NTWSWYGGIVAI
+5028 W
-5040 DKNGD
+5040 
-5045 GYVDMI
+5045 
-5051 NGDQTPNDSAIRGGY
+5051 
-5066 GSQIVLNNDG
+5066 L
-5076 TVVGMSKDGTF
+5076 
-5087 ATDYA
+5087 
-5092 ADSGYDPIGLDQ
+5092 
-5104 SQPDMELSGVDIN
+5104 
-5117 NDGIVDFVMHSQN
+5117 QN
-5130 IVADGSRIDA
+5130 ADGSY
-5140 NGATDSSAAR
+5140 SAKALD
-5150 STNQARLVVV
+5150 Q
-5160 NGTNNGNWKVTQI
+5160 GTLNHLG
-5173 VDNVFQRG
+5173 
-5181 SDSDPGIGNG
+5181 G
-5191 VAMTWGD
+5191 VISYD
-5198 YNGDGYL
+5198 REGDGYL
-5205 DLFLGRGSE
+5205 DFVLGDSE
-5214 STTSDS
+5214 ADSISFIKNTQGTLSYEDNSGFSDGHPGGALPTS
-5220 SAGNNAGEYASRIH
+5220 
-5234 FNDGN
+5234 
-5239 GKLLS
+5239 LS
-5244 DDGDNNGI
+5244 VLHEVGAVDIDNNGTVDI
-5252 GNPTGMYTFND
+5252 TAHIDYNGAGNLVGNNSRGLGILYNQTTGTSKTNFGEVGYYANVFRDDGHEDYGNLSISMTYADYNND
-5263 TLAGGASLA
+5263 GWLDLFLSRGSKGGSNSDESRIYLNDGTGKLNATDSQAQWFGDNVDGGTSLA
-5272 LDWNHDGKMDVIE
+5272 VDWNHDGKMDIIE
-5285 LPGMES
+5285 VPR
-5291 SSGGINDAAATGPI
+5291 SGVTGSPM
-5305 NLYTNTSVN
+5305 LYTNTGSNNWGANKVSLT
-5314 GNTSF
+5314 GS
-5319 TTSNLLTQV
+5319 TTFNNM
-5328 GKSTI
+5328 
-5333 GGSSTAQQVTGAI
+5333 TGAV
-5346 AIDVDWDGD
+5346 ALDYDWDGSMD
-5355 RDLLAFT
+5355 LVLYRSGADADVVARDDAGRTMLV
-5362 SGGTTTYIE
+5362 
-5371 NKNEV
+5371 KNTNI
-5376 AHGTS
+5376 AADGTS
-5381 IHLRILD
+5381 LQIRIVD
-5388 EGGIN
+5388 GNGIN
-5393 TLFGNTVQLID
+5393 TFYSNTVKLYNSAGELVATQLINPQSS
-5404 EATGQ
+5404 GSSNSMGL
-5409 VVSTQIINAQ
+5409 VSFF
-5419 SGNQTNDS
+5419 G
-5427 TAIVDFYNLDATK
+5427 LDPNEV
-5440 SYSAVILRSTGGAVS
+5440 YSVQMLRIT
-5455 NVGGVATVD
+5455 D
-5464 GKAVQN
+5464 GKADHVGATGSIGGYTN
-5470 VNKAWGGL
+5470 GTVNENWGGL
-5478 TAAEGN
+5478 TTGKA
-5484 HAYVLTTESENNVA
+5484 HDSYVLTAESSNAANNT
-5498 NASASG
+5498 SG
-5504 GTNTTGIVGTGYN
+5504 NNGIIGTGYN
-5517 DTFFAT
+5517 DTFF
-5523 LGNDLYNGAGGTET
+5523 
-5537 VSGVKS
+5537 
-5543 WNNTGGLDIVDYKLA
+5543 
-5558 GSTPLN
+5558 
-5564 IDLNKT
+5564 
-5570 GMQNTG
+5570 
-5576 FGSAQFVNVEGLA
+5576 GSA
-5589 GGSGNDTFTGNAA
+5589 GNDTYNGGGGWNQIVSGKPVWSETAGMDVVDYSRSTTAINANLWTGTATGNGTDKLLNIEGLVGSSQQDTFTDNSA
-5602 NNYFEGRA
+5602 NNVFEGRGGNDA
-5610 GADTFYLDND
+5610 FYL
-5620 GKGGGQDTLKY
+5620 
-5631 QVQENGRTNGTGG
+5631 
-5644 NGSDVV
+5644 
-5650 HGFVVGTVE
+5650 
-5659 ATRKADIIDISSLL
+5659 
-5673 VGYAG
+5673 
-5678 DADGAAHYINGVAT
+5678 
-5692 IDAGDAIA
+5692 
-5700 QYLSV
+5700 
-5705 TYNGKDTILSIDRD
+5705 
-5719 GSGSGFGAS
+5719 
-5728 QVLTIAD
+5728 
-5735 TKVDL
+5735 
-5740 ETLLANHQ
+5740 
-5748 LVIKGPDVS
+5748 
-5757 TMNYSALNEGVTVNM
+5757 VN
-5772 WTGFTSAGGKLED
+5772 
-5785 IVKIVGTQT
+5785 
-5794 DDTITDNSFSNVI
+5794 
-5807 AGEGGNDTFYLMN
+5807 GGNDT
-5820 GGNDVLMYNVLEG
+5820 LMYKVLAG
-5833 MENDATGGNG
+5833 LSNDSTGGNG
-5843 HDTVHGFKVGN
+5843 HDTIHGFKVGN
-5854 VEKDG
+5854 LVKDS
-5859 DADTLNL
+5859 DADLL
-5866 SDLVDYSGPV
+5866 DMSELLDYKGSISFFEDEGKLELDYSSRGV
-5876 TFFENNG
+5876 
-5883 KMELDA
+5883 LD
-5889 ESKGLEDYLKVD
+5889 YVKVE
-5901 VVGNDT
+5901 VVGSDT
-5907 VISVDIDGQGGQ
+5907 VISIDRDGQGGQ

>member
-101 VPLSGESYDTGYLIA
+101 VPLSGESYDTGYLMA

-341 NDDGRWYFK
+341 NEDGRWYFK

-496 DMADALD
+496 DMADAQD

-557 KPEKPLGEGHHSIT
+557 KPEKPLGEGDHSIT

-718 VDNAEPHVGPLQKGE
+718 VDNAEPHVGPMQKGE

-757 GKVIGTVKAD
+757 GKVIGTVTAD
-767 SNGKWAFSPDTALAD
+767 SNGKWAFTPDTALAD

-916 NQVTVGEIVDDQ
+916 NQVTVGEVVDDE

-938 TVTDDVRP
+938 TVTDDARP

-1186 VNSEGTW
+1186 VNSEGNWT
-1193 RLALDTPLVEG
+1193 LALDTPLVEG

-1620 HITTTATDEAGN
+1620 HITTTATDKAGN

-1687 EPGNTITV
+1687 EP
-1695 YNGDKVI
+1695 
-1702 GTAKVQADGTWS
+1702 
-1714 LEPTTPLPD
+1714 
-1723 GKYTL
+1723 
-1728 TAKETDG
+1728 
-1735 VGNVSG
+1735 
-1741 PSGEYIINVATVPPQ
+1741 
-1756 APTLDTVYDDV
+1756 
-1767 APHADYLQKGDVTN
+1767 
-1781 DTTPTLSGSSG
+1781 
-1792 VAGGTISIYD
+1792 
-1802 NGRLIGTTS
+1802 
-1811 VGSNGSWSFTPDTA
+1811 
-1825 LADGSH
+1825 
-1831 NFTATVTDG
+1831 
-1840 VGRTSEP
+1840 
-1847 TGGFGIVIDTKA
+1847 
-1859 PEAASDLLVTDNVG
+1859 
-1873 AYQGPVVS
+1873 
-1881 GDTTD
+1881 
-1886 DNTPTLSGKAEPG
+1886 
-1899 STVNIIDNGQVIGT
+1899 
-1913 AKVNPDGTWSY
+1913 
-1924 TPDQPLANG
+1924 
-1933 AHDLTTTVTD
+1933 
-1943 PSGNT
+1943 
-1948 GPEGSHVVITVDVV
+1948 
-1962 PGKVEITAVTD
+1962 
-1973 DTGSVTGSLSQGAL
+1973 
-1987 TDDTR
+1987 
-1992 PQISGTAKAGSTVTI
+1992 
-2007 MDGSNVLGTTTAG
+2007 
-2020 ADGTW
+2020 
-2025 SFTPSVDLGRG
+2025 
-2036 DHTFTATAKDPMGN
+2036 
-2050 ESSSSSW
+2050 
-2057 TVTIDTDAP
+2057 
-2066 VKPTIDAAL
+2066 
-2075 DDVGSVQGNLANGGT
+2075 
-2090 TDDPTPTLSG
+2090 
-2100 KAEAGSTVKIYD
+2100 
-2112 QNGLLGEVTAKAD
+2112 
-2125 GTWSFSPVAKL
+2125 
-2136 PEGEHRFHVTATD
+2136 
-2149 KAGNTSVASDD
+2149 
-2160 FVLTLDYT
+2160 
-2168 APDASKLAITE
+2168 
-2179 VYDDVNTAGV
+2179 
-2189 IASGEETDDNR
+2189 
-2200 PLIKGT
+2200 
-2206 GAEPGNTITVYN
+2206 
-2218 GDKVIGTA
+2218 
-2226 KVQADGT
+2226 
-2233 WSLEPTT
+2233 
-2240 PLPDGKYTLTAKETD
+2240 
-2255 GVGNVSGPSGEYI
+2255 
-2268 INVATIPPQA
+2268 
-2278 PTLDTVYDDVAPHAD
+2278 
-2293 YLQKG
+2293 
-2298 DVTNDTTPTLSGSSG
+2298 
-2313 VAGGTISIYDNGR
+2313 
-2326 LIGTTSVGSN
+2326 
-2336 GSWSFT
+2336 
-2342 PDTALA
+2342 
-2348 DGSHNFTATV
+2348 
-2358 TDGVGRTSEPTGG
+2358 
-2371 FGIVIDTKAPEAA
+2371 
-2384 SDLLVTDNVG
+2384 
-2394 AYQGPV
+2394 
-2400 VSGDTTDDNTP
+2400 
-2411 TLSGKAEPG
+2411 
-2420 STVNIIDN
+2420 
-2428 GQVIG
+2428 
-2433 TAKVNPDG
+2433 
-2441 TWSYTPDQPL
+2441 
-2451 ANGAHDLTTT
+2451 
-2461 VTDPSGNTGP
+2461 
-2471 EGSHVVITVDVVP
+2471 
-2484 GKVEI
+2484 
-2489 TAVTDDT
+2489 
-2496 GSVTG
+2496 
-2501 SLSQGAL
+2501 
-2508 TDDTRPQISGTAKAG
+2508 
-2523 STVTIMDGS
+2523 
-2532 NVLGTTTAGADGTWS
+2532 
-2547 FTPSVDLGRGDHT
+2547 
-2560 FTATAKDPMGNES
+2560 
-2573 SSSSWTVTIDTDAPV
+2573 
-2588 KPTIDAALDDVGS
+2588 
-2601 VQGNLANGGTTDDPT
+2601 
-2616 PTLSGKAEAG
+2616 
-2626 STVKI
+2626 
-2631 YDQNGLLGE
+2631 
-2640 VTAKADGTWSFSPV
+2640 
-2654 AKLPEGEHRF
+2654 
-2664 HVTATDK
+2664 
-2671 AGNTSVASDDFVLTL
+2671 
-2686 DYTAPD
+2686 
-2692 ASKLAITEVYDDVNT
+2692 
-2707 AGVIASGEETDDNRP
+2707 
-2722 LIKGTGAEP
+2722 
-2731 GNTITVYNGDKVI
+2731 
-2744 GTAKVQADGTWSL
+2744 
-2757 EPTTPLP
+2757 
-2764 DGKYTLTAKETD
+2764 
-2776 GVGNVS
+2776 
-2782 GPSGEYIINVAT
+2782 
-2794 VPPQAPT
+2794 
-2801 LDTVYDDV
+2801 
-2809 APHAD
+2809 
-2814 YLQKGDVT
+2814 
-2822 NDTTPTLSGS
+2822 
-2832 SGVAGGTISI
+2832 
-2842 YDNGRLIGTTSVGS
+2842 
-2856 NGSWSFTPDTA
+2856 
-2867 LADGSHN
+2867 
-2874 FTATVTDGVGRTSEP
+2874 
-2889 TGGFGIVIDTKAPDA
+2889 
-2904 ASDLLVTDNVGAY
+2904 
-2917 QGPVVSGDTTDDN
+2917 
-2930 TPTLSGKAEPGSTV
+2930 
-2944 NIIDNGQVIGTAK
+2944 
-2957 VNPDGTWSYTP
+2957 
-2968 DQPLANGAHDLTTTV
+2968 
-2983 TDPSGNTGPEGSHVV
+2983 
-2998 ITVDV
+2998 
-3003 VPGKVEITAVTDD
+3003 
-3016 TGSVTGS
+3016 
-3023 LSQGALTDD
+3023 
-3032 TRPQIS
+3032 
-3038 GTAKAGST
+3038 
-3046 VTIMDGSNV
+3046 
-3055 LGTTTV
+3055 
-3061 GADGTWSFTPS
+3061 
-3072 VDLGRGDHTFTATA
+3072 
-3086 KDPMGNESSSSSWT
+3086 
-3100 VTIDTDA
+3100 
-3107 PVKPTIDAALD
+3107 
-3118 DVGSV
+3118 
-3123 QGNLANGGTT
+3123 
-3133 DDPTPT
+3133 
-3139 LSGKAE
+3139 
-3145 AGSTVKIYD
+3145 
-3154 QNGLLGEVTAKADGT
+3154 
-3169 WSFSPVAKLPEGE
+3169 
-3182 HRFHVTATD
+3182 
-3191 RAGNTSVASD
+3191 
-3201 DFVLTLDYTAPDA
+3201 
-3214 SKLAITEVYD
+3214 
-3224 DVNTAGVIASGEETD
+3224 
-3239 DNRPLIKG
+3239 
-3247 TGAEAGNTITVYNGD
+3247 GNTITVYNGD

-3614 SASSSWTVT
+3614 SSSSSWTVT

-3704 RFHVTATDRAGNTSV
+3704 RFHVTATDKAGNTSV
-3719 ASDDFVLTLDYTA
+3719 ASDDFVLTLDFTA

-3801 VTKALPDGTYTLTV
+3801 VTKALPDGTYNLTV

-3960 PQTGTLSNG
+3960 PKTGTLSNG

-3991 YVNGQENGTAVA
+3991 YVNGQENGTAIA

-4014 SLADGEYT
+4014 SLVDGEYT

-4127 ATAKDLTGKEDTSST
+4127 AIAKDLTGNEDTSST

-4249 LTTDYTAPDASKVAI
+4249 LTTDYTAPDASKV
-4264 TEVIDNYG
+4264 TID
-4272 SVTGKV
+4272 SVTDNVGNV
-4278 ESGGVLDDSRPVIKG
+4278 QGIVADGGVLDDSRPVIRG
-4293 TGAEIGNVITVY
+4293 SGAETGNVITVY
-4305 TTDASGATKVLGT
+4305 TTDKDGNTKVLGT
-4318 TKVDANGTWTLT
+4318 TKVDQNGKWELT
-4330 VSDALYADLNKLTVT
+4330 PSESLYGDSINKLTVT
-4345 ETDTTGNTAKPSTS
+4345 ETDSVGNVAKPADS
-4359 YDVTLSSAPGVPVID
+4359 YDVIMSDTPNAPAIVNVLDDTGTTVINLAD
-4374 GITDDA
+4374 NA
-4380 GSANVELSNGG
+4380 
-4391 LTKDTTP
+4391 LTKDDTP
-4398 TLHGTA
+4398 TLKGTA
-4404 SGVAGNTVTIYNGS
+4404 DGVAGDTITIYNGS
-4418 QVVGTTTLD
+4418 QVVGKTTLNSD
-4427 ANGHWSFTPGTALA
+4427 GTWSFTPSPALA
-4441 DGSYH
+4441 DGNYI
-4446 FTVTVTNTAG
+4446 FTVTNTNSAG
-4456 QESEKSQVYSID
+4456 QESDRSGSFTLTID
-4468 VDATA
+4468 STA
-4473 PNPATDIL
+4473 PNPVSGL
-4481 IADDVSPITGNLQ
+4481 QVADDQGAWKGQLT
-4494 DGDVTDDN
+4494 DGMTTDDN
-4502 KPTFSGKAEAG
+4502 KPTFTGKAEQGSTVTIYDNGQAIGSVVVTNTDGSWQYTPTTPLADGEHQFATQVTDPAGNASAIVDDITVNVSTGASYLQLLQVVDDVQETGGSRVLREGEVTNDSQVQLVGKATAGSTIIITDVGGVQLGTVKADANGDWEFTPLSSLSDGAHTLRITGTDPSNNPLTPIDFDLVVDTVAPVAPVITNVLDDVNPVQGSVAHGKPTNDTTPEITGTAEKG
-4513 STVNI
+4513 STVNVYHQVDATTRI
-4518 LDGGKVIG
+4518 LLGTAVADSTTGLWTLQITDANKLTEGTWNLVATSTDAAGNISTPSNTWTIVVDTTVSDAVINISSISEDRGASDTDFITSDNTLLINGQLTKALQADEWVEISLDNGATWTRASTVTSTSWTVDMQNTPLNDGAYTIQARVVDNAGNVG
-4526 STTVDSTGN
+4526 STDSQALQVATGGSDMN
-4535 WDWTPGTAL
+4535 GLSTTTKVTTDTSHGLTT
-4544 ADGDHAFTTTVTDKA
+4544 GDHFSHAATATNSDMVTRDRTVTISGNLSAALQAGEHLQISLDNGKTWQTLALNGQSWSYVLPEATASTTHSFKLQVIDVA
-4559 GNTSAPTGVVNITVD
+4559 GNP
-4574 TQGSTVALSID
+4574 
-4585 GYHDDVGTNTGLIL
+4585 GTNTKFADSYNVVIDLDSPNGITGAPDVPQHTTTGDSFTFSSGQYGRVEAGAIVSLVSDVNNNGTYQEGLDQVIGFVKANADGSWSL
-4599 GSGTSTDDTSP
+4599 NTSLPSGAHNLAFVVWDEAGNRSSMSASTSTGVTEGGGSTLIEQTWGGTTDADSRGLNAAAVTISQDGLWSFFQSARGTSGTSTANA
-4610 ILQGSWSGD
+4610 G
-4619 LETTESIRVY
+4619 RVY
-4629 QDGIL
+4629 DSVTREDYDSTY
-4634 LGLAVLDR
+4634 LAQPSTD
-4642 ANHTWTMA
+4642 
-4650 VNGLVNANTYKFT
+4650 NGAGYN
-4663 VVAVD
+4663 VD
-4668 AAGNESAPS
+4668 S
-4677 AEFALT
+4677 
-4683 IDQDAP
+4683 
-4689 TQTVSITSY
+4689 TSY
-4698 TDDVGLVTGNM
+4698 
-4709 PGNTSTD
+4709 S
-4716 DRQPVLNGKVTGTPL
+4716 R
-4731 EAGDEVRIYDVS
+4731 Y
-4743 SNTMLGTA
+4743 
-4751 TVNSDGTWSFELPPL
+4751 VNSAAF
-4766 DDNMTHTFR
+4766 
-4775 AVVADN
+4775 AD
-4781 VGNEGTPSSDFA
+4781 
-4793 ITVDLNLLVNKQD
+4793 I
-4806 TLDTTPIVSGST
+4806 
-4818 GFEIQQGEYVEVTVN
+4818 
-4833 GKTYSSQNGQVV
+4833 
-4845 VDMRNNTW
+4845 
-4853 YVQIPD
+4853 
-4859 ADALNVGTYDVKA
+4859 
-4872 VLFDAAGVQIAADES
+4872 
-4887 SNELV
+4887 
-4892 VSPTPKVSVGAGG
+4892 
-4905 GDPDQ
+4905 
-4910 KATSVTLSED
+4910 
-4920 GVWRIHSNQT
+4920 
-4930 MLDSTATSS
+4930 
-4939 SSLGDFS
+4939 
-4946 TTRLQ
+4946 
-4951 SNSGTGYSSNNYVQN
+4951 
-4966 ATFIDYNRDGMMDL
+4966 NRDGYADVMSQISSY
-4980 FTVDSN
+4980 SN
-4986 YDDGQQMF
+4986 AGR
-4994 YYNGST
+4994 
-5000 YTAYQ
+5000 TAY
-5005 VGAFERAPQTGEF
+5005 
-5018 AGDANTDGSA
+5018 
-5028 NTWSWYGGIVAI
+5028 W
-5040 DKNGD
+5040 
-5045 GYVDMI
+5045 
-5051 NGDQTPNDSAIRGGY
+5051 
-5066 GSQIVLNNDG
+5066 L
-5076 TVVGMSKDGTF
+5076 
-5087 ATDYA
+5087 
-5092 ADSGYDPIGLDQ
+5092 
-5104 SQPDMELSGVDIN
+5104 
-5117 NDGIVDFVMHSQN
+5117 QN
-5130 IVADGSRIDA
+5130 ADGSY
-5140 NGATDSSAAR
+5140 SAKALD
-5150 STNQARLVVV
+5150 Q
-5160 NGTNNGNWKVTQI
+5160 GTLNHLG
-5173 VDNVFQRG
+5173 
-5181 SDSDPGIGNG
+5181 G
-5191 VAMTWGD
+5191 VISYD
-5198 YNGDGYL
+5198 REGDGYL
-5205 DLFLGRGSE
+5205 DFVLGDSE
-5214 STTSDS
+5214 ADSISFIKNTQGTLSYEDNSGFSDGHPGGALPTS
-5220 SAGNNAGEYASRIH
+5220 
-5234 FNDGN
+5234 
-5239 GKLLS
+5239 LS
-5244 DDGDNNGI
+5244 VLHEVGAVDIDNNGTVDI
-5252 GNPTGMYTFND
+5252 TAHIDYNGAGNLVGNNSRGLGILYNQTTGTSNTNFGEVGYYANVFRDDGHEDYGNLSISMTYADYNND
-5263 TLAGGASLA
+5263 GWLDLFLSRGSKGGSNSDESRIYLNDGTGKLNATDSQAQWFGDNVDGGTSLA
-5272 LDWNHDGKMDVIE
+5272 VDWNHDGKMDIIE
-5285 LPGMES
+5285 VPR
-5291 SSGGINDAAATGPI
+5291 SGVTGSPM
-5305 NLYTNTSVN
+5305 LYTNTGSNNWGANKVSLT
-5314 GNTSF
+5314 GS
-5319 TTSNLLTQV
+5319 TTFNNM
-5328 GKSTI
+5328 
-5333 GGSSTAQQVTGAI
+5333 TGAV
-5346 AIDVDWDGD
+5346 ALDYDWDGSMD
-5355 RDLLAFT
+5355 LVLYRSGADADVVARDDAGRTMLV
-5362 SGGTTTYIE
+5362 
-5371 NKNEV
+5371 KNTNI
-5376 AHGTS
+5376 AADGTS
-5381 IHLRILD
+5381 LQIRIVD
-5388 EGGIN
+5388 GNGIN
-5393 TLFGNTVQLID
+5393 TFYSNTVKLYNSAGELVATQLINPQSS
-5404 EATGQ
+5404 GSSNSMGL
-5409 VVSTQIINAQ
+5409 VSFF
-5419 SGNQTNDS
+5419 G
-5427 TAIVDFYNLDATK
+5427 LDPNEV
-5440 SYSAVILRSTGGAVS
+5440 YSVQMLRIT
-5455 NVGGVATVD
+5455 D
-5464 GKAVQN
+5464 GKADHVGATSSIGGYTN
-5470 VNKAWGGL
+5470 GTVNESWGGL
-5478 TAAEGN
+5478 TTGKA
-5484 HAYVLTTESENNVA
+5484 HDSYVLTAESSNAANNT
-5498 NASASG
+5498 SG
-5504 GTNTTGIVGTGYN
+5504 NNGIIGTGYN
-5517 DTFFAT
+5517 DTFF
-5523 LGNDLYNGAGGTET
+5523 
-5537 VSGVKS
+5537 
-5543 WNNTGGLDIVDYKLA
+5543 
-5558 GSTPLN
+5558 
-5564 IDLNKT
+5564 
-5570 GMQNTG
+5570 
-5576 FGSAQFVNVEGLA
+5576 GSA
-5589 GGSGNDTFTGNAA
+5589 GNDTYNGGGGWNQIVSGNPVWSETAGMDVVDYSRSTTAINANLWTGTATGNGTDQLLNIEGLVGSSQQDTFTDNSA
-5602 NNYFEGRA
+5602 NNVFEGRGGNDA
-5610 GADTFYLDND
+5610 FYL
-5620 GKGGGQDTLKY
+5620 
-5631 QVQENGRTNGTGG
+5631 
-5644 NGSDVV
+5644 
-5650 HGFVVGTVE
+5650 
-5659 ATRKADIIDISSLL
+5659 
-5673 VGYAG
+5673 
-5678 DADGAAHYINGVAT
+5678 
-5692 IDAGDAIA
+5692 
-5700 QYLSV
+5700 
-5705 TYNGKDTILSIDRD
+5705 
-5719 GSGSGFGAS
+5719 
-5728 QVLTIAD
+5728 
-5735 TKVDL
+5735 
-5740 ETLLANHQ
+5740 
-5748 LVIKGPDVS
+5748 
-5757 TMNYSALNEGVTVNM
+5757 VN
-5772 WTGFTSAGGKLED
+5772 
-5785 IVKIVGTQT
+5785 
-5794 DDTITDNSFSNVI
+5794 
-5807 AGEGGNDTFYLMN
+5807 GGNDT
-5820 GGNDVLMYNVLEG
+5820 LMYKVLAG
-5833 MENDATGGNG
+5833 LSNDSTGGNG
-5843 HDTVHGFKVGN
+5843 HDTIHGFKVGN
-5854 VEKDG
+5854 LVKDS
-5859 DADTLNL
+5859 DADLL
-5866 SDLVDYSGPV
+5866 DMSELLDYKGSISFFEDEGKLELDYSSRGV
-5876 TFFENNG
+5876 
-5883 KMELDA
+5883 LD
-5889 ESKGLEDYLKVD
+5889 YVKVE
-5901 VVGNDT
+5901 VVGSDT
-5907 VISVDIDGQGGQ
+5907 VISIDRDGQGGQ

>member
-101 VPLSGESYDTGYLIA
+101 VPLSGESYDTGYLMA

-235 IVDDEGEW
+235 IVDDEGQW

-341 NDDGRWYFK
+341 NEDGRWYFK

-496 DMADALD
+496 DMADAQD

-557 KPEKPLGEGHHSIT
+557 KPEKPLGEGDHSIT

-757 GKVIGTVKAD
+757 GKVIGTVTAD
-767 SNGKWAFSPDTALAD
+767 SNGKWAFTPDTALAD

-916 NQVTVGEIVDDQ
+916 NQVTVGEVVDDQ

-1186 VNSEGTW
+1186 VDSEGNWT
-1193 RLALDTPLVEG
+1193 LALDTPLVEG

-1219 VVGEAPSYDITVL
+1219 VAGEAPSYDITVL

-1325 TSGTFPIVI
+1325 TSGSFPIVI

-1620 HITTTATDEAGN
+1620 HITTTATDKAGN

-1811 VGSNGSWSFTPDTA
+1811 VAGNGSWSFTPDTA

-1859 PEAASDLLVTDNVG
+1859 PD
-1873 AYQGPVVS
+1873 
-1881 GDTTD
+1881 
-1886 DNTPTLSGKAEPG
+1886 
-1899 STVNIIDNGQVIGT
+1899 
-1913 AKVNPDGTWSY
+1913 
-1924 TPDQPLANG
+1924 
-1933 AHDLTTTVTD
+1933 
-1943 PSGNT
+1943 
-1948 GPEGSHVVITVDVV
+1948 
-1962 PGKVEITAVTD
+1962 
-1973 DTGSVTGSLSQGAL
+1973 
-1987 TDDTR
+1987 
-1992 PQISGTAKAGSTVTI
+1992 
-2007 MDGSNVLGTTTAG
+2007 
-2020 ADGTW
+2020 
-2025 SFTPSVDLGRG
+2025 
-2036 DHTFTATAKDPMGN
+2036 
-2050 ESSSSSW
+2050 
-2057 TVTIDTDAP
+2057 
-2066 VKPTIDAAL
+2066 
-2075 DDVGSVQGNLANGGT
+2075 
-2090 TDDPTPTLSG
+2090 
-2100 KAEAGSTVKIYD
+2100 
-2112 QNGLLGEVTAKAD
+2112 
-2125 GTWSFSPVAKL
+2125 
-2136 PEGEHRFHVTATD
+2136 
-2149 KAGNTSVASDD
+2149 
-2160 FVLTLDYT
+2160 
-2168 APDASKLAITE
+2168 
-2179 VYDDVNTAGV
+2179 
-2189 IASGEETDDNR
+2189 
-2200 PLIKGT
+2200 
-2206 GAEPGNTITVYN
+2206 
-2218 GDKVIGTA
+2218 
-2226 KVQADGT
+2226 
-2233 WSLEPTT
+2233 
-2240 PLPDGKYTLTAKETD
+2240 
-2255 GVGNVSGPSGEYI
+2255 
-2268 INVATIPPQA
+2268 
-2278 PTLDTVYDDVAPHAD
+2278 
-2293 YLQKG
+2293 
-2298 DVTNDTTPTLSGSSG
+2298 
-2313 VAGGTISIYDNGR
+2313 
-2326 LIGTTSVGSN
+2326 
-2336 GSWSFT
+2336 
-2342 PDTALA
+2342 
-2348 DGSHNFTATV
+2348 
-2358 TDGVGRTSEPTGG
+2358 
-2371 FGIVIDTKAPEAA
+2371 AA

-2842 YDNGRLIGTTSVGS
+2842 YDNGRLIGTTSV
-2856 NGSWSFTPDTA
+2856 
-2867 LADGSHN
+2867 
-2874 FTATVTDGVGRTSEP
+2874 
-2889 TGGFGIVIDTKAPDA
+2889 
-2904 ASDLLVTDNVGAY
+2904 
-2917 QGPVVSGDTTDDN
+2917 
-2930 TPTLSGKAEPGSTV
+2930 
-2944 NIIDNGQVIGTAK
+2944 
-2957 VNPDGTWSYTP
+2957 
-2968 DQPLANGAHDLTTTV
+2968 
-2983 TDPSGNTGPEGSHVV
+2983 
-2998 ITVDV
+2998 
-3003 VPGKVEITAVTDD
+3003 
-3016 TGSVTGS
+3016 
-3023 LSQGALTDD
+3023 
-3032 TRPQIS
+3032 
-3038 GTAKAGST
+3038 
-3046 VTIMDGSNV
+3046 
-3055 LGTTTV
+3055 
-3061 GADGTWSFTPS
+3061 
-3072 VDLGRGDHTFTATA
+3072 
-3086 KDPMGNESSSSSWT
+3086 
-3100 VTIDTDA
+3100 
-3107 PVKPTIDAALD
+3107 
-3118 DVGSV
+3118 
-3123 QGNLANGGTT
+3123 
-3133 DDPTPT
+3133 
-3139 LSGKAE
+3139 
-3145 AGSTVKIYD
+3145 
-3154 QNGLLGEVTAKADGT
+3154 
-3169 WSFSPVAKLPEGE
+3169 
-3182 HRFHVTATD
+3182 
-3191 RAGNTSVASD
+3191 
-3201 DFVLTLDYTAPDA
+3201 
-3214 SKLAITEVYD
+3214 
-3224 DVNTAGVIASGEETD
+3224 
-3239 DNRPLIKG
+3239 
-3247 TGAEAGNTITVYNGD
+3247 
-3262 KVIGTAKV
+3262 
-3270 QADGTWS
+3270 
-3277 LEPTT
+3277 
-3282 PLPDGKY
+3282 
-3289 TLTAKETDGVGN
+3289 
-3301 VSGPSGEYIIN
+3301 
-3312 VATVPPQAPTL
+3312 
-3323 DTVYDDV
+3323 
-3330 APHADYLQKGDVTND
+3330 
-3345 TTPTLSGSSG
+3345 
-3355 VAGGTIS
+3355 
-3362 IYDNGRLIGTTS
+3362 
-3374 VAGNGSW
+3374 AGNGSW

-3614 SASSSWTVT
+3614 SSSSSWTVT

-3704 RFHVTATDRAGNTSV
+3704 RFHVTATDKAGNTSV
-3719 ASDDFVLTLDYTA
+3719 ASDDFVLTLDFTA
-3732 PDVSKVS
+3732 PDASKVS

-3801 VTKALPDGTYTLTV
+3801 VTKALPDGTYNLTV

-3960 PQTGTLSNG
+3960 PKTGTLSNG

-4127 ATAKDLTGKEDTSST
+4127 AIAKDLTGNEDTSST

-4249 LTTDYTAPDASKVAI
+4249 LTTDYTAPDASKV
-4264 TEVIDNYG
+4264 TID
-4272 SVTGKV
+4272 SVTDNVGNV
-4278 ESGGVLDDSRPVIKG
+4278 QGIVADGGVLDDSRPVIRG
-4293 TGAEIGNVITVY
+4293 SGAETGNVITVY
-4305 TTDASGATKVLGT
+4305 TTDKDGNTKVLGT
-4318 TKVDANGTWTLT
+4318 TKVDQNGKWELT
-4330 VSDALYADLNKLTVT
+4330 PSESLYGDSINKLTVT
-4345 ETDTTGNTAKPSTS
+4345 ETDSVGNVAKPADS
-4359 YDVTLSSAPGVPVID
+4359 YDVIMSDTPNAPAIVNVLDDTGTTVINLAD
-4374 GITDDA
+4374 NA
-4380 GSANVELSNGG
+4380 
-4391 LTKDTTP
+4391 LTKDDTP
-4398 TLHGTA
+4398 TLKGTA
-4404 SGVAGNTVTIYNGS
+4404 DGVAGDTITIYNGS
-4418 QVVGTTTLD
+4418 QVVGKTTLNSD
-4427 ANGHWSFTPGTALA
+4427 GTWSFTPSPALA
-4441 DGSYH
+4441 DGNYI
-4446 FTVTVTNTAG
+4446 FTVTNTNSAG
-4456 QESEKSQVYSID
+4456 QESERSGSFTLTID
-4468 VDATA
+4468 STA
-4473 PNPATDIL
+4473 PNPVSGL
-4481 IADDVSPITGNLQ
+4481 QVADDQGAWKGQLT
-4494 DGDVTDDN
+4494 DGMTTDDN
-4502 KPTFSGKAEAG
+4502 KPTFTGKAEQGSTVTIYDNGQAIGSVVVTNTDGSWQYTPTTPLADGEHQFATQVTDPAGNASAIVDDITVNVSTGASYLQLLQVVDDVQETGGSRVLREGEVTNDSQVQLVGKATAGSTIIITDVGGVQLGTVKADANGDWEFTPLSSLSDGAHTLRITGTDPSNNPLTPIDFDLVVDTVAPVAPVITNVLDDVNPVQGSVAHGKPTNDTTPEITGTAEKG
-4513 STVNI
+4513 STVNVYHQVDATTRI
-4518 LDGGKVIG
+4518 LLGTAVADSTTGLWTLQITDANKLTEGTWNLVATSTDAAGNISTPSNTWTIVVDTTVSDAVINISSISEDRGASDTDFITSDNTLLINGQLTKALQADEWVEISLDNGATWTRASTVTSTSWTVDMQNTPLNDGAYTIQARVVDNAGNVG
-4526 STTVDSTGN
+4526 STDSQALQVTTGGSDMN
-4535 WDWTPGTAL
+4535 GLSTTTKVTTDTSHGLTT
-4544 ADGDHAFTTTVTDKA
+4544 GDHFSHAATATNSDMVTRDRTVTISGNLSAALQAGEHLQISLDNGKTWQTLALNGQSWSYVLPEATASTTHSFKLQVIDVA
-4559 GNTSAPTGVVNITVD
+4559 GNP
-4574 TQGSTVALSID
+4574 
-4585 GYHDDVGTNTGLIL
+4585 GTNTKFADSYNVVIDLDSPNGITGAPDVPQHTTTGDSFTFSSGQYGRVEAGAIVSLVSDVNNNGTYQEGLDQVIGFVKANADGSWSL
-4599 GSGTSTDDTSP
+4599 NTSLPSGAHNLAFVVWDEAGNRSSMSASTSTGVTEGGGSTLIEQTWGGTTDADSRGLNAAAVTISQDGLWSFFQSARGTSGTSTANA
-4610 ILQGSWSGD
+4610 G
-4619 LETTESIRVY
+4619 RVY
-4629 QDGIL
+4629 DSVTREDYDSTY
-4634 LGLAVLDR
+4634 LAQPSTD
-4642 ANHTWTMA
+4642 
-4650 VNGLVNANTYKFT
+4650 NGAGYN
-4663 VVAVD
+4663 VD
-4668 AAGNESAPS
+4668 S
-4677 AEFALT
+4677 
-4683 IDQDAP
+4683 
-4689 TQTVSITSY
+4689 TSY
-4698 TDDVGLVTGNM
+4698 
-4709 PGNTSTD
+4709 S
-4716 DRQPVLNGKVTGTPL
+4716 R
-4731 EAGDEVRIYDVS
+4731 Y
-4743 SNTMLGTA
+4743 
-4751 TVNSDGTWSFELPPL
+4751 VNSAAF
-4766 DDNMTHTFR
+4766 
-4775 AVVADN
+4775 AD
-4781 VGNEGTPSSDFA
+4781 
-4793 ITVDLNLLVNKQD
+4793 I
-4806 TLDTTPIVSGST
+4806 
-4818 GFEIQQGEYVEVTVN
+4818 
-4833 GKTYSSQNGQVV
+4833 
-4845 VDMRNNTW
+4845 
-4853 YVQIPD
+4853 
-4859 ADALNVGTYDVKA
+4859 
-4872 VLFDAAGVQIAADES
+4872 
-4887 SNELV
+4887 
-4892 VSPTPKVSVGAGG
+4892 
-4905 GDPDQ
+4905 
-4910 KATSVTLSED
+4910 
-4920 GVWRIHSNQT
+4920 
-4930 MLDSTATSS
+4930 
-4939 SSLGDFS
+4939 
-4946 TTRLQ
+4946 
-4951 SNSGTGYSSNNYVQN
+4951 
-4966 ATFIDYNRDGMMDL
+4966 NRDGYADVMSQISSY
-4980 FTVDSN
+4980 SN
-4986 YDDGQQMF
+4986 AGR
-4994 YYNGST
+4994 
-5000 YTAYQ
+5000 TAY
-5005 VGAFERAPQTGEF
+5005 
-5018 AGDANTDGSA
+5018 
-5028 NTWSWYGGIVAI
+5028 W
-5040 DKNGD
+5040 
-5045 GYVDMI
+5045 
-5051 NGDQTPNDSAIRGGY
+5051 
-5066 GSQIVLNNDG
+5066 L
-5076 TVVGMSKDGTF
+5076 
-5087 ATDYA
+5087 
-5092 ADSGYDPIGLDQ
+5092 
-5104 SQPDMELSGVDIN
+5104 
-5117 NDGIVDFVMHSQN
+5117 QN
-5130 IVADGSRIDA
+5130 ADGSY
-5140 NGATDSSAAR
+5140 SAKALD
-5150 STNQARLVVV
+5150 Q
-5160 NGTNNGNWKVTQI
+5160 GTLNHLG
-5173 VDNVFQRG
+5173 
-5181 SDSDPGIGNG
+5181 G
-5191 VAMTWGD
+5191 VISYD
-5198 YNGDGYL
+5198 REGDGYL
-5205 DLFLGRGSE
+5205 DFVLGDSE
-5214 STTSDS
+5214 ADSISFIKNTQGTLSYEDNSGFSDGHPGGALPTS
-5220 SAGNNAGEYASRIH
+5220 
-5234 FNDGN
+5234 
-5239 GKLLS
+5239 LS
-5244 DDGDNNGI
+5244 VLHEVGAVDIDNNGTVDI
-5252 GNPTGMYTFND
+5252 TAHIDYNGAGNLVGNNSRGLGILYNQTTGTSNTNFGEVGYYANVFRDDGHEDYGNLSISMTYADYNND
-5263 TLAGGASLA
+5263 GWLDLFLSRGSKGGSNSDESRIYLNDGTGKLNATDSQAQWFGDNVDGGTSLA
-5272 LDWNHDGKMDVIE
+5272 VDWNHDGKMDIIE
-5285 LPGMES
+5285 VPR
-5291 SSGGINDAAATGPI
+5291 SGVTGSPM
-5305 NLYTNTSVN
+5305 LYTNTGSNNWGANKVSLT
-5314 GNTSF
+5314 GS
-5319 TTSNLLTQV
+5319 TTFNNM
-5328 GKSTI
+5328 
-5333 GGSSTAQQVTGAI
+5333 TGAV
-5346 AIDVDWDGD
+5346 ALDYDWDGSMD
-5355 RDLLAFT
+5355 LVLYRSGADADVVARDDAGRTMLV
-5362 SGGTTTYIE
+5362 
-5371 NKNEV
+5371 KNTNI
-5376 AHGTS
+5376 AADGTS
-5381 IHLRILD
+5381 LQIRIVD
-5388 EGGIN
+5388 GNGIN
-5393 TLFGNTVQLID
+5393 TFYSNTVKLYNSAGELVATQLINPQSS
-5404 EATGQ
+5404 GSSNSMGL
-5409 VVSTQIINAQ
+5409 VSFF
-5419 SGNQTNDS
+5419 G
-5427 TAIVDFYNLDATK
+5427 LDPNEV
-5440 SYSAVILRSTGGAVS
+5440 YSVQMLRIT
-5455 NVGGVATVD
+5455 D
-5464 GKAVQN
+5464 GKADHVGATSSIGGYTN
-5470 VNKAWGGL
+5470 GTVNESWGGL
-5478 TAAEGN
+5478 TTGKA
-5484 HAYVLTTESENNVA
+5484 HDSYVLTAENSNAA
-5498 NASASG
+5498 NNTSG
-5504 GTNTTGIVGTGYN
+5504 NNGIIGTGYN
-5517 DTFFAT
+5517 DTFF
-5523 LGNDLYNGAGGTET
+5523 
-5537 VSGVKS
+5537 
-5543 WNNTGGLDIVDYKLA
+5543 
-5558 GSTPLN
+5558 
-5564 IDLNKT
+5564 
-5570 GMQNTG
+5570 
-5576 FGSAQFVNVEGLA
+5576 GSA
-5589 GGSGNDTFTGNAA
+5589 GNDTYNGGGGWNQIVSGNPVWSETAGMDVVDYSRSTTAINANLWTGTATGNGTDQLLNIEGLVGSSQQDTFTDNSA
-5602 NNYFEGRA
+5602 NNVFEGRGGNDA
-5610 GADTFYLDND
+5610 FYL
-5620 GKGGGQDTLKY
+5620 
-5631 QVQENGRTNGTGG
+5631 
-5644 NGSDVV
+5644 
-5650 HGFVVGTVE
+5650 
-5659 ATRKADIIDISSLL
+5659 
-5673 VGYAG
+5673 
-5678 DADGAAHYINGVAT
+5678 
-5692 IDAGDAIA
+5692 
-5700 QYLSV
+5700 
-5705 TYNGKDTILSIDRD
+5705 
-5719 GSGSGFGAS
+5719 
-5728 QVLTIAD
+5728 
-5735 TKVDL
+5735 
-5740 ETLLANHQ
+5740 
-5748 LVIKGPDVS
+5748 
-5757 TMNYSALNEGVTVNM
+5757 VN
-5772 WTGFTSAGGKLED
+5772 
-5785 IVKIVGTQT
+5785 
-5794 DDTITDNSFSNVI
+5794 
-5807 AGEGGNDTFYLMN
+5807 GGNDT
-5820 GGNDVLMYNVLEG
+5820 LMYKVLAG
-5833 MENDATGGNG
+5833 LSNDSTGGNG
-5843 HDTVHGFKVGN
+5843 HDTIHGFKVGN
-5854 VEKDG
+5854 LVKDS
-5859 DADTLNL
+5859 DADLL
-5866 SDLVDYSGPV
+5866 DMSELLDYKGSISFFEDEGKLELDYSSRGV
-5876 TFFENNG
+5876 
-5883 KMELDA
+5883 LD
-5889 ESKGLEDYLKVD
+5889 YVKVE
-5901 VVGNDT
+5901 VVGSDT
-5907 VISVDIDGQGGQ
+5907 VISIDRDGQGGQ

>member
-90 GMAEDGLLYAY
+90 GMVEDGLLYAY
-101 VPLSGESYDTGYLIA
+101 VPLSGESYDTGYLMA

-316 MSGTGEAGATIAIY
+316 MSGTGEAGATVAIY

-557 KPEKPLGEGHHSIT
+557 KPEKPLGEGDHSIT

-718 VDNAEPHVGPLQKGE
+718 VDNAEPHVGPMQKGE

-739 PTLSGSAAPGDIV
+739 PTLSGSAAPGDVV

-757 GKVIGTVKAD
+757 GKVIGTVTAD
-767 SNGKWAFSPDTALAD
+767 SNGKWAFTPDTALAD

-916 NQVTVGEIVDDQ
+916 NQVTVGEVVDDQ

-1186 VNSEGTW
+1186 VDSEGNWT
-1193 RLALDTPLVEG
+1193 LALDTPLVEG

-1219 VVGEAPSYDITVL
+1219 VAGEAPSYDITVL

-1453 QGPIVGNLKPGTVTD
+1453 QGSIVGNLKPGTVTD

-1515 DHSLTVISKDPAGND
+1515 DHSLTVISKDPAGNE

-1563 LSSGSTTDDAN
+1563 LSNGSTTDDAN

-1661 DVNTAGVIASGE
+1661 DVNTAGVIASGG

-1859 PEAASDLLVTDNVG
+1859 PDAASDLLVTDNVG

-2050 ESSSSSW
+2050 ESASSSW

-2100 KAEAGSTVKIYD
+2100 KAEAGSI
-2112 QNGLLGEVTAKAD
+2112 
-2125 GTWSFSPVAKL
+2125 
-2136 PEGEHRFHVTATD
+2136 
-2149 KAGNTSVASDD
+2149 
-2160 FVLTLDYT
+2160 
-2168 APDASKLAITE
+2168 
-2179 VYDDVNTAGV
+2179 
-2189 IASGEETDDNR
+2189 
-2200 PLIKGT
+2200 
-2206 GAEPGNTITVYN
+2206 
-2218 GDKVIGTA
+2218 
-2226 KVQADGT
+2226 
-2233 WSLEPTT
+2233 
-2240 PLPDGKYTLTAKETD
+2240 
-2255 GVGNVSGPSGEYI
+2255 
-2268 INVATIPPQA
+2268 
-2278 PTLDTVYDDVAPHAD
+2278 
-2293 YLQKG
+2293 
-2298 DVTNDTTPTLSGSSG
+2298 
-2313 VAGGTISIYDNGR
+2313 
-2326 LIGTTSVGSN
+2326 
-2336 GSWSFT
+2336 
-2342 PDTALA
+2342 
-2348 DGSHNFTATV
+2348 
-2358 TDGVGRTSEPTGG
+2358 
-2371 FGIVIDTKAPEAA
+2371 
-2384 SDLLVTDNVG
+2384 
-2394 AYQGPV
+2394 
-2400 VSGDTTDDNTP
+2400 
-2411 TLSGKAEPG
+2411 
-2420 STVNIIDN
+2420 
-2428 GQVIG
+2428 
-2433 TAKVNPDG
+2433 
-2441 TWSYTPDQPL
+2441 
-2451 ANGAHDLTTT
+2451 
-2461 VTDPSGNTGP
+2461 
-2471 EGSHVVITVDVVP
+2471 
-2484 GKVEI
+2484 
-2489 TAVTDDT
+2489 
-2496 GSVTG
+2496 
-2501 SLSQGAL
+2501 
-2508 TDDTRPQISGTAKAG
+2508 
-2523 STVTIMDGS
+2523 
-2532 NVLGTTTAGADGTWS
+2532 
-2547 FTPSVDLGRGDHT
+2547 
-2560 FTATAKDPMGNES
+2560 
-2573 SSSSWTVTIDTDAPV
+2573 
-2588 KPTIDAALDDVGS
+2588 
-2601 VQGNLANGGTTDDPT
+2601 
-2616 PTLSGKAEAG
+2616 
-2626 STVKI
+2626 VKI

-3055 LGTTTV
+3055 LGTTT
-3061 GADGTWSFTPS
+3061 
-3072 VDLGRGDHTFTATA
+3072 
-3086 KDPMGNESSSSSWT
+3086 
-3100 VTIDTDA
+3100 
-3107 PVKPTIDAALD
+3107 
-3118 DVGSV
+3118 
-3123 QGNLANGGTT
+3123 
-3133 DDPTPT
+3133 
-3139 LSGKAE
+3139 
-3145 AGSTVKIYD
+3145 
-3154 QNGLLGEVTAKADGT
+3154 
-3169 WSFSPVAKLPEGE
+3169 
-3182 HRFHVTATD
+3182 
-3191 RAGNTSVASD
+3191 
-3201 DFVLTLDYTAPDA
+3201 
-3214 SKLAITEVYD
+3214 
-3224 DVNTAGVIASGEETD
+3224 
-3239 DNRPLIKG
+3239 
-3247 TGAEAGNTITVYNGD
+3247 
-3262 KVIGTAKV
+3262 
-3270 QADGTWS
+3270 
-3277 LEPTT
+3277 
-3282 PLPDGKY
+3282 
-3289 TLTAKETDGVGN
+3289 
-3301 VSGPSGEYIIN
+3301 
-3312 VATVPPQAPTL
+3312 
-3323 DTVYDDV
+3323 
-3330 APHADYLQKGDVTND
+3330 
-3345 TTPTLSGSSG
+3345 
-3355 VAGGTIS
+3355 
-3362 IYDNGRLIGTTS
+3362 
-3374 VAGNGSW
+3374 
-3381 SFTPD
+3381 
-3386 TALADGSH
+3386 
-3394 NFTATV
+3394 
-3400 TDGVGRTSEPTGGFG
+3400 
-3415 IVIDTKAPDAASD
+3415 
-3428 LLVTDNVGA
+3428 
-3437 YQGPVVSGDTTDDN
+3437 
-3451 TPTLSG
+3451 
-3457 KAEPGSTVNIID
+3457 
-3469 NGQVIGTAKVNPDG
+3469 
-3483 TWSYT
+3483 
-3488 PDQPLA
+3488 
-3494 NGAHDLTTTVTDP
+3494 
-3507 SGNTGPEGSHVVITV
+3507 
-3522 DVVPGK
+3522 
-3528 VEITAVTD
+3528 
-3536 DTGSVTGSLSQGA
+3536 
-3549 LTDDTRPQISGT
+3549 
-3561 AKAGSTVTIMDG
+3561 
-3573 SNVLGTTTAGAD
+3573 AGAD

-3656 PTPTLSGKAEAGSTV
+3656 PTPTLSGKAEAGSIV

-3704 RFHVTATDRAGNTSV
+3704 RFHVTATDKAGNTSV
-3719 ASDDFVLTLDYTA
+3719 ASDDFVLTLDFTA
-3732 PDVSKVS
+3732 PDASKVS

-3760 DDNTPLIKGTGAEPG
+3760 DDNTPLLKGTGAEPG

-3801 VTKALPDGTYTLTV
+3801 VTKALPDGTYNLTV

-3915 GVHTFVAEAINDIG
+3915 GVHTFVAESINDIG

-4014 SLADGEYT
+4014 SLVDGEYT

-4078 PEIIGK
+4078 PEISGK

-4106 ASGNWVFT
+4106 ASGTWVFT

-4163 VGTIKDDLNSND
+4163 VGTVKDDLNSND

-4249 LTTDYTAPDASKVAI
+4249 LTTDYTAPDESKV
-4264 TEVIDNYG
+4264 TID
-4272 SVTGKV
+4272 SVTDNVGNV
-4278 ESGGVLDDSRPVIKG
+4278 QGIVADGGVLDDSRPVIRG
-4293 TGAEIGNVITVY
+4293 SGAEAGNVITVY
-4305 TTDASGATKVLGT
+4305 TTDKDGNTKVLGT
-4318 TKVDANGTWTLT
+4318 TKVDQNGKWELT
-4330 VSDALYADLNKLTVT
+4330 PSESLYGDSINKLTVT
-4345 ETDTTGNTAKPSTS
+4345 ETDSVGNVAKPADS
-4359 YDVTLSSAPGVPVID
+4359 YDVIMSDTPNAPAIVNVLDDTGTTVINLAD
-4374 GITDDA
+4374 NA
-4380 GSANVELSNGG
+4380 
-4391 LTKDTTP
+4391 LTKDDTP
-4398 TLHGTA
+4398 TLKGTA
-4404 SGVAGNTVTIYNGS
+4404 DGVAGDTITIYNGS
-4418 QVVGTTTLD
+4418 QVVGKTTLNSD
-4427 ANGHWSFTPGTALA
+4427 GTWSFTPSPALA
-4441 DGSYH
+4441 DGNYI
-4446 FTVTVTNTAG
+4446 FTVTNTNSAG
-4456 QESEKSQVYSID
+4456 QESDRSGSFTLTID
-4468 VDATA
+4468 STA
-4473 PNPATDIL
+4473 PNPVSGL
-4481 IADDVSPITGNLQ
+4481 QVADDQGAWKGQLT
-4494 DGDVTDDN
+4494 DGMTTDDN
-4502 KPTFSGKAEAG
+4502 KPTFTGKAEQGSTVTIYDNGQAIGSVVVTNTDGSWQYTPTTPLADGEHLFATQVTDPAGNASAIVDDITVNVSTGASYLQLLQVVDDVQETGGSRVLREGDVTNDSQVQLVGKATAGSTIIITDVGGVQLGTVKADANGDWEFTPLSSLSDGAHTLRITGTDPSNNPLTPIDFDLVVDTVAPVAPVITNVLDDVNPVQGSVAHGKPTNDTTPEITGTAEKG
-4513 STVNI
+4513 STVNVYHQVDATTRI
-4518 LDGGKVIG
+4518 LLGTAVADSTTGLWTLQITDANKLTEGTWNLVATSTDAAGNISTPSNTWTIVVDTTVSDAVINISSISEDRGASDTDFITSDNTLLINGQLTKALQADEWIEISLDNGATWTRASTVTSTSWTVDMQNTPLNDGAYTIQARVVDNAGNVG
-4526 STTVDSTGN
+4526 STDSQALQVATGGSDMN
-4535 WDWTPGTAL
+4535 GLSTTTKVTTDTSHGLTT
-4544 ADGDHAFTTTVTDKA
+4544 GDHFSHAATATNSDMVTRDRTVTISGNLSAALQAGEHLQISLDNGKTWQTLALNGQSWSYVLPEATASTTHSFKLQVIDVA
-4559 GNTSAPTGVVNITVD
+4559 GNP
-4574 TQGSTVALSID
+4574 
-4585 GYHDDVGTNTGLIL
+4585 GTNTKFADSYNVVIDLDSPNGITGAPDVPQHTTTGDSFTFSSGQYGRVEAGAIVSLVSDVNNNGTYQEGLDQVIGFVKANADGSWSL
-4599 GSGTSTDDTSP
+4599 NTSLPSGAHNLAFVVWDEAGNRSSMSASTSTGVTEGGGSTLIEQTWGGTTDADSRGLNAAAVTISQDGLWSFFQSARGTSGTSTANA
-4610 ILQGSWSGD
+4610 G
-4619 LETTESIRVY
+4619 RVY
-4629 QDGIL
+4629 DSVTREDYDSTY
-4634 LGLAVLDR
+4634 LAQPSTD
-4642 ANHTWTMA
+4642 
-4650 VNGLVNANTYKFT
+4650 NGAGYN
-4663 VVAVD
+4663 VD
-4668 AAGNESAPS
+4668 S
-4677 AEFALT
+4677 
-4683 IDQDAP
+4683 
-4689 TQTVSITSY
+4689 TSY
-4698 TDDVGLVTGNM
+4698 
-4709 PGNTSTD
+4709 S
-4716 DRQPVLNGKVTGTPL
+4716 R
-4731 EAGDEVRIYDVS
+4731 Y
-4743 SNTMLGTA
+4743 
-4751 TVNSDGTWSFELPPL
+4751 VNSAAF
-4766 DDNMTHTFR
+4766 
-4775 AVVADN
+4775 AD
-4781 VGNEGTPSSDFA
+4781 
-4793 ITVDLNLLVNKQD
+4793 I
-4806 TLDTTPIVSGST
+4806 
-4818 GFEIQQGEYVEVTVN
+4818 
-4833 GKTYSSQNGQVV
+4833 
-4845 VDMRNNTW
+4845 
-4853 YVQIPD
+4853 
-4859 ADALNVGTYDVKA
+4859 
-4872 VLFDAAGVQIAADES
+4872 
-4887 SNELV
+4887 
-4892 VSPTPKVSVGAGG
+4892 
-4905 GDPDQ
+4905 
-4910 KATSVTLSED
+4910 
-4920 GVWRIHSNQT
+4920 
-4930 MLDSTATSS
+4930 
-4939 SSLGDFS
+4939 
-4946 TTRLQ
+4946 
-4951 SNSGTGYSSNNYVQN
+4951 
-4966 ATFIDYNRDGMMDL
+4966 NRDGYADVMSQISSY
-4980 FTVDSN
+4980 SN
-4986 YDDGQQMF
+4986 AGR
-4994 YYNGST
+4994 
-5000 YTAYQ
+5000 TAY
-5005 VGAFERAPQTGEF
+5005 
-5018 AGDANTDGSA
+5018 
-5028 NTWSWYGGIVAI
+5028 W
-5040 DKNGD
+5040 
-5045 GYVDMI
+5045 
-5051 NGDQTPNDSAIRGGY
+5051 
-5066 GSQIVLNNDG
+5066 L
-5076 TVVGMSKDGTF
+5076 
-5087 ATDYA
+5087 
-5092 ADSGYDPIGLDQ
+5092 
-5104 SQPDMELSGVDIN
+5104 
-5117 NDGIVDFVMHSQN
+5117 QN
-5130 IVADGSRIDA
+5130 ADGSY
-5140 NGATDSSAAR
+5140 SAKALD
-5150 STNQARLVVV
+5150 Q
-5160 NGTNNGNWKVTQI
+5160 GTLNHLG
-5173 VDNVFQRG
+5173 
-5181 SDSDPGIGNG
+5181 G
-5191 VAMTWGD
+5191 VISYD
-5198 YNGDGYL
+5198 REGDGYL
-5205 DLFLGRGSE
+5205 DFVLGDSE
-5214 STTSDS
+5214 ADSISFIKNTQGTLSYEDNSGFSDGHPGGALPTS
-5220 SAGNNAGEYASRIH
+5220 
-5234 FNDGN
+5234 
-5239 GKLLS
+5239 LS
-5244 DDGDNNGI
+5244 VLHEVGAVDIDNNGTVDI
-5252 GNPTGMYTFND
+5252 TAHIDYNGAGNLVGNNSRGLGILYNQTTGTSNTNFGEVGYYANVFRDDGHEDYGNLSISMTYADYNND
-5263 TLAGGASLA
+5263 GWLDLFLSRGSKGGSNSDESRIYLNDGTGKLNATDSQAQWFGDNVDGGTSLA
-5272 LDWNHDGKMDVIE
+5272 VDWNHDGKMDIIE
-5285 LPGMES
+5285 VPR
-5291 SSGGINDAAATGPI
+5291 SGVTGSPM
-5305 NLYTNTSVN
+5305 LYTNTGSNNWGANKVSLT
-5314 GNTSF
+5314 GS
-5319 TTSNLLTQV
+5319 TTFNNM
-5328 GKSTI
+5328 
-5333 GGSSTAQQVTGAI
+5333 TGAV
-5346 AIDVDWDGD
+5346 ALDYDWDGSMD
-5355 RDLLAFT
+5355 LVLYRSGADADVVARDDAGRTMLV
-5362 SGGTTTYIE
+5362 
-5371 NKNEV
+5371 KNTNI
-5376 AHGTS
+5376 AADGTS
-5381 IHLRILD
+5381 LQIRIVD
-5388 EGGIN
+5388 GNGIN
-5393 TLFGNTVQLID
+5393 TFYSNTVKLYNSAGELVATQLINPQSS
-5404 EATGQ
+5404 GSSNSMGL
-5409 VVSTQIINAQ
+5409 VSFF
-5419 SGNQTNDS
+5419 G
-5427 TAIVDFYNLDATK
+5427 LDPNEV
-5440 SYSAVILRSTGGAVS
+5440 YSVQMLRIT
-5455 NVGGVATVD
+5455 D
-5464 GKAVQN
+5464 GKADHVGATSSIGGYTN
-5470 VNKAWGGL
+5470 GTVNESWGGL
-5478 TAAEGN
+5478 TTGKA
-5484 HAYVLTTESENNVA
+5484 HDSYVLTAESSNAANNT
-5498 NASASG
+5498 SG
-5504 GTNTTGIVGTGYN
+5504 NNGIIGTGYN
-5517 DTFFAT
+5517 DTFF
-5523 LGNDLYNGAGGTET
+5523 
-5537 VSGVKS
+5537 
-5543 WNNTGGLDIVDYKLA
+5543 
-5558 GSTPLN
+5558 
-5564 IDLNKT
+5564 
-5570 GMQNTG
+5570 
-5576 FGSAQFVNVEGLA
+5576 GSA
-5589 GGSGNDTFTGNAA
+5589 GNDTYNGGGGWNQIVSGNPVWSETAGMDVVDYSRSTTAINANLWTGTATGNGTDQLLNIEGLVGSSQQDTFTDNSA
-5602 NNYFEGRA
+5602 NNVFEGRGGNDA
-5610 GADTFYLDND
+5610 FYL
-5620 GKGGGQDTLKY
+5620 
-5631 QVQENGRTNGTGG
+5631 
-5644 NGSDVV
+5644 
-5650 HGFVVGTVE
+5650 
-5659 ATRKADIIDISSLL
+5659 
-5673 VGYAG
+5673 
-5678 DADGAAHYINGVAT
+5678 
-5692 IDAGDAIA
+5692 
-5700 QYLSV
+5700 
-5705 TYNGKDTILSIDRD
+5705 
-5719 GSGSGFGAS
+5719 
-5728 QVLTIAD
+5728 
-5735 TKVDL
+5735 
-5740 ETLLANHQ
+5740 
-5748 LVIKGPDVS
+5748 
-5757 TMNYSALNEGVTVNM
+5757 VN
-5772 WTGFTSAGGKLED
+5772 
-5785 IVKIVGTQT
+5785 
-5794 DDTITDNSFSNVI
+5794 
-5807 AGEGGNDTFYLMN
+5807 GGNDT
-5820 GGNDVLMYNVLEG
+5820 LMYKVLAG
-5833 MENDATGGNG
+5833 LSNDSTGGNG
-5843 HDTVHGFKVGN
+5843 HDTIHGFKVGN
-5854 VEKDG
+5854 LVKDS
-5859 DADTLNL
+5859 DADLL
-5866 SDLVDYSGPV
+5866 DMSELLDYKGSISFFEDEGKLELDYSSRGV
-5876 TFFENNG
+5876 
-5883 KMELDA
+5883 LD
-5889 ESKGLEDYLKVD
+5889 YVKVE
-5901 VVGNDT
+5901 VVGSDT
-5907 VISVDIDGQGGQ
+5907 VISIDRDGQGGQ

>member
-1 MTDNKVILAVNNGDG
+1 M
-16 KTRLL
+16 
-21 TADAG
+21 
-26 RTVKVKLIPGNKYLL
+26 

-167 SEMDKDDGDNHS
+167 SEMDNDDGDNHS

-341 NDDGRWYFK
+341 NEDGRWYFK

-557 KPEKPLGEGHHSIT
+557 KPEKPLGEGDHSIT

-718 VDNAEPHVGPLQKGE
+718 VDNAEPHVGPMQKGE

-739 PTLSGSAAPGDIV
+739 PTLSGSAAPGDVV

-767 SNGKWAFSPDTALAD
+767 SNGKWSFTPDTALAD

-916 NQVTVGEIVDDQ
+916 NQVTVGEVVDDQ

-1193 RLALDTPLVEG
+1193 TLALDTPLVEG

-1219 VVGEAPSYDITVL
+1219 VAGEAPSYDITVL

-1401 SYTPDKPLAKGDHE
+1401 SYTPDTPLAKGDHE

-1574 PTFKGSAE
+1574 PTFNGTAE

-1590 DNGELIGSTMV
+1590 DNGELIGSTVV

-1620 HITTTATDEAGN
+1620 HITTTATDKAGN

-1643 TDYTAPDASKVAI
+1643 TDYTAPDASKLAI

-1687 EPGNTITV
+1687 EAGNTITV

-1802 NGRLIGTTS
+1802 NGRLIGTTT

-1847 TGGFGIVIDTKA
+1847 TGGFGIVVDTKA
-1859 PEAASDLLVTDNVG
+1859 PDAASDLLVTDNVGAYQGPVVSGDTTDDNTPTLSGKAEPGSTVNIIDNGQVIGTAKVNPDGTWSYTPDQPLANGAHDLTTTVTDPSGNTGPEGSHVVITVDVVPGKVEITAVTDDTGSVTGSLSQGALTDDTRPQISGTAKAGSTVTIMDGSNVLGTTTAGADGTWSFTPSVDLGRGDHTFTATAKDPMGNESSSSSWTVTIDTDAPVKPTIDAALDDVGSVQGNLANGGTTDDPTPTLSGKAEAGSTVKIYDQNGLLGEVTAKADGTWSFSPVAKLPEGEHRFHVTATDRAGNTSSASDDFVLTLDYTAPDASKLAITEVYDDVNTAGVIASGGETDDNRPLIKGTGAEAGNTITVYNGDKVIGTAKVQADGTWSLEPTTPLPDGKYTLTAKETDGVGNVSGPSGEYIINVATVPPQAPTLDTVYDDVAPHADYLQKGDVTNDTTPTLSGSSGVAGGTISIYDNGRLIGTTTVGSNGSWSFTPDTALADGSHNFTATVTDGVGRTSEPTGGFGIVVDTKAPDAASDLLVTDNVG

-2168 APDASKLAITE
+2168 APDASK
-2179 VYDDVNTAGV
+2179 
-2189 IASGEETDDNR
+2189 
-2200 PLIKGT
+2200 
-2206 GAEPGNTITVYN
+2206 
-2218 GDKVIGTA
+2218 
-2226 KVQADGT
+2226 
-2233 WSLEPTT
+2233 
-2240 PLPDGKYTLTAKETD
+2240 
-2255 GVGNVSGPSGEYI
+2255 
-2268 INVATIPPQA
+2268 
-2278 PTLDTVYDDVAPHAD
+2278 
-2293 YLQKG
+2293 
-2298 DVTNDTTPTLSGSSG
+2298 
-2313 VAGGTISIYDNGR
+2313 
-2326 LIGTTSVGSN
+2326 
-2336 GSWSFT
+2336 
-2342 PDTALA
+2342 
-2348 DGSHNFTATV
+2348 
-2358 TDGVGRTSEPTGG
+2358 
-2371 FGIVIDTKAPEAA
+2371 
-2384 SDLLVTDNVG
+2384 
-2394 AYQGPV
+2394 
-2400 VSGDTTDDNTP
+2400 
-2411 TLSGKAEPG
+2411 
-2420 STVNIIDN
+2420 
-2428 GQVIG
+2428 
-2433 TAKVNPDG
+2433 
-2441 TWSYTPDQPL
+2441 
-2451 ANGAHDLTTT
+2451 
-2461 VTDPSGNTGP
+2461 
-2471 EGSHVVITVDVVP
+2471 
-2484 GKVEI
+2484 
-2489 TAVTDDT
+2489 
-2496 GSVTG
+2496 
-2501 SLSQGAL
+2501 
-2508 TDDTRPQISGTAKAG
+2508 
-2523 STVTIMDGS
+2523 
-2532 NVLGTTTAGADGTWS
+2532 
-2547 FTPSVDLGRGDHT
+2547 
-2560 FTATAKDPMGNES
+2560 
-2573 SSSSWTVTIDTDAPV
+2573 
-2588 KPTIDAALDDVGS
+2588 
-2601 VQGNLANGGTTDDPT
+2601 
-2616 PTLSGKAEAG
+2616 
-2626 STVKI
+2626 
-2631 YDQNGLLGE
+2631 
-2640 VTAKADGTWSFSPV
+2640 
-2654 AKLPEGEHRF
+2654 
-2664 HVTATDK
+2664 
-2671 AGNTSVASDDFVLTL
+2671 
-2686 DYTAPD
+2686 
-2692 ASKLAITEVYDDVNT
+2692 
-2707 AGVIASGEETDDNRP
+2707 
-2722 LIKGTGAEP
+2722 
-2731 GNTITVYNGDKVI
+2731 
-2744 GTAKVQADGTWSL
+2744 
-2757 EPTTPLP
+2757 
-2764 DGKYTLTAKETD
+2764 
-2776 GVGNVS
+2776 
-2782 GPSGEYIINVAT
+2782 
-2794 VPPQAPT
+2794 
-2801 LDTVYDDV
+2801 
-2809 APHAD
+2809 
-2814 YLQKGDVT
+2814 
-2822 NDTTPTLSGS
+2822 
-2832 SGVAGGTISI
+2832 
-2842 YDNGRLIGTTSVGS
+2842 
-2856 NGSWSFTPDTA
+2856 
-2867 LADGSHN
+2867 
-2874 FTATVTDGVGRTSEP
+2874 
-2889 TGGFGIVIDTKAPDA
+2889 
-2904 ASDLLVTDNVGAY
+2904 
-2917 QGPVVSGDTTDDN
+2917 
-2930 TPTLSGKAEPGSTV
+2930 
-2944 NIIDNGQVIGTAK
+2944 
-2957 VNPDGTWSYTP
+2957 
-2968 DQPLANGAHDLTTTV
+2968 
-2983 TDPSGNTGPEGSHVV
+2983 
-2998 ITVDV
+2998 
-3003 VPGKVEITAVTDD
+3003 
-3016 TGSVTGS
+3016 
-3023 LSQGALTDD
+3023 
-3032 TRPQIS
+3032 
-3038 GTAKAGST
+3038 
-3046 VTIMDGSNV
+3046 
-3055 LGTTTV
+3055 
-3061 GADGTWSFTPS
+3061 
-3072 VDLGRGDHTFTATA
+3072 
-3086 KDPMGNESSSSSWT
+3086 
-3100 VTIDTDA
+3100 
-3107 PVKPTIDAALD
+3107 
-3118 DVGSV
+3118 
-3123 QGNLANGGTT
+3123 
-3133 DDPTPT
+3133 
-3139 LSGKAE
+3139 
-3145 AGSTVKIYD
+3145 
-3154 QNGLLGEVTAKADGT
+3154 
-3169 WSFSPVAKLPEGE
+3169 
-3182 HRFHVTATD
+3182 
-3191 RAGNTSVASD
+3191 
-3201 DFVLTLDYTAPDA
+3201 
-3214 SKLAITEVYD
+3214 
-3224 DVNTAGVIASGEETD
+3224 
-3239 DNRPLIKG
+3239 
-3247 TGAEAGNTITVYNGD
+3247 
-3262 KVIGTAKV
+3262 
-3270 QADGTWS
+3270 
-3277 LEPTT
+3277 
-3282 PLPDGKY
+3282 
-3289 TLTAKETDGVGN
+3289 
-3301 VSGPSGEYIIN
+3301 
-3312 VATVPPQAPTL
+3312 
-3323 DTVYDDV
+3323 
-3330 APHADYLQKGDVTND
+3330 
-3345 TTPTLSGSSG
+3345 
-3355 VAGGTIS
+3355 
-3362 IYDNGRLIGTTS
+3362 
-3374 VAGNGSW
+3374 
-3381 SFTPD
+3381 
-3386 TALADGSH
+3386 
-3394 NFTATV
+3394 
-3400 TDGVGRTSEPTGGFG
+3400 
-3415 IVIDTKAPDAASD
+3415 
-3428 LLVTDNVGA
+3428 
-3437 YQGPVVSGDTTDDN
+3437 
-3451 TPTLSG
+3451 
-3457 KAEPGSTVNIID
+3457 
-3469 NGQVIGTAKVNPDG
+3469 
-3483 TWSYT
+3483 
-3488 PDQPLA
+3488 
-3494 NGAHDLTTTVTDP
+3494 
-3507 SGNTGPEGSHVVITV
+3507 
-3522 DVVPGK
+3522 
-3528 VEITAVTD
+3528 
-3536 DTGSVTGSLSQGA
+3536 
-3549 LTDDTRPQISGT
+3549 
-3561 AKAGSTVTIMDG
+3561 
-3573 SNVLGTTTAGAD
+3573 
-3585 GTWSFTP
+3585 
-3592 SVDLGRGDHTF
+3592 
-3603 TATAKDPMGNE
+3603 
-3614 SASSSWTVT
+3614 
-3623 IDTDAP
+3623 
-3629 VKPTIDAALDDVGSV
+3629 
-3644 QGNLANGGTTDD
+3644 
-3656 PTPTLSGKAEAGSTV
+3656 
-3671 KIYDQNGLLGEVTA
+3671 
-3685 KADGTWSFSPVAK
+3685 
-3698 LPEGEH
+3698 
-3704 RFHVTATDRAGNTSV
+3704 
-3719 ASDDFVLTLDYTA
+3719 
-3732 PDVSKVS
+3732 VS

-3801 VTKALPDGTYTLTV
+3801 VTKALPDGTYNLTV

-4003 DANGNWTYTTG
+4003 DANGDWTYTTG
-4014 SLADGEYT
+4014 SLVDGEYT
-4022 FTARAEDSAGNLGA
+4022 FTARAEDSAGNLGV

-4078 PEIIGK
+4078 PEFSGK

-4093 MDGNVVLGSVKAD
+4093 MDGNVVLGSVKTD
-4106 ASGNWVFT
+4106 ASGTWVFT

-4142 FSFEIDSKAPNRP
+4142 FSFEIDSKVPNRP

-4163 VGTIKDDLNSND
+4163 VGTIKDDLNNND

-4222 LPEGKNTFYVTATDE
+4222 LPEGKNTFYVTATDK

-4249 LTTDYTAPDASKVAI
+4249 LTTDYTAPDASKV
-4264 TEVIDNYG
+4264 TID
-4272 SVTGKV
+4272 SVTDNVGNV
-4278 ESGGVLDDSRPVIKG
+4278 QGIVADGGVLDDSRPVIRG
-4293 TGAEIGNVITVY
+4293 SGAEAGNVITVY
-4305 TTDASGATKVLGT
+4305 TTDKDGNTKVLGT
-4318 TKVDANGTWTLT
+4318 TKVDQNGKWELT
-4330 VSDALYADLNKLTVT
+4330 PSESLYGDSINKLTVT
-4345 ETDTTGNTAKPSTS
+4345 ETDSVGNVAKPADS
-4359 YDVTLSSAPGVPVID
+4359 YDVIMSDTPNAPAIVNVLDDTGTTVINLAD
-4374 GITDDA
+4374 NA
-4380 GSANVELSNGG
+4380 
-4391 LTKDTTP
+4391 LTKDDTP
-4398 TLHGTA
+4398 TLKGTA
-4404 SGVAGNTVTIYNGS
+4404 DGVAGDTITIYNGS
-4418 QVVGTTTLD
+4418 QVVGKTTLNSD
-4427 ANGHWSFTPGTALA
+4427 GTWSFTPSPALA
-4441 DGSYH
+4441 DGNYI
-4446 FTVTVTNTAG
+4446 FTVTNTNSAG
-4456 QESEKSQVYSID
+4456 QESDRSGSFTLTID
-4468 VDATA
+4468 STA
-4473 PNPATDIL
+4473 PNPVSGL
-4481 IADDVSPITGNLQ
+4481 QVADDQGAWKGQLT
-4494 DGDVTDDN
+4494 DGMTTDDN
-4502 KPTFSGKAEAG
+4502 KPTFTGKAEQGSTVTIYDNGQAIGSVVVTNTDGSWQYTPTTPLADGEHQFATQVTDPAGNASAIVDDITVNVSTGASYLQLLQVVDDVQETGGSRVLREGEVTNDSQVQLVGKATAGSTIIITDVGGVQLGTVKADANGDWEFTPLSSLSDGAHTLRITGTDPSNNPLTPIDFDLVVDTVAPVAPVITNVLDDVNPVQGSVAHGKPTNDTTPEITGTAEKG
-4513 STVNI
+4513 STVNVYNQVDATTRI
-4518 LDGGKVIG
+4518 LLGTAVADSTTGQWTLQITDANKLTEGTWNLVATSTDAAGNISTPSNTWTIVVDTTVSDAVINISSISEDRGSSDTDFVTSDNTLLINGQLTKALQADEWVEISLDNGATWTRASTVTSTSWTVDMQNTPLNDGAYTIQARVVDNAGNVG
-4526 STTVDSTGN
+4526 STDSQALQVATGGSDMN
-4535 WDWTPGTAL
+4535 GLSTTTKVTTDTSHGLTT
-4544 ADGDHAFTTTVTDKA
+4544 GDHFSHAATATNSDMVTRDRTVTISGNLSAALQAGEHLQISLDNGKTWQTLALNGQSWSYVLPEATASTTHSFKLQVIDVA
-4559 GNTSAPTGVVNITVD
+4559 GNP
-4574 TQGSTVALSID
+4574 
-4585 GYHDDVGTNTGLIL
+4585 GTNTKFADSYNVVIDLDSPNGITGAPDVPQHTTTGDSFTFSSGQYGRVEAGAIVSLVSDVNNNGTYQEGLDQVIGFVKANADGSWSL
-4599 GSGTSTDDTSP
+4599 NTSLPSGAHNLAFVVWDEAGNRSSMSASTSTGVTEGGGSTLIEQTWGGTTDADSRGLNAAAVTISQDGLWSFFQSARGTSGTSTANA
-4610 ILQGSWSGD
+4610 G
-4619 LETTESIRVY
+4619 RVY
-4629 QDGIL
+4629 DSVTREDYDSTY
-4634 LGLAVLDR
+4634 LAQPS
-4642 ANHTWTMA
+4642 TE
-4650 VNGLVNANTYKFT
+4650 NGAGYD
-4663 VVAVD
+4663 VD
-4668 AAGNESAPS
+4668 S
-4677 AEFALT
+4677 
-4683 IDQDAP
+4683 
-4689 TQTVSITSY
+4689 TSY
-4698 TDDVGLVTGNM
+4698 
-4709 PGNTSTD
+4709 S
-4716 DRQPVLNGKVTGTPL
+4716 R
-4731 EAGDEVRIYDVS
+4731 Y
-4743 SNTMLGTA
+4743 
-4751 TVNSDGTWSFELPPL
+4751 VNSAAF
-4766 DDNMTHTFR
+4766 
-4775 AVVADN
+4775 AD
-4781 VGNEGTPSSDFA
+4781 
-4793 ITVDLNLLVNKQD
+4793 I
-4806 TLDTTPIVSGST
+4806 
-4818 GFEIQQGEYVEVTVN
+4818 
-4833 GKTYSSQNGQVV
+4833 
-4845 VDMRNNTW
+4845 
-4853 YVQIPD
+4853 
-4859 ADALNVGTYDVKA
+4859 
-4872 VLFDAAGVQIAADES
+4872 
-4887 SNELV
+4887 
-4892 VSPTPKVSVGAGG
+4892 
-4905 GDPDQ
+4905 
-4910 KATSVTLSED
+4910 
-4920 GVWRIHSNQT
+4920 
-4930 MLDSTATSS
+4930 
-4939 SSLGDFS
+4939 
-4946 TTRLQ
+4946 
-4951 SNSGTGYSSNNYVQN
+4951 
-4966 ATFIDYNRDGMMDL
+4966 NRDGYADVMSQISSY
-4980 FTVDSN
+4980 SN
-4986 YDDGQQMF
+4986 AGR
-4994 YYNGST
+4994 
-5000 YTAYQ
+5000 TAY
-5005 VGAFERAPQTGEF
+5005 
-5018 AGDANTDGSA
+5018 
-5028 NTWSWYGGIVAI
+5028 W
-5040 DKNGD
+5040 
-5045 GYVDMI
+5045 
-5051 NGDQTPNDSAIRGGY
+5051 
-5066 GSQIVLNNDG
+5066 L
-5076 TVVGMSKDGTF
+5076 
-5087 ATDYA
+5087 
-5092 ADSGYDPIGLDQ
+5092 
-5104 SQPDMELSGVDIN
+5104 
-5117 NDGIVDFVMHSQN
+5117 QN
-5130 IVADGSRIDA
+5130 ADGSY
-5140 NGATDSSAAR
+5140 SAKALD
-5150 STNQARLVVV
+5150 Q
-5160 NGTNNGNWKVTQI
+5160 GTLNHLG
-5173 VDNVFQRG
+5173 
-5181 SDSDPGIGNG
+5181 G
-5191 VAMTWGD
+5191 VISYD
-5198 YNGDGYL
+5198 REGDGYL
-5205 DLFLGRGSE
+5205 DFVLGDSE
-5214 STTSDS
+5214 ADSISFIKNTQGTLSYEDNSGFSDGHPGGALPTS
-5220 SAGNNAGEYASRIH
+5220 
-5234 FNDGN
+5234 
-5239 GKLLS
+5239 LS
-5244 DDGDNNGI
+5244 VLHEVGAVDIDNNGTVDI
-5252 GNPTGMYTFND
+5252 TAHIDYNGAGNLVGNNSRGLGILYNQTTGTSKTNFGEVGYYANVFRDDGHEDYGNLSISMTYADYNND
-5263 TLAGGASLA
+5263 GWLDLFLSRGSKGGSNSDESRIYLNDGTGKLNATDSQAQWFGDNVDGGTSLA
-5272 LDWNHDGKMDVIE
+5272 VDWNHDGKMDIIE
-5285 LPGMES
+5285 VPR
-5291 SSGGINDAAATGPI
+5291 SGVTGSPM
-5305 NLYTNTSVN
+5305 LYTNTGSNNWGANKVSLT
-5314 GNTSF
+5314 GS
-5319 TTSNLLTQV
+5319 TTFNNM
-5328 GKSTI
+5328 
-5333 GGSSTAQQVTGAI
+5333 TGAV
-5346 AIDVDWDGD
+5346 ALDYDWDGSMD
-5355 RDLLAFT
+5355 LVLYRSGADADVVARDDAGRTMLV
-5362 SGGTTTYIE
+5362 
-5371 NKNEV
+5371 KNTNI
-5376 AHGTS
+5376 AADGTS
-5381 IHLRILD
+5381 LQIRIVD
-5388 EGGIN
+5388 GNGIN
-5393 TLFGNTVQLID
+5393 TFYSNTVKLYNSAGELVATQLINPQSS
-5404 EATGQ
+5404 GSSNSMGL
-5409 VVSTQIINAQ
+5409 VSFF
-5419 SGNQTNDS
+5419 G
-5427 TAIVDFYNLDATK
+5427 LDPNEV
-5440 SYSAVILRSTGGAVS
+5440 YSVQMLRIT
-5455 NVGGVATVD
+5455 D
-5464 GKAVQN
+5464 GKADHVGATGSIGGYTN
-5470 VNKAWGGL
+5470 GTVNENWGGL
-5478 TAAEGN
+5478 TTGKA
-5484 HAYVLTTESENNVA
+5484 HDSYVLTAESSNAANNT
-5498 NASASG
+5498 SG
-5504 GTNTTGIVGTGYN
+5504 NNGIIGTGYN
-5517 DTFFAT
+5517 DTFF
-5523 LGNDLYNGAGGTET
+5523 
-5537 VSGVKS
+5537 
-5543 WNNTGGLDIVDYKLA
+5543 
-5558 GSTPLN
+5558 
-5564 IDLNKT
+5564 
-5570 GMQNTG
+5570 
-5576 FGSAQFVNVEGLA
+5576 GSA
-5589 GGSGNDTFTGNAA
+5589 GNDTYNGGGGWNQIVSGKPVWSETAGMDVVDYSRSTTAINANLWTGTATGNGTDKLLNIEGLVGSSQQDTFTDNSA
-5602 NNYFEGRA
+5602 NNVFEGRGGNDA
-5610 GADTFYLDND
+5610 FYL
-5620 GKGGGQDTLKY
+5620 
-5631 QVQENGRTNGTGG
+5631 
-5644 NGSDVV
+5644 
-5650 HGFVVGTVE
+5650 
-5659 ATRKADIIDISSLL
+5659 
-5673 VGYAG
+5673 
-5678 DADGAAHYINGVAT
+5678 
-5692 IDAGDAIA
+5692 
-5700 QYLSV
+5700 
-5705 TYNGKDTILSIDRD
+5705 
-5719 GSGSGFGAS
+5719 
-5728 QVLTIAD
+5728 
-5735 TKVDL
+5735 
-5740 ETLLANHQ
+5740 
-5748 LVIKGPDVS
+5748 
-5757 TMNYSALNEGVTVNM
+5757 VN
-5772 WTGFTSAGGKLED
+5772 
-5785 IVKIVGTQT
+5785 
-5794 DDTITDNSFSNVI
+5794 
-5807 AGEGGNDTFYLMN
+5807 GGNDT
-5820 GGNDVLMYNVLEG
+5820 LMYKVLAG
-5833 MENDATGGNG
+5833 LSNDSTGGNG
-5843 HDTVHGFKVGN
+5843 HDTIHGFKVGN
-5854 VEKDG
+5854 LVKDS
-5859 DADTLNL
+5859 DADLL
-5866 SDLVDYSGPV
+5866 DMSELLDYKGSISFFEDEGKLELDYSSRGV
-5876 TFFENNG
+5876 
-5883 KMELDA
+5883 LD
-5889 ESKGLEDYLKVD
+5889 YVKVE
-5901 VVGNDT
+5901 VVGSDT
-5907 VISVDIDGQGGQ
+5907 VISIDRDGQGGQ

>member
-1 MTDNKVILAVNNGDG
+1 MTENKVILAVNNGDG

-41 KNINDDFAPEN
+41 KNVNDDFAPEN
-52 ITLQRVDKALHII
+52 ITLQRVGKALHII

-74 IIEDYFNG
+74 IIENYFDG
-82 DPNNPVLM
+82 DSKNPTLM

-101 VPLSGESYDTGYLIA
+101 IPLSGESYDNGYLMA
-116 DGSMSPVALGG
+116 EGGLAPVALGG

-133 GPLLTAPDD
+133 GPLLSAPDD
-142 DNDMLFG
+142 ENDMLFG

-167 SEMDKDDGDNHS
+167 SELDKDESDS
-179 TPDKPSI
+179 QPAPEKPSI
-186 GTTMDDEGS
+186 GKAVDDEGS
-195 IKGPLKSGDT
+195 IKGPLKSGDV
-205 TDDSTPT
+205 TDDSTPS
-212 LTGKGKPGDTIHIY
+212 LIGKGKPGDTIHII

-243 SYTPDKPLGEGEH
+243 SYTPDKPLGDGEH
-256 ELTVVEKDPDGNAS
+256 DLSVVVEDPDGNMS
-270 PPSDPIVIV
+270 PPSDPITIV
-279 VDTVAPKAPTI
+279 VDTVAPDAPTI
-290 EHIMDKVGKTTG
+290 EHIMDKVGKVTG
-302 EIHDDAYTDDPQPE
+302 EILEDAYTDDPKPE
-316 MSGTGEAGATIAIY
+316 MSGTGEAGATITIY
-330 DNGKKIGETTV
+330 DNGKKIGETSV

-350 PSENLTDGSHSI
+350 PSENLTDGNHSI

-394 PEVIDNTGPVTGP
+394 PSVIDDNGPVTGP

-413 TDDSQPS
+413 TDDTKPS

-429 TIIIK
+429 TIVIK

-451 SFTPKDELAEGEH
+451 TYTPEKDLSEGEH
-464 NVVVVEEDPLGN
+464 NVEVIEEDPLGN
-476 EGDPSDPIQII
+476 VGQPSDPIQII
-487 VDTTPPAKP
+487 VDTTPPARP
-496 DMADALD
+496 DRVDAED

-545 TTVID
+545 STVID
-550 DKGNWTL
+550 DEGNWSL
-557 KPEKPLGEGHHSIT
+557 KPEKPLGEGDHSIT

-591 VDTTAPDASANV
+591 VDTTAPDASADV
-603 LNITAVADDVGDRQG
+603 LKITAVADDVGDRQG
-618 NVASGDIT
+618 NVASGEIT

-641 TVFVYTTDSS
+641 TVYVYTTDAS
-651 GKHLIGTAVVGSDG
+651 GKHLIGSAVVGSDG

-672 TPLTEGLNKLTL
+672 TPLTEGLNQLTL
-684 ETQDPAGNRVAGE
+684 ETQDPAGNRVAGD
-697 APSYDINLLIPVST
+697 APSYDINLLIPIST
-711 APSINSV
+711 QPSINSV
-718 VDNAEPHVGPLQKGE
+718 VDNSEPHVGPLQKGDA
-733 STNDTT
+733 TNDTT

-757 GKVIGTVKAD
+757 GKVIGSVTAD
-767 SNGKWAFSPDTALAD
+767 SNGKWTFTPDAALAD

-796 NARTSGSFPIV
+796 NSRTSGSFPIV

-830 PVGPGD
+830 PVGSGD

-871 EGKWSYTPDT
+871 EGKWSYTPDK
-881 PLAKGD
+881 PLDKGD

-916 NQVTVGEIVDDQ
+916 NQVTVGEVVDDQ

-960 MDGDDVL
+960 KDGDDVL

-989 DHSLTVISKDPAGN
+989 NHSLTVVSKDPAGN

-1032 TIRGDLSNGGTTDD
+1032 TIRGDLSNGSTTDD

-1076 DNGAWQFTPT
+1076 DKGAWQFTPT

-1113 FVLVTDYTPPVASSD
+1113 FVLVTDYTPPVATGD

-1193 RLALDTPLVEG
+1193 TLALDTPLVEG

-1219 VVGEAPSYDITVL
+1219 VAGEAPSYDITAL

-1281 DNGKVIGTVKADS
+1281 DNGKVIGTAKADS

-1358 GPGDTTDDQSPT
+1358 GDGDTTDDQSPT

-1453 QGPIVGNLKPGTVTD
+1453 QGPIVGNLRPGNVTD
-1468 DARPELSGKGKPG
+1468 DARPELGGKGKPG

-1546 KPVIGVATDDVG
+1546 KPVVGLATDDVG

-1590 DNGELIGSTMV
+1590 DNGELIGSTVV

-1620 HITTTATDEAGN
+1620 HITTTATDKAGN

-1723 GKYTL
+1723 GRYTL

-1802 NGRLIGTTS
+1802 NGRLIGTTT

-1831 NFTATVTDG
+1831 SFTATVTDG

-1859 PEAASDLLVTDNVG
+1859 PDAASDLLVTDNVG

-1886 DNTPTLSGKAEPG
+1886 DNTPTLSGRAEPG
-1899 STVNIIDNGQVIGT
+1899 STVNIIDNGQVIGST
-1913 AKVNPDGTWSY
+1913 KVNPDGTWSY

-1973 DTGSVTGSLSQGAL
+1973 DAGSVTGSLSQNAV

-2075 DDVGSVQGNLANGGT
+2075 DDVGSVQGNLANGGS

-2125 GTWSFSPVAKL
+2125 GTWSFSP
-2136 PEGEHRFHVTATD
+2136 T
-2149 KAGNTSVASDD
+2149 
-2160 FVLTLDYT
+2160 
-2168 APDASKLAITE
+2168 
-2179 VYDDVNTAGV
+2179 
-2189 IASGEETDDNR
+2189 
-2200 PLIKGT
+2200 
-2206 GAEPGNTITVYN
+2206 
-2218 GDKVIGTA
+2218 
-2226 KVQADGT
+2226 
-2233 WSLEPTT
+2233 
-2240 PLPDGKYTLTAKETD
+2240 
-2255 GVGNVSGPSGEYI
+2255 
-2268 INVATIPPQA
+2268 
-2278 PTLDTVYDDVAPHAD
+2278 
-2293 YLQKG
+2293 
-2298 DVTNDTTPTLSGSSG
+2298 
-2313 VAGGTISIYDNGR
+2313 
-2326 LIGTTSVGSN
+2326 
-2336 GSWSFT
+2336 
-2342 PDTALA
+2342 
-2348 DGSHNFTATV
+2348 
-2358 TDGVGRTSEPTGG
+2358 
-2371 FGIVIDTKAPEAA
+2371 
-2384 SDLLVTDNVG
+2384 
-2394 AYQGPV
+2394 
-2400 VSGDTTDDNTP
+2400 
-2411 TLSGKAEPG
+2411 
-2420 STVNIIDN
+2420 
-2428 GQVIG
+2428 
-2433 TAKVNPDG
+2433 
-2441 TWSYTPDQPL
+2441 
-2451 ANGAHDLTTT
+2451 
-2461 VTDPSGNTGP
+2461 
-2471 EGSHVVITVDVVP
+2471 
-2484 GKVEI
+2484 
-2489 TAVTDDT
+2489 
-2496 GSVTG
+2496 
-2501 SLSQGAL
+2501 
-2508 TDDTRPQISGTAKAG
+2508 
-2523 STVTIMDGS
+2523 
-2532 NVLGTTTAGADGTWS
+2532 
-2547 FTPSVDLGRGDHT
+2547 
-2560 FTATAKDPMGNES
+2560 
-2573 SSSSWTVTIDTDAPV
+2573 
-2588 KPTIDAALDDVGS
+2588 
-2601 VQGNLANGGTTDDPT
+2601 
-2616 PTLSGKAEAG
+2616 
-2626 STVKI
+2626 
-2631 YDQNGLLGE
+2631 
-2640 VTAKADGTWSFSPV
+2640 
-2654 AKLPEGEHRF
+2654 
-2664 HVTATDK
+2664 
-2671 AGNTSVASDDFVLTL
+2671 
-2686 DYTAPD
+2686 
-2692 ASKLAITEVYDDVNT
+2692 
-2707 AGVIASGEETDDNRP
+2707 
-2722 LIKGTGAEP
+2722 
-2731 GNTITVYNGDKVI
+2731 
-2744 GTAKVQADGTWSL
+2744 
-2757 EPTTPLP
+2757 
-2764 DGKYTLTAKETD
+2764 
-2776 GVGNVS
+2776 
-2782 GPSGEYIINVAT
+2782 
-2794 VPPQAPT
+2794 
-2801 LDTVYDDV
+2801 
-2809 APHAD
+2809 
-2814 YLQKGDVT
+2814 
-2822 NDTTPTLSGS
+2822 
-2832 SGVAGGTISI
+2832 
-2842 YDNGRLIGTTSVGS
+2842 
-2856 NGSWSFTPDTA
+2856 
-2867 LADGSHN
+2867 
-2874 FTATVTDGVGRTSEP
+2874 
-2889 TGGFGIVIDTKAPDA
+2889 
-2904 ASDLLVTDNVGAY
+2904 
-2917 QGPVVSGDTTDDN
+2917 
-2930 TPTLSGKAEPGSTV
+2930 
-2944 NIIDNGQVIGTAK
+2944 
-2957 VNPDGTWSYTP
+2957 
-2968 DQPLANGAHDLTTTV
+2968 
-2983 TDPSGNTGPEGSHVV
+2983 
-2998 ITVDV
+2998 
-3003 VPGKVEITAVTDD
+3003 
-3016 TGSVTGS
+3016 
-3023 LSQGALTDD
+3023 
-3032 TRPQIS
+3032 
-3038 GTAKAGST
+3038 
-3046 VTIMDGSNV
+3046 
-3055 LGTTTV
+3055 
-3061 GADGTWSFTPS
+3061 
-3072 VDLGRGDHTFTATA
+3072 
-3086 KDPMGNESSSSSWT
+3086 
-3100 VTIDTDA
+3100 
-3107 PVKPTIDAALD
+3107 
-3118 DVGSV
+3118 
-3123 QGNLANGGTT
+3123 
-3133 DDPTPT
+3133 
-3139 LSGKAE
+3139 
-3145 AGSTVKIYD
+3145 
-3154 QNGLLGEVTAKADGT
+3154 
-3169 WSFSPVAKLPEGE
+3169 AKLPEGE

-3191 RAGNTSVASD
+3191 RAGNTSAASD
-3201 DFVLTLDYTAPDA
+3201 DFVLNLDYTAPDA
-3214 SKLAITEVYD
+3214 
-3224 DVNTAGVIASGEETD
+3224 
-3239 DNRPLIKG
+3239 
-3247 TGAEAGNTITVYNGD
+3247 
-3262 KVIGTAKV
+3262 
-3270 QADGTWS
+3270 
-3277 LEPTT
+3277 
-3282 PLPDGKY
+3282 
-3289 TLTAKETDGVGN
+3289 
-3301 VSGPSGEYIIN
+3301 
-3312 VATVPPQAPTL
+3312 
-3323 DTVYDDV
+3323 
-3330 APHADYLQKGDVTND
+3330 
-3345 TTPTLSGSSG
+3345 
-3355 VAGGTIS
+3355 
-3362 IYDNGRLIGTTS
+3362 
-3374 VAGNGSW
+3374 
-3381 SFTPD
+3381 
-3386 TALADGSH
+3386 
-3394 NFTATV
+3394 
-3400 TDGVGRTSEPTGGFG
+3400 
-3415 IVIDTKAPDAASD
+3415 
-3428 LLVTDNVGA
+3428 
-3437 YQGPVVSGDTTDDN
+3437 
-3451 TPTLSG
+3451 
-3457 KAEPGSTVNIID
+3457 
-3469 NGQVIGTAKVNPDG
+3469 
-3483 TWSYT
+3483 
-3488 PDQPLA
+3488 
-3494 NGAHDLTTTVTDP
+3494 
-3507 SGNTGPEGSHVVITV
+3507 
-3522 DVVPGK
+3522 
-3528 VEITAVTD
+3528 
-3536 DTGSVTGSLSQGA
+3536 
-3549 LTDDTRPQISGT
+3549 
-3561 AKAGSTVTIMDG
+3561 
-3573 SNVLGTTTAGAD
+3573 
-3585 GTWSFTP
+3585 
-3592 SVDLGRGDHTF
+3592 
-3603 TATAKDPMGNE
+3603 
-3614 SASSSWTVT
+3614 
-3623 IDTDAP
+3623 
-3629 VKPTIDAALDDVGSV
+3629 
-3644 QGNLANGGTTDD
+3644 
-3656 PTPTLSGKAEAGSTV
+3656 
-3671 KIYDQNGLLGEVTA
+3671 
-3685 KADGTWSFSPVAK
+3685 
-3698 LPEGEH
+3698 
-3704 RFHVTATDRAGNTSV
+3704 
-3719 ASDDFVLTLDYTA
+3719 
-3732 PDVSKVS
+3732 SKVS

-3747 GSVTGSIASGGKT
+3747 GSVTGSVTSGGKT
-3760 DDNTPLIKGTGAEPG
+3760 DDNTPLIKGTGAEAG

-3801 VTKALPDGTYTLTV
+3801 VTKALPDGTYNLTV

-3878 AGVTVRIYGG
+3878 ANVTVRIYGG

-3960 PQTGTLSNG
+3960 PKTGVLANG

-3986 SVVHI
+3986 SVVHV

-4066 ELKAND
+4066 EMKAND

-4163 VGTIKDDLNSND
+4163 VGTVKDDLNSND

-4249 LTTDYTAPDASKVAI
+4249 LTTDYTAPDASKV
-4264 TEVIDNYG
+4264 TID
-4272 SVTGKV
+4272 SVTDNVGNV
-4278 ESGGVLDDSRPVIKG
+4278 QGIVADGGVLDDTRPVIRG
-4293 TGAEIGNVITVY
+4293 SGAEVGNVITVY
-4305 TTDASGATKVLGT
+4305 TTDKDGNTKVLGT
-4318 TKVDANGTWTLT
+4318 TTVDQNGKWELT
-4330 VSDALYADLNKLTVT
+4330 PSESLYGDSINQLTVT
-4345 ETDTTGNTAKPSTS
+4345 ETDRVGNVAKPADS
-4359 YDVTLSSAPGVPVID
+4359 YDVIMSDTPDAPAILNVLDDTGTTVINL
-4374 GITDDA
+4374 
-4380 GSANVELSNGG
+4380 ANNA
-4391 LTKDTTP
+4391 LTKDDTP
-4398 TLHGTA
+4398 TLKGTA
-4404 SGVAGNTVTIYNGS
+4404 DGAAGDTITIYNGS
-4418 QVVGTTTLD
+4418 QVVGKTTLNSD
-4427 ANGHWSFTPGTALA
+4427 GTWSFTPSPALA
-4441 DGSYH
+4441 DGSYT
-4446 FTVTVTNTAG
+4446 FTVTNTNSAG
-4456 QESEKSQVYSID
+4456 QESDRSGSFTVTID
-4468 VDATA
+4468 STA
-4473 PNPATDIL
+4473 PNPVSGLQVSDDQGAWKGQLTDGM
-4481 IADDVSPITGNLQ
+4481 T
-4494 DGDVTDDN
+4494 TDDN
-4502 KPTFSGKAEAG
+4502 KPTFTGKAEQGSTVTIYDNGQAMGTVTVTNPDGSWQFTPSTPLVDGEHQFATQVTDPAGNASAIVDDITVNVSTGASYLQLLQVVDDVQEAGGSRVLRDGEVTNDSQVQLVGKATAGSTIIITDVGGVQLGTVKADANGNWEFTPTSSLSDGAHTLRITGTDPSNNPLTPIDFDLVVDTVAPVAPAITDVLDDVNPVQGSVAHGKPTNDTTPEITGTAEKG
-4513 STVNI
+4513 STVNVYHQV
-4518 LDGGKVIG
+4518 DA
-4526 STTVDSTGN
+4526 TT
-4535 WDWTPGTAL
+4535 
-4544 ADGDHAFTTTVTDKA
+4544 
-4559 GNTSAPTGVVNITVD
+4559 
-4574 TQGSTVALSID
+4574 
-4585 GYHDDVGTNTGLIL
+4585 
-4599 GSGTSTDDTSP
+4599 
-4610 ILQGSWSGD
+4610 
-4619 LETTESIRVY
+4619 R
-4629 QDGIL
+4629 IL
-4634 LGLAVLDR
+4634 LGTAVADSTTGQWTLQITDANKLAEG
-4642 ANHTWTMA
+4642 TW
-4650 VNGLVNANTYKFT
+4650 NLVATST
-4663 VVAVD
+4663 D
-4668 AAGNESAPS
+4668 AAGNVSTPS
-4677 AEFALT
+4677 NTWT
-4683 IDQDAP
+4683 IVVD
-4689 TQTVSITSY
+4689 TTVSDAVINISSVSEDRGASDTDFITSDN
-4698 TDDVGLVTGNM
+4698 TLLINGELNKALQADEWVEISLDNGVTW
-4709 PGNTSTD
+4709 TRAST
-4716 DRQPVLNGKVTGTPL
+4716 VTGTSWTVDMQSTPL
-4731 EAGDEVRIYDVS
+4731 NDGAYTIQARVVDNAGNVGSTDSQALQVASGGSDMNGLSTTTKVTTDTSHGLTTGDHFSHAATATNGDMVTRDRTVTISGNLSAALQAGEHLQISLDNGKTWKTLALNGQSWSYELPEATASTTHSFKLQVIDVAGNPGTNTNFADSYNVVIDLDSPNGITGAPDVPQHTTTGDSFTFSSGQYGRVEAGAIISLVSDVNNNGTYQEGLDQVIGFVKANADGSWSLNTSLPSGAHNLAFVVWDEAGNRS
-4743 SNTMLGTA
+4743 SMSASTSTGVTEGGGSTLIEQTWGGTTDADSRGLNAAAVTISQDGLWSFFQSARGTSGTA
-4751 TVNSDGTWSFELPPL
+4751 TANAGRVYDSVTREDYDSTYLAQPSTENGAGYDVDSTSYSRYVNSAAF
-4766 DDNMTHTFR
+4766 
-4775 AVVADN
+4775 AD
-4781 VGNEGTPSSDFA
+4781 
-4793 ITVDLNLLVNKQD
+4793 I
-4806 TLDTTPIVSGST
+4806 
-4818 GFEIQQGEYVEVTVN
+4818 
-4833 GKTYSSQNGQVV
+4833 
-4845 VDMRNNTW
+4845 
-4853 YVQIPD
+4853 
-4859 ADALNVGTYDVKA
+4859 
-4872 VLFDAAGVQIAADES
+4872 
-4887 SNELV
+4887 
-4892 VSPTPKVSVGAGG
+4892 
-4905 GDPDQ
+4905 
-4910 KATSVTLSED
+4910 
-4920 GVWRIHSNQT
+4920 
-4930 MLDSTATSS
+4930 
-4939 SSLGDFS
+4939 
-4946 TTRLQ
+4946 
-4951 SNSGTGYSSNNYVQN
+4951 
-4966 ATFIDYNRDGMMDL
+4966 NRDGYADVMSQISSY
-4980 FTVDSN
+4980 SN
-4986 YDDGQQMF
+4986 AGR
-4994 YYNGST
+4994 
-5000 YTAYQ
+5000 TAY
-5005 VGAFERAPQTGEF
+5005 
-5018 AGDANTDGSA
+5018 
-5028 NTWSWYGGIVAI
+5028 W
-5040 DKNGD
+5040 
-5045 GYVDMI
+5045 
-5051 NGDQTPNDSAIRGGY
+5051 
-5066 GSQIVLNNDG
+5066 L
-5076 TVVGMSKDGTF
+5076 
-5087 ATDYA
+5087 
-5092 ADSGYDPIGLDQ
+5092 
-5104 SQPDMELSGVDIN
+5104 
-5117 NDGIVDFVMHSQN
+5117 QN
-5130 IVADGSRIDA
+5130 ADGSY
-5140 NGATDSSAAR
+5140 SAKALD
-5150 STNQARLVVV
+5150 Q
-5160 NGTNNGNWKVTQI
+5160 GTLNHLG
-5173 VDNVFQRG
+5173 
-5181 SDSDPGIGNG
+5181 G
-5191 VAMTWGD
+5191 VISYD
-5198 YNGDGYL
+5198 REGDGYL
-5205 DLFLGRGSE
+5205 DFVLGDSE
-5214 STTSDS
+5214 ADSISFIKNTQGTLSYEDNSGFSDGHPGGALPTS
-5220 SAGNNAGEYASRIH
+5220 
-5234 FNDGN
+5234 
-5239 GKLLS
+5239 LS
-5244 DDGDNNGI
+5244 VLHEVGAVDIDNNGTVDI
-5252 GNPTGMYTFND
+5252 TAHIDYNGAGNLVGNNSRGLGILYNQTTGTSKTNFGEVGYYANVFRDDGHEDYGNLSISMTYADYNND
-5263 TLAGGASLA
+5263 GWLDLFLSRGSKGGSNSDESRIYLNDGTGKLNATDSQAQWFGDNVDGGTSLA
-5272 LDWNHDGKMDVIE
+5272 VDWNHDGKMDIIE
-5285 LPGMES
+5285 VPR
-5291 SSGGINDAAATGPI
+5291 SGVTGSPM
-5305 NLYTNTSVN
+5305 LYTNTGSNNWGANKVSLT
-5314 GNTSF
+5314 GS
-5319 TTSNLLTQV
+5319 TTFNNM
-5328 GKSTI
+5328 
-5333 GGSSTAQQVTGAI
+5333 TGAV
-5346 AIDVDWDGD
+5346 ALDYDWDGSMD
-5355 RDLLAFT
+5355 LVLYRSGADADVVARDDAGRTMLV
-5362 SGGTTTYIE
+5362 
-5371 NKNEV
+5371 KNTNI
-5376 AHGTS
+5376 AADGTS
-5381 IHLRILD
+5381 LQIRIVD
-5388 EGGIN
+5388 GNGIN
-5393 TLFGNTVQLID
+5393 TFYSNTVKLYNSAGELVATQLINPQSSGSSNSMGLVSFFGLD
-5404 EATGQ
+5404 PNEVYSVQMLRITDGEADHVGATSSIG
-5409 VVSTQIINAQ
+5409 
-5419 SGNQTNDS
+5419 GYTN
-5427 TAIVDFYNLDATK
+5427 
-5440 SYSAVILRSTGGAVS
+5440 G
-5455 NVGGVATVD
+5455 TV
-5464 GKAVQN
+5464 N
-5470 VNKAWGGL
+5470 ESWGGL
-5478 TAAEGN
+5478 TTGKA
-5484 HAYVLTTESENNVA
+5484 HDSYVLTAESGNAANNT
-5498 NASASG
+5498 SG
-5504 GTNTTGIVGTGYN
+5504 NSGIVGTGYN
-5517 DTFFAT
+5517 DTFF
-5523 LGNDLYNGAGGTET
+5523 
-5537 VSGVKS
+5537 
-5543 WNNTGGLDIVDYKLA
+5543 
-5558 GSTPLN
+5558 
-5564 IDLNKT
+5564 
-5570 GMQNTG
+5570 
-5576 FGSAQFVNVEGLA
+5576 GSA
-5589 GGSGNDTFTGNAA
+5589 GNDTYNGGGGWNQIVSGKPVWSETAGMDVVDYSRSTTAINANLWTGTATGNGTDKLL
-5602 NNYFEGRA
+5602 NIEGLL
-5610 GADTFYLDND
+5610 GSSQQDTF
-5620 GKGGGQDTLKY
+5620 
-5631 QVQENGRTNGTGG
+5631 
-5644 NGSDVV
+5644 
-5650 HGFVVGTVE
+5650 
-5659 ATRKADIIDISSLL
+5659 
-5673 VGYAG
+5673 
-5678 DADGAAHYINGVAT
+5678 
-5692 IDAGDAIA
+5692 
-5700 QYLSV
+5700 
-5705 TYNGKDTILSIDRD
+5705 
-5719 GSGSGFGAS
+5719 
-5728 QVLTIAD
+5728 
-5735 TKVDL
+5735 
-5740 ETLLANHQ
+5740 
-5748 LVIKGPDVS
+5748 
-5757 TMNYSALNEGVTVNM
+5757 
-5772 WTGFTSAGGKLED
+5772 
-5785 IVKIVGTQT
+5785 
-5794 DDTITDNSFSNVI
+5794 TDNSANNLFDGRGGNDAFYLVN
-5807 AGEGGNDTFYLMN
+5807 GGNDT
-5820 GGNDVLMYNVLEG
+5820 LMYNVLEG
-5833 MENDATGGNG
+5833 MTNDSTGGNG
-5843 HDTVHGFKVGN
+5843 HDTIHGFKVGN
-5854 VEKDG
+5854 LVKDS
-5859 DADTLNL
+5859 DADLL
-5866 SDLVDYSGPV
+5866 DMSELLDYKGSISFFEDDGKLELDYSSRGV
-5876 TFFENNG
+5876 
-5883 KMELDA
+5883 LD
-5889 ESKGLEDYLKVD
+5889 YVKVE
-5901 VVGNDT
+5901 VVGSDT
-5907 VISVDIDGQGGQ
+5907 VISIDRDGQGGQ

>member
-1 MTDNKVILAVNNGDG
+1 MTNNKVILAVNNGDG

-101 VPLSGESYDTGYLIA
+101 VPLSGESYDTGYLMA

-341 NDDGRWYFK
+341 NEDGRWYFK

-496 DMADALD
+496 DMADAQD

-557 KPEKPLGEGHHSIT
+557 KPEKPLGEGDHSIT

-718 VDNAEPHVGPLQKGE
+718 VDNAEPHVGPMQKGE

-757 GKVIGTVKAD
+757 GKVIGTVTAD
-767 SNGKWAFSPDTALAD
+767 SNGKWAFTPDTALAD

-871 EGKWSYTPDT
+871 EGKWSYTPDK

-916 NQVTVGEIVDDQ
+916 NQVTVGEVVDDQ

-938 TVTDDVRP
+938 TVTDDARP

-1186 VNSEGTW
+1186 VDSEGNWT
-1193 RLALDTPLVEG
+1193 LALDTPLVEG

-1219 VVGEAPSYDITVL
+1219 VAGEAPSYDITVL

-1325 TSGTFPIVI
+1325 TSGSFPIVI

-1620 HITTTATDEAGN
+1620 HITTTATDKAGN

-1811 VGSNGSWSFTPDTA
+1811 VAGNGSWSFTPDTA

-1859 PEAASDLLVTDNVG
+1859 PD
-1873 AYQGPVVS
+1873 
-1881 GDTTD
+1881 
-1886 DNTPTLSGKAEPG
+1886 
-1899 STVNIIDNGQVIGT
+1899 
-1913 AKVNPDGTWSY
+1913 
-1924 TPDQPLANG
+1924 
-1933 AHDLTTTVTD
+1933 
-1943 PSGNT
+1943 
-1948 GPEGSHVVITVDVV
+1948 
-1962 PGKVEITAVTD
+1962 
-1973 DTGSVTGSLSQGAL
+1973 
-1987 TDDTR
+1987 
-1992 PQISGTAKAGSTVTI
+1992 
-2007 MDGSNVLGTTTAG
+2007 
-2020 ADGTW
+2020 
-2025 SFTPSVDLGRG
+2025 
-2036 DHTFTATAKDPMGN
+2036 
-2050 ESSSSSW
+2050 
-2057 TVTIDTDAP
+2057 
-2066 VKPTIDAAL
+2066 
-2075 DDVGSVQGNLANGGT
+2075 
-2090 TDDPTPTLSG
+2090 
-2100 KAEAGSTVKIYD
+2100 
-2112 QNGLLGEVTAKAD
+2112 
-2125 GTWSFSPVAKL
+2125 
-2136 PEGEHRFHVTATD
+2136 
-2149 KAGNTSVASDD
+2149 
-2160 FVLTLDYT
+2160 
-2168 APDASKLAITE
+2168 
-2179 VYDDVNTAGV
+2179 
-2189 IASGEETDDNR
+2189 
-2200 PLIKGT
+2200 
-2206 GAEPGNTITVYN
+2206 
-2218 GDKVIGTA
+2218 
-2226 KVQADGT
+2226 
-2233 WSLEPTT
+2233 
-2240 PLPDGKYTLTAKETD
+2240 
-2255 GVGNVSGPSGEYI
+2255 
-2268 INVATIPPQA
+2268 
-2278 PTLDTVYDDVAPHAD
+2278 
-2293 YLQKG
+2293 
-2298 DVTNDTTPTLSGSSG
+2298 
-2313 VAGGTISIYDNGR
+2313 
-2326 LIGTTSVGSN
+2326 
-2336 GSWSFT
+2336 
-2342 PDTALA
+2342 
-2348 DGSHNFTATV
+2348 
-2358 TDGVGRTSEPTGG
+2358 
-2371 FGIVIDTKAPEAA
+2371 AA

-2842 YDNGRLIGTTSVGS
+2842 YDNGRLIGTTSV
-2856 NGSWSFTPDTA
+2856 
-2867 LADGSHN
+2867 
-2874 FTATVTDGVGRTSEP
+2874 
-2889 TGGFGIVIDTKAPDA
+2889 
-2904 ASDLLVTDNVGAY
+2904 
-2917 QGPVVSGDTTDDN
+2917 
-2930 TPTLSGKAEPGSTV
+2930 
-2944 NIIDNGQVIGTAK
+2944 
-2957 VNPDGTWSYTP
+2957 
-2968 DQPLANGAHDLTTTV
+2968 
-2983 TDPSGNTGPEGSHVV
+2983 
-2998 ITVDV
+2998 
-3003 VPGKVEITAVTDD
+3003 
-3016 TGSVTGS
+3016 
-3023 LSQGALTDD
+3023 
-3032 TRPQIS
+3032 
-3038 GTAKAGST
+3038 
-3046 VTIMDGSNV
+3046 
-3055 LGTTTV
+3055 
-3061 GADGTWSFTPS
+3061 
-3072 VDLGRGDHTFTATA
+3072 
-3086 KDPMGNESSSSSWT
+3086 
-3100 VTIDTDA
+3100 
-3107 PVKPTIDAALD
+3107 
-3118 DVGSV
+3118 
-3123 QGNLANGGTT
+3123 
-3133 DDPTPT
+3133 
-3139 LSGKAE
+3139 
-3145 AGSTVKIYD
+3145 
-3154 QNGLLGEVTAKADGT
+3154 
-3169 WSFSPVAKLPEGE
+3169 
-3182 HRFHVTATD
+3182 
-3191 RAGNTSVASD
+3191 
-3201 DFVLTLDYTAPDA
+3201 
-3214 SKLAITEVYD
+3214 
-3224 DVNTAGVIASGEETD
+3224 
-3239 DNRPLIKG
+3239 
-3247 TGAEAGNTITVYNGD
+3247 
-3262 KVIGTAKV
+3262 
-3270 QADGTWS
+3270 
-3277 LEPTT
+3277 
-3282 PLPDGKY
+3282 
-3289 TLTAKETDGVGN
+3289 
-3301 VSGPSGEYIIN
+3301 
-3312 VATVPPQAPTL
+3312 
-3323 DTVYDDV
+3323 
-3330 APHADYLQKGDVTND
+3330 
-3345 TTPTLSGSSG
+3345 
-3355 VAGGTIS
+3355 
-3362 IYDNGRLIGTTS
+3362 
-3374 VAGNGSW
+3374 AGNGSW

-3614 SASSSWTVT
+3614 SSSSSWTVT

-3704 RFHVTATDRAGNTSV
+3704 RFHVTATDKAGNTSV
-3719 ASDDFVLTLDYTA
+3719 ASDDFVLTLDFTA
-3732 PDVSKVS
+3732 PDASKVS

-3801 VTKALPDGTYTLTV
+3801 VTKALPDGTYNLTV

-3960 PQTGTLSNG
+3960 PKTGTLSNG

-4127 ATAKDLTGKEDTSST
+4127 AIAKDLTGNEDTSST

-4249 LTTDYTAPDASKVAI
+4249 LTTDYTAPDASKV
-4264 TEVIDNYG
+4264 TID
-4272 SVTGKV
+4272 SVTDNVGNV
-4278 ESGGVLDDSRPVIKG
+4278 QGIVADGGVLDDSRPVIRG
-4293 TGAEIGNVITVY
+4293 SGAETGNVITVY
-4305 TTDASGATKVLGT
+4305 TTDKDGNTKVLGT
-4318 TKVDANGTWTLT
+4318 TKVDQNGKWELT
-4330 VSDALYADLNKLTVT
+4330 PSESLYGDSINKLTVT
-4345 ETDTTGNTAKPSTS
+4345 ETDSVGNVAKPADS
-4359 YDVTLSSAPGVPVID
+4359 YDVIMSDTPNAPAIVNVLDDTGTTVINLAD
-4374 GITDDA
+4374 NA
-4380 GSANVELSNGG
+4380 
-4391 LTKDTTP
+4391 LTKDDTP
-4398 TLHGTA
+4398 TLKGTA
-4404 SGVAGNTVTIYNGS
+4404 DGVAGDTITIYNGS
-4418 QVVGTTTLD
+4418 QVVGKTTLNSD
-4427 ANGHWSFTPGTALA
+4427 GTWSFTPSPALA
-4441 DGSYH
+4441 DGNYI
-4446 FTVTVTNTAG
+4446 FTVTNTNSAG
-4456 QESEKSQVYSID
+4456 QESERSGSFTLTID
-4468 VDATA
+4468 STA
-4473 PNPATDIL
+4473 PNPVSGL
-4481 IADDVSPITGNLQ
+4481 QVADDQGAWKGQLT
-4494 DGDVTDDN
+4494 DGMTTDDN
-4502 KPTFSGKAEAG
+4502 KPTFTGKAEQGSTVTIYDNGQAIGSVVVTNTDGSWQYTPTTPLADGEHQFATQVTDPAGNASAIVDDITVNVSTGASYLQLLQVVDDVQETGGSRVLREGEVTNDSQVQLVGKATAGSTIIITDVGGVQLGTVKADANGDWEFTPLSSLSDGAHTLRITGTDPSNNPLTPIDFDLVVDTVAPVAPVITNVLDDVNPVQGSVAHGKPTNDTTPEITGTAEKG
-4513 STVNI
+4513 STVNVYHQV
-4518 LDGGKVIG
+4518 DA
-4526 STTVDSTGN
+4526 TT
-4535 WDWTPGTAL
+4535 
-4544 ADGDHAFTTTVTDKA
+4544 
-4559 GNTSAPTGVVNITVD
+4559 
-4574 TQGSTVALSID
+4574 
-4585 GYHDDVGTNTGLIL
+4585 
-4599 GSGTSTDDTSP
+4599 
-4610 ILQGSWSGD
+4610 
-4619 LETTESIRVY
+4619 R
-4629 QDGIL
+4629 IL
-4634 LGLAVLDR
+4634 LGTAVADSTTGLWTLQITD
-4642 ANHTWTMA
+4642 ANKLTEGTW
-4650 VNGLVNANTYKFT
+4650 NLVATST
-4663 VVAVD
+4663 D
-4668 AAGNESAPS
+4668 AAGNISTPS
-4677 AEFALT
+4677 NTWT
-4683 IDQDAP
+4683 IVVD
-4689 TQTVSITSY
+4689 TTVSDAVINISSISEDRGASDTDFITSDN
-4698 TDDVGLVTGNM
+4698 TLLINGQLTKALQADEWVEISLDNGATWTRASTV
-4709 PGNTSTD
+4709 TSTSWTVD
-4716 DRQPVLNGKVTGTPL
+4716 MQNTPLNDGAYTIQARVVDNAGNVGSTDSQALQVTTGGSDMNGLSTTTKVTTDTSHGLTT
-4731 EAGDEVRIYDVS
+4731 GDHFS
-4743 SNTMLGTA
+4743 HAATA
-4751 TVNSDGTWSFELPPL
+4751 TNSDMVTRDRTVTISGNLSAALQAGEHLQISL
-4766 DDNMTHTFR
+4766 D
-4775 AVVADN
+4775 
-4781 VGNEGTPSSDFA
+4781 
-4793 ITVDLNLLVNKQD
+4793 
-4806 TLDTTPIVSGST
+4806 
-4818 GFEIQQGEYVEVTVN
+4818 N
-4833 GKTYSSQNGQVV
+4833 GKTWQTLALNGQSWSYVLPEATASTTHSFKLQVIDVAGNPGTNTKFADSYNVV
-4845 VDMRNNTW
+4845 IDLDSPNGITGAPDVPQHTTTGDSFTFSSGQYGRVEAGAIVSLVSDVNN
-4853 YVQIPD
+4853 
-4859 ADALNVGTYDVKA
+4859 NGTY
-4872 VLFDAAGVQIAADES
+4872 QE
-4887 SNELV
+4887 
-4892 VSPTPKVSVGAGG
+4892 
-4905 GDPDQ
+4905 
-4910 KATSVTLSED
+4910 
-4920 GVWRIHSNQT
+4920 
-4930 MLDSTATSS
+4930 
-4939 SSLGDFS
+4939 
-4946 TTRLQ
+4946 
-4951 SNSGTGYSSNNYVQN
+4951 
-4966 ATFIDYNRDGMMDL
+4966 
-4980 FTVDSN
+4980 
-4986 YDDGQQMF
+4986 
-4994 YYNGST
+4994 
-5000 YTAYQ
+5000 
-5005 VGAFERAPQTGEF
+5005 
-5018 AGDANTDGSA
+5018 
-5028 NTWSWYGGIVAI
+5028 
-5040 DKNGD
+5040 
-5045 GYVDMI
+5045 
-5051 NGDQTPNDSAIRGGY
+5051 
-5066 GSQIVLNNDG
+5066 
-5076 TVVGMSKDGTF
+5076 
-5087 ATDYA
+5087 
-5092 ADSGYDPIGLDQ
+5092 GLDQ
-5104 SQPDMELSGVDIN
+5104 VIG
-5117 NDGIVDFVMHSQN
+5117 FVKAN
-5130 IVADGSRIDA
+5130 ADGSWSL
-5140 NGATDSSAAR
+5140 NTSLPSGAHNLAF
-5150 STNQARLVVV
+5150 VV
-5160 NGTNNGNWKVTQI
+5160 W
-5173 VDNVFQRG
+5173 D
-5181 SDSDPGIGNG
+5181 
-5191 VAMTWGD
+5191 
-5198 YNGDGYL
+5198 
-5205 DLFLGRGSE
+5205 E
-5214 STTSDS
+5214 
-5220 SAGNNAGEYASRIH
+5220 AGN
-5234 FNDGN
+5234 
-5239 GKLLS
+5239 
-5244 DDGDNNGI
+5244 
-5252 GNPTGMYTFND
+5252 
-5263 TLAGGASLA
+5263 LAGGRS
-5272 LDWNHDGKMDVIE
+5272 DKR
-5285 LPGMES
+5285 
-5291 SSGGINDAAATGPI
+5291 AADQP
-5305 NLYTNTSVN
+5305 
-5314 GNTSF
+5314 SF
-5319 TTSNLLTQV
+5319 RH
-5328 GKSTI
+5328 
-5333 GGSSTAQQVTGAI
+5333 A
-5346 AIDVDWDGD
+5346 
-5355 RDLLAFT
+5355 
-5362 SGGTTTYIE
+5362 
-5371 NKNEV
+5371 EV
-5376 AHGTS
+5376 
-5381 IHLRILD
+5381 
-5388 EGGIN
+5388 
-5393 TLFGNTVQLID
+5393 
-5404 EATGQ
+5404 
-5409 VVSTQIINAQ
+5409 
-5419 SGNQTNDS
+5419 
-5427 TAIVDFYNLDATK
+5427 
-5440 SYSAVILRSTGGAVS
+5440 
-5455 NVGGVATVD
+5455 
-5464 GKAVQN
+5464 
-5470 VNKAWGGL
+5470 
-5478 TAAEGN
+5478 
-5484 HAYVLTTESENNVA
+5484 
-5498 NASASG
+5498 
-5504 GTNTTGIVGTGYN
+5504 
-5517 DTFFAT
+5517 
-5523 LGNDLYNGAGGTET
+5523 
-5537 VSGVKS
+5537 
-5543 WNNTGGLDIVDYKLA
+5543 
-5558 GSTPLN
+5558 
-5564 IDLNKT
+5564 
-5570 GMQNTG
+5570 
-5576 FGSAQFVNVEGLA
+5576 
-5589 GGSGNDTFTGNAA
+5589 
-5602 NNYFEGRA
+5602 
-5610 GADTFYLDND
+5610 
-5620 GKGGGQDTLKY
+5620 
-5631 QVQENGRTNGTGG
+5631 
-5644 NGSDVV
+5644 
-5650 HGFVVGTVE
+5650 
-5659 ATRKADIIDISSLL
+5659 RK
-5673 VGYAG
+5673 
-5678 DADGAAHYINGVAT
+5678 
-5692 IDAGDAIA
+5692 
-5700 QYLSV
+5700 
-5705 TYNGKDTILSIDRD
+5705 
-5719 GSGSGFGAS
+5719 
-5728 QVLTIAD
+5728 
-5735 TKVDL
+5735 
-5740 ETLLANHQ
+5740 
-5748 LVIKGPDVS
+5748 
-5757 TMNYSALNEGVTVNM
+5757 
-5772 WTGFTSAGGKLED
+5772 
-5785 IVKIVGTQT
+5785 
-5794 DDTITDNSFSNVI
+5794 
-5807 AGEGGNDTFYLMN
+5807 
-5820 GGNDVLMYNVLEG
+5820 
-5833 MENDATGGNG
+5833 
-5843 HDTVHGFKVGN
+5843 
-5854 VEKDG
+5854 
-5859 DADTLNL
+5859 
-5866 SDLVDYSGPV
+5866 
-5876 TFFENNG
+5876 
-5883 KMELDA
+5883 
-5889 ESKGLEDYLKVD
+5889 
-5901 VVGNDT
+5901 
-5907 VISVDIDGQGGQ
+5907 
-5919 HGFTQVVTLADVQT
+5919 
-5933 DLVTLLQNNQIMM
+5933 

>member
-1 MTDNKVILAVNNGDG
+1 MTENKVILAVNNGDG

-41 KNINDDFAPEN
+41 KNVNDDFAPEN
-52 ITLQRVDKALHII
+52 ITLQRVGKALHII

-74 IIEDYFNG
+74 IIENYFDG
-82 DPNNPVLM
+82 DSKNPTLM

-101 VPLSGESYDTGYLIA
+101 IPLSGESYDNGYLMA
-116 DGSMSPVALGG
+116 EGGLAPVALGG

-133 GPLLTAPDD
+133 GPLLSAPDD
-142 DNDMLFG
+142 ENDMLFG

-167 SEMDKDDGDNHS
+167 SELEKDESDS
-179 TPDKPSI
+179 QPAPEKPSI
-186 GTTMDDEGS
+186 GKAVDDEGS
-195 IKGPLKSGDT
+195 IKGPLKSGDV
-205 TDDSTPT
+205 TDDSTPS
-212 LTGKGKPGDTIHIY
+212 LIGKGKPGDTIHII

-243 SYTPDKPLGEGEH
+243 SYTPDKPLGDGEH
-256 ELTVVEKDPDGNAS
+256 DLSVVVEDPDGNMS
-270 PPSDPIVIV
+270 PPSDPITIV
-279 VDTVAPKAPTI
+279 VDTVAPDAPTI
-290 EHIMDKVGKTTG
+290 EHIMDKVGKVTG
-302 EIHDDAYTDDPQPE
+302 EILEDAYTDDPKPE
-316 MSGTGEAGATIAIY
+316 MSGTGEAGATITIY

-350 PSENLTDGSHSI
+350 PSENLTDGNHSI

-394 PEVIDNTGPVTGP
+394 PSVIDDNGPVTGP

-413 TDDSQPS
+413 TDDTKPS

-429 TIIIK
+429 TIVIK

-451 SFTPKDELAEGEH
+451 TYTPEKDLSEGEH
-464 NVVVVEEDPLGN
+464 NVEVIEEDPLGN
-476 EGDPSDPIQII
+476 VGQPSDPIQII
-487 VDTTPPAKP
+487 VDTTPPARP
-496 DMADALD
+496 DRVDAED

-545 TTVID
+545 STVID
-550 DKGNWTL
+550 DEGNWSL
-557 KPEKPLGEGHHSIT
+557 KPEKALGEGDHSIT

-591 VDTTAPDASANV
+591 VDTTAPDASADV
-603 LNITAVADDVGDRQG
+603 LKITAVADDVGDRQG
-618 NVASGDIT
+618 NVASGEIT

-641 TVFVYTTDSS
+641 TVYVYTTDAS
-651 GKHLIGTAVVGSDG
+651 GKHLIGSAVVGSDG

-672 TPLTEGLNKLTL
+672 TPLTEGLNQLTL
-684 ETQDPAGNRVAGE
+684 ETQDPAGNRVAGD
-697 APSYDINLLIPVST
+697 APSYDINLLIPIST
-711 APSINSV
+711 QPSINSV
-718 VDNAEPHVGPLQKGE
+718 VDNSEPHVGPLQKGDA
-733 STNDTT
+733 TNDTT

-757 GKVIGTVKAD
+757 GKVIGSVTAD
-767 SNGKWAFSPDTALAD
+767 SNGKWTFTPDAALAD

-796 NARTSGSFPIV
+796 NSRTSGSFPIV

-830 PVGPGD
+830 PVGSGD

-871 EGKWSYTPDT
+871 EGKWSYTPDK
-881 PLAKGD
+881 PLDKGD

-916 NQVTVGEIVDDQ
+916 NQVTVGEVVDDQ

-960 MDGDDVL
+960 KDGDDVL

-989 DHSLTVISKDPAGN
+989 NHSLTVVSKDPAGN

-1032 TIRGDLSNGGTTDD
+1032 TIRGDLSNGSTTDD

-1076 DNGAWQFTPT
+1076 DKGAWQFTPT

-1113 FVLVTDYTPPVASSD
+1113 FVLVTDYTPPVATGD

-1193 RLALDTPLVEG
+1193 TLALDTPLVEG

-1219 VVGEAPSYDITVL
+1219 VAGEAPSYDITVL

-1358 GPGDTTDDQSPT
+1358 GDGDTTDDQSPT

-1453 QGPIVGNLKPGTVTD
+1453 QGPIVGNLRPGNVTD
-1468 DARPELSGKGKPG
+1468 DARPELGGKGKPG

-1546 KPVIGVATDDVG
+1546 KPVVGLATDDVG

-1590 DNGELIGSTMV
+1590 DNGELIGSTVV

-1620 HITTTATDEAGN
+1620 HITTTATDKAGN

-1702 GTAKVQADGTWS
+1702 GTATVQADGTWS

-1723 GKYTL
+1723 GRYTL

-1741 PSGEYIINVATVPPQ
+1741 PSAEYVINVATVPPQ

-1802 NGRLIGTTS
+1802 NGRLIGTTT

-1831 NFTATVTDG
+1831 
-1840 VGRTSEP
+1840 S
-1847 TGGFGIVIDTKA
+1847 
-1859 PEAASDLLVTDNVG
+1859 
-1873 AYQGPVVS
+1873 
-1881 GDTTD
+1881 
-1886 DNTPTLSGKAEPG
+1886 
-1899 STVNIIDNGQVIGT
+1899 
-1913 AKVNPDGTWSY
+1913 
-1924 TPDQPLANG
+1924 
-1933 AHDLTTTVTD
+1933 
-1943 PSGNT
+1943 
-1948 GPEGSHVVITVDVV
+1948 
-1962 PGKVEITAVTD
+1962 
-1973 DTGSVTGSLSQGAL
+1973 
-1987 TDDTR
+1987 
-1992 PQISGTAKAGSTVTI
+1992 
-2007 MDGSNVLGTTTAG
+2007 
-2020 ADGTW
+2020 
-2025 SFTPSVDLGRG
+2025 
-2036 DHTFTATAKDPMGN
+2036 
-2050 ESSSSSW
+2050 
-2057 TVTIDTDAP
+2057 
-2066 VKPTIDAAL
+2066 
-2075 DDVGSVQGNLANGGT
+2075 
-2090 TDDPTPTLSG
+2090 
-2100 KAEAGSTVKIYD
+2100 
-2112 QNGLLGEVTAKAD
+2112 
-2125 GTWSFSPVAKL
+2125 
-2136 PEGEHRFHVTATD
+2136 
-2149 KAGNTSVASDD
+2149 
-2160 FVLTLDYT
+2160 
-2168 APDASKLAITE
+2168 
-2179 VYDDVNTAGV
+2179 
-2189 IASGEETDDNR
+2189 
-2200 PLIKGT
+2200 
-2206 GAEPGNTITVYN
+2206 
-2218 GDKVIGTA
+2218 
-2226 KVQADGT
+2226 
-2233 WSLEPTT
+2233 
-2240 PLPDGKYTLTAKETD
+2240 
-2255 GVGNVSGPSGEYI
+2255 
-2268 INVATIPPQA
+2268 
-2278 PTLDTVYDDVAPHAD
+2278 
-2293 YLQKG
+2293 
-2298 DVTNDTTPTLSGSSG
+2298 
-2313 VAGGTISIYDNGR
+2313 
-2326 LIGTTSVGSN
+2326 
-2336 GSWSFT
+2336 
-2342 PDTALA
+2342 
-2348 DGSHNFTATV
+2348 
-2358 TDGVGRTSEPTGG
+2358 
-2371 FGIVIDTKAPEAA
+2371 
-2384 SDLLVTDNVG
+2384 
-2394 AYQGPV
+2394 
-2400 VSGDTTDDNTP
+2400 
-2411 TLSGKAEPG
+2411 
-2420 STVNIIDN
+2420 
-2428 GQVIG
+2428 
-2433 TAKVNPDG
+2433 
-2441 TWSYTPDQPL
+2441 
-2451 ANGAHDLTTT
+2451 
-2461 VTDPSGNTGP
+2461 
-2471 EGSHVVITVDVVP
+2471 
-2484 GKVEI
+2484 
-2489 TAVTDDT
+2489 
-2496 GSVTG
+2496 
-2501 SLSQGAL
+2501 
-2508 TDDTRPQISGTAKAG
+2508 
-2523 STVTIMDGS
+2523 
-2532 NVLGTTTAGADGTWS
+2532 
-2547 FTPSVDLGRGDHT
+2547 
-2560 FTATAKDPMGNES
+2560 
-2573 SSSSWTVTIDTDAPV
+2573 
-2588 KPTIDAALDDVGS
+2588 
-2601 VQGNLANGGTTDDPT
+2601 
-2616 PTLSGKAEAG
+2616 
-2626 STVKI
+2626 
-2631 YDQNGLLGE
+2631 
-2640 VTAKADGTWSFSPV
+2640 
-2654 AKLPEGEHRF
+2654 
-2664 HVTATDK
+2664 
-2671 AGNTSVASDDFVLTL
+2671 
-2686 DYTAPD
+2686 
-2692 ASKLAITEVYDDVNT
+2692 
-2707 AGVIASGEETDDNRP
+2707 
-2722 LIKGTGAEP
+2722 
-2731 GNTITVYNGDKVI
+2731 
-2744 GTAKVQADGTWSL
+2744 
-2757 EPTTPLP
+2757 
-2764 DGKYTLTAKETD
+2764 
-2776 GVGNVS
+2776 
-2782 GPSGEYIINVAT
+2782 
-2794 VPPQAPT
+2794 
-2801 LDTVYDDV
+2801 
-2809 APHAD
+2809 
-2814 YLQKGDVT
+2814 
-2822 NDTTPTLSGS
+2822 
-2832 SGVAGGTISI
+2832 
-2842 YDNGRLIGTTSVGS
+2842 
-2856 NGSWSFTPDTA
+2856 
-2867 LADGSHN
+2867 

-2930 TPTLSGKAEPGSTV
+2930 TPTLSGRAEPGSTV
-2944 NIIDNGQVIGTAK
+2944 NIIDNGQVIGSTK

-3016 TGSVTGS
+3016 AGSVTGS
-3023 LSQGALTDD
+3023 LSQNAVTDD

-3055 LGTTTV
+3055 LGTTTA

-3072 VDLGRGDHTFTATA
+3072 VDLGRGEHTFTATA

-3191 RAGNTSVASD
+3191 RAGNTSSASD

-3224 DVNTAGVIASGEETD
+3224 DVKTAGVVASGGETD

-3247 TGAEAGNTITVYNGD
+3247 TGAEPGNTITVYNGD
-3262 KVIGTAKV
+3262 KVIGTATV

-3282 PLPDGKY
+3282 PLPDGRY

-3301 VSGPSGEYIIN
+3301 VSGPSAEYVIN

-3362 IYDNGRLIGTTS
+3362 IYDNGRLIGTTTVGS
-3374 VAGNGSW
+3374 NGSW

-3394 NFTATV
+3394 SFTATV

-3457 KAEPGSTVNIID
+3457 RAEPGSTVNIID
-3469 NGQVIGTAKVNPDG
+3469 NGQVIGSTKVNPDG

-3536 DTGSVTGSLSQGA
+3536 DAGSVTGSLSQNA
-3549 LTDDTRPQISGT
+3549 VTDDTRPQISGT

-3592 SVDLGRGDHTF
+3592 SVDLGRGEHTF

-3614 SASSSWTVT
+3614 SSSSSWTVT

-3685 KADGTWSFSPVAK
+3685 KADGTWSFSPTAK

-3704 RFHVTATDRAGNTSV
+3704 RFHVTATDRAGNTSA
-3719 ASDDFVLTLDYTA
+3719 ASDDFVLNLDYTA
-3732 PDVSKVS
+3732 PEASKVS

-3747 GSVTGSIASGGKT
+3747 GSVTGSVTSGGKT
-3760 DDNTPLIKGTGAEPG
+3760 DDNTPLIKGTGAEAG

-3801 VTKALPDGTYTLTV
+3801 VTKALPDGTYNLTV

-3878 AGVTVRIYGG
+3878 ANVTVRIYGG

-3960 PQTGTLSNG
+3960 PKTGVLANG

-3986 SVVHI
+3986 SVVHV

-4066 ELKAND
+4066 EMKAND

-4163 VGTIKDDLNSND
+4163 VGTVKDDLNSND

-4249 LTTDYTAPDASKVAI
+4249 LTTDYTAPDASKV
-4264 TEVIDNYG
+4264 TID
-4272 SVTGKV
+4272 SVTDNVGNV
-4278 ESGGVLDDSRPVIKG
+4278 QGIVADGGVLDDTRPVIRG
-4293 TGAEIGNVITVY
+4293 SGAEVGNVITVY
-4305 TTDASGATKVLGT
+4305 TTDKDGNTKVLGT
-4318 TKVDANGTWTLT
+4318 TTVDQNGKWELT
-4330 VSDALYADLNKLTVT
+4330 PSESLYGDSINQLTVT
-4345 ETDTTGNTAKPSTS
+4345 ETDRVGNVAKPADS
-4359 YDVTLSSAPGVPVID
+4359 YDVIMSDTPDAPAILNVLDDTGTTVINL
-4374 GITDDA
+4374 
-4380 GSANVELSNGG
+4380 ANNA
-4391 LTKDTTP
+4391 LTKDDTP
-4398 TLHGTA
+4398 TLKGTA
-4404 SGVAGNTVTIYNGS
+4404 DGAAGDTITIYNGS
-4418 QVVGTTTLD
+4418 QVVGKTTLNSD
-4427 ANGHWSFTPGTALA
+4427 GTWSFTPSPALA
-4441 DGSYH
+4441 DGSYT
-4446 FTVTVTNTAG
+4446 FTVTNTNSAG
-4456 QESEKSQVYSID
+4456 QESDRSGSFTVTID
-4468 VDATA
+4468 STA
-4473 PNPATDIL
+4473 PNPVSGLQVSDDQGAWKGQLTDGM
-4481 IADDVSPITGNLQ
+4481 T
-4494 DGDVTDDN
+4494 TDDN
-4502 KPTFSGKAEAG
+4502 KPTFTGKAEQGSTVTIYDNGQAMGTVTVTNPDGSWQFTPSTPLVDGEHQFATQVTDPAGNASAIVDDITVNVSTGASYLQLLQVVDDVQEAGGSRVLRDGEVTNDSQVQLVGKATAGSTIIITDVGGVQLGTVKADANGNWEFTPTSSLSDGAHTLRITGTDPSNNPLTPIDFDLVVDTVAPVAPAITDVLDDVNPVQGSVAHGKPTNDTTPEITGTAEKG
-4513 STVNI
+4513 STVNVYHQV
-4518 LDGGKVIG
+4518 DA
-4526 STTVDSTGN
+4526 TT
-4535 WDWTPGTAL
+4535 
-4544 ADGDHAFTTTVTDKA
+4544 
-4559 GNTSAPTGVVNITVD
+4559 
-4574 TQGSTVALSID
+4574 
-4585 GYHDDVGTNTGLIL
+4585 
-4599 GSGTSTDDTSP
+4599 
-4610 ILQGSWSGD
+4610 
-4619 LETTESIRVY
+4619 R
-4629 QDGIL
+4629 IL
-4634 LGLAVLDR
+4634 LGTAVADSTTGQWTLQITDANKLAEG
-4642 ANHTWTMA
+4642 TW
-4650 VNGLVNANTYKFT
+4650 NLVATST
-4663 VVAVD
+4663 D
-4668 AAGNESAPS
+4668 AAGNVSTPS
-4677 AEFALT
+4677 NTWT
-4683 IDQDAP
+4683 IVVD
-4689 TQTVSITSY
+4689 TTVSDAVINISSVSEDRGASDTDFITSDN
-4698 TDDVGLVTGNM
+4698 TLLINGELNKALQADEWVEISLDNGVTW
-4709 PGNTSTD
+4709 TRAST
-4716 DRQPVLNGKVTGTPL
+4716 VTGTSWTVDMQSTPL
-4731 EAGDEVRIYDVS
+4731 NDGAYTIQARVVDNAGNVGSTDSQALQVASGGSDMNGLSTTTKVTTDTSHGLTTGDHFSHAATATNGDMVTRDRTVTISGNLSAALQAGEHLQISLDNGKTWKTLALNGQSWSYELPEATASTTHSFKLQVIDVAGNPGTNTNFADSYNVVIDLDSPNGITGAPDVPQHTTTGDSFTFSSGQYGRVEAGAIISLVSDVNNNGTYQEGLDQVIGFVKANADGSWSLNTSLPSGAHNLAFVVWDEAGNRS
-4743 SNTMLGTA
+4743 SMSASTSTGVTEGGGSTLIEQTWGGTTDADSRGLNAAAVTISQDGLWSFFQSARGTSGTA
-4751 TVNSDGTWSFELPPL
+4751 TANAGRVYDSVTREDYDSTYLAQPSTENGAGYDVDSTSYSRYVNSAAF
-4766 DDNMTHTFR
+4766 
-4775 AVVADN
+4775 AD
-4781 VGNEGTPSSDFA
+4781 
-4793 ITVDLNLLVNKQD
+4793 I
-4806 TLDTTPIVSGST
+4806 
-4818 GFEIQQGEYVEVTVN
+4818 
-4833 GKTYSSQNGQVV
+4833 
-4845 VDMRNNTW
+4845 
-4853 YVQIPD
+4853 
-4859 ADALNVGTYDVKA
+4859 
-4872 VLFDAAGVQIAADES
+4872 
-4887 SNELV
+4887 
-4892 VSPTPKVSVGAGG
+4892 
-4905 GDPDQ
+4905 
-4910 KATSVTLSED
+4910 
-4920 GVWRIHSNQT
+4920 
-4930 MLDSTATSS
+4930 
-4939 SSLGDFS
+4939 
-4946 TTRLQ
+4946 
-4951 SNSGTGYSSNNYVQN
+4951 
-4966 ATFIDYNRDGMMDL
+4966 NRDGYADVMSQISSY
-4980 FTVDSN
+4980 SN
-4986 YDDGQQMF
+4986 AGR
-4994 YYNGST
+4994 
-5000 YTAYQ
+5000 TAY
-5005 VGAFERAPQTGEF
+5005 
-5018 AGDANTDGSA
+5018 
-5028 NTWSWYGGIVAI
+5028 W
-5040 DKNGD
+5040 
-5045 GYVDMI
+5045 
-5051 NGDQTPNDSAIRGGY
+5051 
-5066 GSQIVLNNDG
+5066 L
-5076 TVVGMSKDGTF
+5076 
-5087 ATDYA
+5087 
-5092 ADSGYDPIGLDQ
+5092 
-5104 SQPDMELSGVDIN
+5104 
-5117 NDGIVDFVMHSQN
+5117 QN
-5130 IVADGSRIDA
+5130 ADGSY
-5140 NGATDSSAAR
+5140 SAKALD
-5150 STNQARLVVV
+5150 Q
-5160 NGTNNGNWKVTQI
+5160 GTLNHLG
-5173 VDNVFQRG
+5173 
-5181 SDSDPGIGNG
+5181 G
-5191 VAMTWGD
+5191 VISYD
-5198 YNGDGYL
+5198 REGDGYL
-5205 DLFLGRGSE
+5205 DFVLGDSE
-5214 STTSDS
+5214 ADSISFIKNTQGTLSYEDNSGFSDGHPGGALPTS
-5220 SAGNNAGEYASRIH
+5220 
-5234 FNDGN
+5234 
-5239 GKLLS
+5239 LS
-5244 DDGDNNGI
+5244 VLHEVGAVDIDNNGTVDI
-5252 GNPTGMYTFND
+5252 TAHIDYNGAGNLVGNNSRGLGILYNQTTGTSKTNFGEVGYYANVFRDDGHEDYGNLSISMTYADYNND
-5263 TLAGGASLA
+5263 GWLDLFLSRGSKGGSNSDESRIYLNDGTGKLNATDSQAQWFGDNVDGGTSLA
-5272 LDWNHDGKMDVIE
+5272 VDWNHDGKMDIIE
-5285 LPGMES
+5285 VPR
-5291 SSGGINDAAATGPI
+5291 SGVTGSPM
-5305 NLYTNTSVN
+5305 LYTNTGSNNWGANKVSLT
-5314 GNTSF
+5314 GS
-5319 TTSNLLTQV
+5319 TTFNNM
-5328 GKSTI
+5328 
-5333 GGSSTAQQVTGAI
+5333 TGAV
-5346 AIDVDWDGD
+5346 ALDYDWDGSMD
-5355 RDLLAFT
+5355 LVLYRSGADADVVARDDAGRTMLV
-5362 SGGTTTYIE
+5362 
-5371 NKNEV
+5371 KNTNI
-5376 AHGTS
+5376 AADGTS
-5381 IHLRILD
+5381 LQIRIVD
-5388 EGGIN
+5388 GNGIN
-5393 TLFGNTVQLID
+5393 TFYSNTVKLYNSAGELVATQLINPQSSGSSNSMGLVSFFGLD
-5404 EATGQ
+5404 PNEVYSVQMLRITDGEADHVGATSSIG
-5409 VVSTQIINAQ
+5409 
-5419 SGNQTNDS
+5419 GYTN
-5427 TAIVDFYNLDATK
+5427 
-5440 SYSAVILRSTGGAVS
+5440 G
-5455 NVGGVATVD
+5455 TV
-5464 GKAVQN
+5464 N
-5470 VNKAWGGL
+5470 ESWGGL
-5478 TAAEGN
+5478 TTGKA
-5484 HAYVLTTESENNVA
+5484 HDSYVLTAESGNAANNT
-5498 NASASG
+5498 SG
-5504 GTNTTGIVGTGYN
+5504 NSGIVGTGYN
-5517 DTFFAT
+5517 DTFF
-5523 LGNDLYNGAGGTET
+5523 
-5537 VSGVKS
+5537 
-5543 WNNTGGLDIVDYKLA
+5543 
-5558 GSTPLN
+5558 
-5564 IDLNKT
+5564 
-5570 GMQNTG
+5570 
-5576 FGSAQFVNVEGLA
+5576 GSA
-5589 GGSGNDTFTGNAA
+5589 GNDTYNGGGGWNQIVSGKPVWSETAGMDVVDYSRSTTAINANLWTGTATGNGTDKLL
-5602 NNYFEGRA
+5602 NIEGLL
-5610 GADTFYLDND
+5610 GSSQQDTF
-5620 GKGGGQDTLKY
+5620 
-5631 QVQENGRTNGTGG
+5631 
-5644 NGSDVV
+5644 
-5650 HGFVVGTVE
+5650 
-5659 ATRKADIIDISSLL
+5659 
-5673 VGYAG
+5673 
-5678 DADGAAHYINGVAT
+5678 
-5692 IDAGDAIA
+5692 
-5700 QYLSV
+5700 
-5705 TYNGKDTILSIDRD
+5705 
-5719 GSGSGFGAS
+5719 
-5728 QVLTIAD
+5728 
-5735 TKVDL
+5735 
-5740 ETLLANHQ
+5740 
-5748 LVIKGPDVS
+5748 
-5757 TMNYSALNEGVTVNM
+5757 
-5772 WTGFTSAGGKLED
+5772 
-5785 IVKIVGTQT
+5785 
-5794 DDTITDNSFSNVI
+5794 TDNSANNLFDGRGGNDAFYLVN
-5807 AGEGGNDTFYLMN
+5807 GGNDT
-5820 GGNDVLMYNVLEG
+5820 LMYNVLEG
-5833 MENDATGGNG
+5833 MTNDSTGGNG
-5843 HDTVHGFKVGN
+5843 HDTIHGFKVGN
-5854 VEKDG
+5854 LVKDS
-5859 DADTLNL
+5859 DADLL
-5866 SDLVDYSGPV
+5866 DMSELLDYKGSISFFEDDGKLELDYSSRGV
-5876 TFFENNG
+5876 
-5883 KMELDA
+5883 LD
-5889 ESKGLEDYLKVD
+5889 YVKVE
-5901 VVGNDT
+5901 VVGSDT
-5907 VISVDIDGQGGQ
+5907 VISIDRDGQGGQ

>member
-1 MTDNKVILAVNNGDG
+1 MTENKVILAVNNGDG

-41 KNINDDFAPEN
+41 KNVNDDFAPEN
-52 ITLQRVDKALHII
+52 ITLQRVGKALHII

-74 IIEDYFNG
+74 IIENYFDG
-82 DPNNPVLM
+82 DSKNPTLM

-101 VPLSGESYDTGYLIA
+101 IPLSGESYDNGYLMA
-116 DGSMSPVALGG
+116 EGGLAPVALGG

-133 GPLLTAPDD
+133 GPLLSAPDD
-142 DNDMLFG
+142 ENDMLFG

-167 SEMDKDDGDNHS
+167 SELDKDESDS
-179 TPDKPSI
+179 QPAPEKPSI
-186 GTTMDDEGS
+186 GKAVDDEGS
-195 IKGPLKSGDT
+195 IKGPLKSGDV
-205 TDDSTPT
+205 TDDSTPS
-212 LTGKGKPGDTIHIY
+212 LIGKGKPGDTIHII

-243 SYTPDKPLGEGEH
+243 SYTPDKPLGDGEH
-256 ELTVVEKDPDGNAS
+256 DLSVVVEDPDGNMS
-270 PPSDPIVIV
+270 PPSDPITIV
-279 VDTVAPKAPTI
+279 VDTVAPDAPTI
-290 EHIMDKVGKTTG
+290 EHIMDKVGKVTG
-302 EIHDDAYTDDPQPE
+302 EILEDAYTDDPKPE
-316 MSGTGEAGATIAIY
+316 MSGTGEAGATITIY
-330 DNGKKIGETTV
+330 DNGKKIGETSV

-350 PSENLTDGSHSI
+350 PSENLTDGNHSI

-394 PEVIDNTGPVTGP
+394 PSVIDDNGPVTGP

-413 TDDSQPS
+413 TDDTKPS

-429 TIIIK
+429 TIVIK

-451 SFTPKDELAEGEH
+451 TYTPEKDLSEGEH
-464 NVVVVEEDPLGN
+464 NVEVIEEDPLGN
-476 EGDPSDPIQII
+476 VGQPSDPIQII
-487 VDTTPPAKP
+487 VDTTPPARP
-496 DMADALD
+496 DRVYAED

-545 TTVID
+545 STVID
-550 DKGNWTL
+550 DEGNWSL
-557 KPEKPLGEGHHSIT
+557 KPEKPLGEGDHSIT

-591 VDTTAPDASANV
+591 VDTTAPDASADV
-603 LNITAVADDVGDRQG
+603 LKITAVADDVGDRQG
-618 NVASGDIT
+618 NVASGEIT
-626 DDSKPLIS
+626 DDSKPFIS

-641 TVFVYTTDSS
+641 TVYVYTTDAS
-651 GKHLIGTAVVGSDG
+651 GKHLIGSAVVGSDG

-672 TPLTEGLNKLTL
+672 TPLTEGLNQLTL
-684 ETQDPAGNRVAGE
+684 ETQDPAGNRVAGD
-697 APSYDINLLIPVST
+697 APSYDINLLIPIST
-711 APSINSV
+711 QPSINSV
-718 VDNAEPHVGPLQKGE
+718 VDNSEPHVGPLQKGDA
-733 STNDTT
+733 TNDTT

-757 GKVIGTVKAD
+757 GKVIGSVTAD
-767 SNGKWAFSPDTALAD
+767 SNGKWTFTPDAALAD

-796 NARTSGSFPIV
+796 NSRTSGSFPIV

-830 PVGPGD
+830 PVGSGD

-871 EGKWSYTPDT
+871 EGKWSYTPDK
-881 PLAKGD
+881 PLDKGD

-916 NQVTVGEIVDDQ
+916 NQVTVGEVVDDQ

-960 MDGDDVL
+960 KDGDDVL

-989 DHSLTVISKDPAGN
+989 NHSLTVVSKDPAGN

-1032 TIRGDLSNGGTTDD
+1032 TIRGDLSNGSTTDD

-1076 DNGAWQFTPT
+1076 NKGAWQFTPT

-1113 FVLVTDYTPPVASSD
+1113 FVLVTDYTPPVATGD

-1193 RLALDTPLVEG
+1193 TLALDTPLVEG

-1219 VVGEAPSYDITVL
+1219 VAGEAPSYDITVL

-1245 DNAEPHVGPMQKG
+1245 DNAEPHVDPMQKG

-1358 GPGDTTDDQSPT
+1358 GDGDTTDDQSPT

-1453 QGPIVGNLKPGTVTD
+1453 QGPIVGNLRPGNVTD
-1468 DARPELSGKGKPG
+1468 DARPELGGKGKPG

-1546 KPVIGVATDDVG
+1546 KPVVGLATDDVG

-1590 DNGELIGSTMV
+1590 DNGELIGSTVV

-1620 HITTTATDEAGN
+1620 HITTTATDKAGN

-1723 GKYTL
+1723 GRYTL

-1802 NGRLIGTTS
+1802 NGRLIGTAT

-1831 NFTATVTDG
+1831 SFTATVTDG

-1859 PEAASDLLVTDNVG
+1859 PDAASDLLVTDNVG

-1886 DNTPTLSGKAEPG
+1886 DNTPTLSGRAEPG
-1899 STVNIIDNGQVIGT
+1899 STVNIIDNGQVIGSTKVNPDGTWSYTPDQPLANGAHDLTTTVTDPSGNTGPEGSHVVITVDVVPGKVEITGVTDDAGSVTGSLSQNAVTDDTRPQISGT
-1913 AKVNPDGTWSY
+1913 AKAGSTVTIMDGSNVLGTTTAGADGTWSFTPSVDLGRGEHTFTATAKDPMGNESASSSWTVTIDTDAPVKPTIDAALDDVGSVQGNLANGGTTDDPTPTLSGKAEAGSTVKIYDQNGLLGEVTAKADGTWSFSPVAKLPEGEHRFHVTATDRAGNTSADSDDFVLTLDYTAPDASKLAITEVYDDVKTAGVIASGGETDDNRPLIKGTGAEPGNTITVYNGDKVIGTATVQADGTWSLEPTTPLPDGRYTLTAKETDGVGNVSGPSGEYIINVATVPPQAPTLDTVYDDVAPHADYLQKGDVTNDTTPTLSGSSGVIGGTISIYDNGRLIGTATVGSNGSWSFTPDTALADGSHSFTATVTDGVGRTSEPTGGFGIVIDTKAPDAASDLLVTDNVGAYQGPVVSGDTTDDNTPTLSGRAEPGSTVNIIDNGQVIGSTKVNPDGTWSY

-1973 DTGSVTGSLSQGAL
+1973 DAGSVTGSLSQGAL

-2149 KAGNTSVASDD
+2149 RAGNTSSASDD

-2206 GAEPGNTITVYN
+2206 GAEAGNTITVYS

-2226 KVQADGT
+2226 TVQADGT

-2240 PLPDGKYTLTAKETD
+2240 PLPDG
-2255 GVGNVSGPSGEYI
+2255 
-2268 INVATIPPQA
+2268 
-2278 PTLDTVYDDVAPHAD
+2278 
-2293 YLQKG
+2293 
-2298 DVTNDTTPTLSGSSG
+2298 
-2313 VAGGTISIYDNGR
+2313 R
-2326 LIGTTSVGSN
+2326 
-2336 GSWSFT
+2336 
-2342 PDTALA
+2342 
-2348 DGSHNFTATV
+2348 
-2358 TDGVGRTSEPTGG
+2358 
-2371 FGIVIDTKAPEAA
+2371 
-2384 SDLLVTDNVG
+2384 
-2394 AYQGPV
+2394 
-2400 VSGDTTDDNTP
+2400 
-2411 TLSGKAEPG
+2411 
-2420 STVNIIDN
+2420 
-2428 GQVIG
+2428 
-2433 TAKVNPDG
+2433 
-2441 TWSYTPDQPL
+2441 
-2451 ANGAHDLTTT
+2451 
-2461 VTDPSGNTGP
+2461 
-2471 EGSHVVITVDVVP
+2471 
-2484 GKVEI
+2484 
-2489 TAVTDDT
+2489 
-2496 GSVTG
+2496 
-2501 SLSQGAL
+2501 
-2508 TDDTRPQISGTAKAG
+2508 
-2523 STVTIMDGS
+2523 
-2532 NVLGTTTAGADGTWS
+2532 
-2547 FTPSVDLGRGDHT
+2547 
-2560 FTATAKDPMGNES
+2560 
-2573 SSSSWTVTIDTDAPV
+2573 
-2588 KPTIDAALDDVGS
+2588 
-2601 VQGNLANGGTTDDPT
+2601 
-2616 PTLSGKAEAG
+2616 
-2626 STVKI
+2626 
-2631 YDQNGLLGE
+2631 
-2640 VTAKADGTWSFSPV
+2640 
-2654 AKLPEGEHRF
+2654 
-2664 HVTATDK
+2664 
-2671 AGNTSVASDDFVLTL
+2671 
-2686 DYTAPD
+2686 
-2692 ASKLAITEVYDDVNT
+2692 
-2707 AGVIASGEETDDNRP
+2707 
-2722 LIKGTGAEP
+2722 
-2731 GNTITVYNGDKVI
+2731 
-2744 GTAKVQADGTWSL
+2744 
-2757 EPTTPLP
+2757 
-2764 DGKYTLTAKETD
+2764 YTLTAKETD

-2842 YDNGRLIGTTSVGS
+2842 YDNGRLIGTTTVGS

-2867 LADGSHN
+2867 LADGSHS

-2930 TPTLSGKAEPGSTV
+2930 TPTLSGRAEPGSTV
-2944 NIIDNGQVIGTAK
+2944 NIIDNGQVIGSTK

-3003 VPGKVEITAVTDD
+3003 VPGKVEITGVTDD
-3016 TGSVTGS
+3016 AGSVTGS
-3023 LSQGALTDD
+3023 LSQ
-3032 TRPQIS
+3032 
-3038 GTAKAGST
+3038 
-3046 VTIMDGSNV
+3046 N
-3055 LGTTTV
+3055 
-3061 GADGTWSFTPS
+3061 
-3072 VDLGRGDHTFTATA
+3072 
-3086 KDPMGNESSSSSWT
+3086 
-3100 VTIDTDA
+3100 
-3107 PVKPTIDAALD
+3107 
-3118 DVGSV
+3118 
-3123 QGNLANGGTT
+3123 
-3133 DDPTPT
+3133 
-3139 LSGKAE
+3139 
-3145 AGSTVKIYD
+3145 
-3154 QNGLLGEVTAKADGT
+3154 
-3169 WSFSPVAKLPEGE
+3169 
-3182 HRFHVTATD
+3182 
-3191 RAGNTSVASD
+3191 
-3201 DFVLTLDYTAPDA
+3201 
-3214 SKLAITEVYD
+3214 
-3224 DVNTAGVIASGEETD
+3224 
-3239 DNRPLIKG
+3239 
-3247 TGAEAGNTITVYNGD
+3247 
-3262 KVIGTAKV
+3262 
-3270 QADGTWS
+3270 
-3277 LEPTT
+3277 
-3282 PLPDGKY
+3282 
-3289 TLTAKETDGVGN
+3289 
-3301 VSGPSGEYIIN
+3301 
-3312 VATVPPQAPTL
+3312 
-3323 DTVYDDV
+3323 
-3330 APHADYLQKGDVTND
+3330 
-3345 TTPTLSGSSG
+3345 
-3355 VAGGTIS
+3355 
-3362 IYDNGRLIGTTS
+3362 
-3374 VAGNGSW
+3374 
-3381 SFTPD
+3381 
-3386 TALADGSH
+3386 
-3394 NFTATV
+3394 
-3400 TDGVGRTSEPTGGFG
+3400 
-3415 IVIDTKAPDAASD
+3415 
-3428 LLVTDNVGA
+3428 
-3437 YQGPVVSGDTTDDN
+3437 
-3451 TPTLSG
+3451 
-3457 KAEPGSTVNIID
+3457 
-3469 NGQVIGTAKVNPDG
+3469 
-3483 TWSYT
+3483 
-3488 PDQPLA
+3488 
-3494 NGAHDLTTTVTDP
+3494 
-3507 SGNTGPEGSHVVITV
+3507 
-3522 DVVPGK
+3522 
-3528 VEITAVTD
+3528 AV
-3536 DTGSVTGSLSQGA
+3536 
-3549 LTDDTRPQISGT
+3549 TDDTRPQISGT

-3592 SVDLGRGDHTF
+3592 SVDLGRGEHTF

-3644 QGNLANGGTTDD
+3644 QGNLANGGSTDD

-3685 KADGTWSFSPVAK
+3685 KADGTWSFSPTAK

-3704 RFHVTATDRAGNTSV
+3704 RFHVTATDRAGNTSA
-3719 ASDDFVLTLDYTA
+3719 ASDDFVLNLDYIA
-3732 PDVSKVS
+3732 PDASKVS

-3747 GSVTGSIASGGKT
+3747 GSVTGSVTSGGKT
-3760 DDNTPLIKGTGAEPG
+3760 DDNTPLIKGTGAEAG

-3801 VTKALPDGTYTLTV
+3801 VTKALPDGTYNLTV

-3878 AGVTVRIYGG
+3878 ANVTVRIYGG

-3960 PQTGTLSNG
+3960 PKTGVLANG

-3986 SVVHI
+3986 SVVHV

-4066 ELKAND
+4066 EMKAND

-4163 VGTIKDDLNSND
+4163 VGTVKDDLNSND

-4249 LTTDYTAPDASKVAI
+4249 LTTDYTAPDASKV
-4264 TEVIDNYG
+4264 TID
-4272 SVTGKV
+4272 SVTDNVGNV
-4278 ESGGVLDDSRPVIKG
+4278 QGIVADGGVLDDTRPVIRG
-4293 TGAEIGNVITVY
+4293 SGAEVGNVITVY
-4305 TTDASGATKVLGT
+4305 TTDKDGNTKVLGT
-4318 TKVDANGTWTLT
+4318 TTVDQNGKWELT
-4330 VSDALYADLNKLTVT
+4330 PSESLYGDSINQLTVT
-4345 ETDTTGNTAKPSTS
+4345 ETDRVGNVAKPADS
-4359 YDVTLSSAPGVPVID
+4359 YDVIMSDTPDAPAILNVLDDTGTTVINL
-4374 GITDDA
+4374 
-4380 GSANVELSNGG
+4380 ANNA
-4391 LTKDTTP
+4391 LTKDDTP
-4398 TLHGTA
+4398 TLKGTA
-4404 SGVAGNTVTIYNGS
+4404 DGAAGDTITIYNGS
-4418 QVVGTTTLD
+4418 QVVGKTTLNSD
-4427 ANGHWSFTPGTALA
+4427 GTWSFTPSPALA
-4441 DGSYH
+4441 DGSYT
-4446 FTVTVTNTAG
+4446 FTVTNTNSAG
-4456 QESEKSQVYSID
+4456 QESDRSGSFTVTID
-4468 VDATA
+4468 STA
-4473 PNPATDIL
+4473 PNPVSGLQVSDDQGAWKGQLTDGM
-4481 IADDVSPITGNLQ
+4481 T
-4494 DGDVTDDN
+4494 TDDN
-4502 KPTFSGKAEAG
+4502 KPTFTGKAEQGSTVTIYDNGQAMGTVTVTNPDGSWQFTPSTPLVDGEHQFATQVTDPAGNASAIVDDITVNVSTGASYLQLLQVVDDVQEAGGSRVLRDGEVTNDSQVQLVGKATAGSTIIITDVGGVQLGTVKADANGNWEFTPTSSLSDGAHTLRITGTDPSNNPLTPIDFDLVVDTVAPVAPAITDVLDDVNPVQGSVAHGKPTNDTTPEITGTAEKG
-4513 STVNI
+4513 STVNVYHQV
-4518 LDGGKVIG
+4518 DA
-4526 STTVDSTGN
+4526 TT
-4535 WDWTPGTAL
+4535 
-4544 ADGDHAFTTTVTDKA
+4544 
-4559 GNTSAPTGVVNITVD
+4559 
-4574 TQGSTVALSID
+4574 
-4585 GYHDDVGTNTGLIL
+4585 
-4599 GSGTSTDDTSP
+4599 
-4610 ILQGSWSGD
+4610 
-4619 LETTESIRVY
+4619 R
-4629 QDGIL
+4629 IL
-4634 LGLAVLDR
+4634 LGTAVADSTTGQWTLQITDANKLAEG
-4642 ANHTWTMA
+4642 TW
-4650 VNGLVNANTYKFT
+4650 NLVATST
-4663 VVAVD
+4663 D
-4668 AAGNESAPS
+4668 AAGNVSTPS
-4677 AEFALT
+4677 NTWT
-4683 IDQDAP
+4683 IVVD
-4689 TQTVSITSY
+4689 TTVSDAVINISSVSEDRGASDTDFITSDN
-4698 TDDVGLVTGNM
+4698 TLLINGELNKALQADEWVEISLDNGVTW
-4709 PGNTSTD
+4709 TRAST
-4716 DRQPVLNGKVTGTPL
+4716 VTGTSWTVDMQSTPL
-4731 EAGDEVRIYDVS
+4731 NDGAYTIQARVVDNAGNVGSTDSQALQVASGGSDMNGLSTTTKVTTDTSHGLTTGDHFSHAATATNGDMVTRDRTVTISGNLSAALQAGEHLQISLDNGKTWKTLALNGQSWSYELPEATASTTHSFKLQVIDVAGNPGTNTNFADSYNVVIDLDSPNGITGAPDVPQHTTTGDSFTFSSGQYGRVEAGAIISLVSDVNNNGTYQEGLDQVIGFVKANADGSWSLNTSLPSGAHNLAFVVWDEAGNRS
-4743 SNTMLGTA
+4743 SMSASTSTGVTEGGGSTLIEQTWGGTTDADSRGLNAAAVTISQDGLWSFFQSARGTSGTA
-4751 TVNSDGTWSFELPPL
+4751 TANAGRVYDSVTREDYDSTYLAQPSTENGAGYDVDSTSYSRYVNSAAF
-4766 DDNMTHTFR
+4766 
-4775 AVVADN
+4775 AD
-4781 VGNEGTPSSDFA
+4781 
-4793 ITVDLNLLVNKQD
+4793 I
-4806 TLDTTPIVSGST
+4806 
-4818 GFEIQQGEYVEVTVN
+4818 
-4833 GKTYSSQNGQVV
+4833 
-4845 VDMRNNTW
+4845 
-4853 YVQIPD
+4853 
-4859 ADALNVGTYDVKA
+4859 
-4872 VLFDAAGVQIAADES
+4872 
-4887 SNELV
+4887 
-4892 VSPTPKVSVGAGG
+4892 
-4905 GDPDQ
+4905 
-4910 KATSVTLSED
+4910 
-4920 GVWRIHSNQT
+4920 
-4930 MLDSTATSS
+4930 
-4939 SSLGDFS
+4939 
-4946 TTRLQ
+4946 
-4951 SNSGTGYSSNNYVQN
+4951 
-4966 ATFIDYNRDGMMDL
+4966 NRDGYADVMSQISSY
-4980 FTVDSN
+4980 SN
-4986 YDDGQQMF
+4986 AGR
-4994 YYNGST
+4994 
-5000 YTAYQ
+5000 TAY
-5005 VGAFERAPQTGEF
+5005 
-5018 AGDANTDGSA
+5018 
-5028 NTWSWYGGIVAI
+5028 W
-5040 DKNGD
+5040 
-5045 GYVDMI
+5045 
-5051 NGDQTPNDSAIRGGY
+5051 
-5066 GSQIVLNNDG
+5066 L
-5076 TVVGMSKDGTF
+5076 
-5087 ATDYA
+5087 
-5092 ADSGYDPIGLDQ
+5092 
-5104 SQPDMELSGVDIN
+5104 
-5117 NDGIVDFVMHSQN
+5117 QN
-5130 IVADGSRIDA
+5130 ADGSY
-5140 NGATDSSAAR
+5140 SAKALD
-5150 STNQARLVVV
+5150 Q
-5160 NGTNNGNWKVTQI
+5160 GTLNHLG
-5173 VDNVFQRG
+5173 
-5181 SDSDPGIGNG
+5181 G
-5191 VAMTWGD
+5191 VISYD
-5198 YNGDGYL
+5198 REGDGYL
-5205 DLFLGRGSE
+5205 DFVLGDSE
-5214 STTSDS
+5214 ADSISFIKNTQGTLSYEDNSGFSDGHPGGALPTS
-5220 SAGNNAGEYASRIH
+5220 
-5234 FNDGN
+5234 
-5239 GKLLS
+5239 LS
-5244 DDGDNNGI
+5244 VLHEVGAVDIDNNGTVDI
-5252 GNPTGMYTFND
+5252 TAHIDYNGAGNLVGNNSRGLGILYNQTTGTSKTNFGEVGYYANVFRDDGHEDYGNLSISMTYADYNND
-5263 TLAGGASLA
+5263 GWLDLFLSRGSKGGSNSDESRIYLNDGTGKLNATDSQAQWFGDNVDGGTSLA
-5272 LDWNHDGKMDVIE
+5272 VDWNHDGKMDIIE
-5285 LPGMES
+5285 VPR
-5291 SSGGINDAAATGPI
+5291 SGVTGSPM
-5305 NLYTNTSVN
+5305 LYTNTGSNNWGANKVSLT
-5314 GNTSF
+5314 GS
-5319 TTSNLLTQV
+5319 TTFNNM
-5328 GKSTI
+5328 
-5333 GGSSTAQQVTGAI
+5333 TGAV
-5346 AIDVDWDGD
+5346 ALDYDWDGSMD
-5355 RDLLAFT
+5355 LVLYRSGADADVVARDDAGRTMLV
-5362 SGGTTTYIE
+5362 
-5371 NKNEV
+5371 KNTNI
-5376 AHGTS
+5376 AADGTS
-5381 IHLRILD
+5381 LQIRIVD
-5388 EGGIN
+5388 GNGIN
-5393 TLFGNTVQLID
+5393 TFYSNTVKLYNSAGELVATQLINPQSSGSSNSMGLVSFFGLD
-5404 EATGQ
+5404 PNEVYSVQMLRITDGEADHVGATSSIG
-5409 VVSTQIINAQ
+5409 
-5419 SGNQTNDS
+5419 GYTN
-5427 TAIVDFYNLDATK
+5427 
-5440 SYSAVILRSTGGAVS
+5440 G
-5455 NVGGVATVD
+5455 TV
-5464 GKAVQN
+5464 N
-5470 VNKAWGGL
+5470 ESWGGL
-5478 TAAEGN
+5478 TTGKA
-5484 HAYVLTTESENNVA
+5484 HDSYVLTAESGNAANNT
-5498 NASASG
+5498 SG
-5504 GTNTTGIVGTGYN
+5504 NSGIVGTGYN
-5517 DTFFAT
+5517 DTFF
-5523 LGNDLYNGAGGTET
+5523 
-5537 VSGVKS
+5537 
-5543 WNNTGGLDIVDYKLA
+5543 
-5558 GSTPLN
+5558 
-5564 IDLNKT
+5564 
-5570 GMQNTG
+5570 
-5576 FGSAQFVNVEGLA
+5576 GSA
-5589 GGSGNDTFTGNAA
+5589 GNDTYNGGGGWNQIVSGKPVWSETAGMDVVDYSRSTTAINANLWTGTATGNGTDKLL
-5602 NNYFEGRA
+5602 NIEGLL
-5610 GADTFYLDND
+5610 GSSQQDTF
-5620 GKGGGQDTLKY
+5620 
-5631 QVQENGRTNGTGG
+5631 
-5644 NGSDVV
+5644 
-5650 HGFVVGTVE
+5650 
-5659 ATRKADIIDISSLL
+5659 
-5673 VGYAG
+5673 
-5678 DADGAAHYINGVAT
+5678 
-5692 IDAGDAIA
+5692 
-5700 QYLSV
+5700 
-5705 TYNGKDTILSIDRD
+5705 
-5719 GSGSGFGAS
+5719 
-5728 QVLTIAD
+5728 
-5735 TKVDL
+5735 
-5740 ETLLANHQ
+5740 
-5748 LVIKGPDVS
+5748 
-5757 TMNYSALNEGVTVNM
+5757 
-5772 WTGFTSAGGKLED
+5772 
-5785 IVKIVGTQT
+5785 
-5794 DDTITDNSFSNVI
+5794 TDNSANNLFDGRGGNDAFYLVN
-5807 AGEGGNDTFYLMN
+5807 GGNDT
-5820 GGNDVLMYNVLEG
+5820 LMYNVLEG
-5833 MENDATGGNG
+5833 MTNDSTGGNG
-5843 HDTVHGFKVGN
+5843 HDTIHGFKVGN
-5854 VEKDG
+5854 LVKDS
-5859 DADTLNL
+5859 DADLL
-5866 SDLVDYSGPV
+5866 DMSELLDYKGSISFFEDDGKLELDYSSRGV
-5876 TFFENNG
+5876 
-5883 KMELDA
+5883 LD
-5889 ESKGLEDYLKVD
+5889 YVKVE
-5901 VVGNDT
+5901 VVGSDT
-5907 VISVDIDGQGGQ
+5907 VISIDRDGQGGQ